1 MLFTLL
7 AVLLLGSAAKAQ
19 TIHYVTPDGK
29 NPVNGW
35 EGSKKVV
42 SLSTALDKAN
52 AGDQIWVLGFEK
64 ITDPS
69 QLYVAPKGGFTVKS
83 GVKLYGGFR
92 GTERTIDERL
102 TLGKAPYF
110 TYRSVLSGD
119 INRDDVVDEINYVY
133 PENGTR
139 SDNATHVLSLN
150 MVPTQQSGNNNT
162 YPTVVNGFTVIG
174 GNAVAGNGGGVY
186 VYGDNNQGGAYQIEK
201 CFLLNNYAA
210 QGGGAIYV
218 SGEVQA
224 TSTES
229 RIVDCV
235 VYNNLA
241 GVRSG
246 SENLGGGIRIDGAGT
261 IVNSS
266 IFNNEGGGVLLSSN
280 AKAVNLTIARN
291 TVMGIDGGE
300 VYNSVIWGNS
310 KVQNPTATSFENC
323 ASDNANV
330 TGTGCISISSE
341 SNGTNSPLFD
351 APSVFTSFDRDYNW
365 RHNAYPTWSWGILE
379 GSALIDK
386 GNDGVYTG
394 LPSTDLAG
402 ETRKK
407 GTIDIGAYEYQ
418 HLAAGRIRYVME
430 KAQGTG
436 DGSSWD
442 NASGDLQKMIDE
454 LAAVDAPGEVW
465 VAAGTYRP
473 TTQII
478 EGVQYAAS
486 FRMRDGINVYGGF
499 AGSETS
505 KAGRTKGTMPWIYSN
520 ETFLLGADYVDGSAT
535 WGNDQWNVISSTRH
549 VVWFAP
555 MSGEVKFKYTT
566 VLDGVTIKGGAA
578 NGGEGLAD
586 FATDKGGGVYM
597 GLNAILQNCIVTEN
611 TAKGDGGGVY
621 ANGDGAD
628 ASSANAKGGRVV
640 GCLVYNNSSVEDGGG
655 VFVKNAGLVLRS
667 MITNNSAMNGAGVY
681 LDKNAENH
689 PEYLILSTSVV
700 SNNTATGNGAVYC
713 NESGVLLQNTI
724 VNNDCPSTVDASNP
738 NSSQTGG
745 LYINKYAYV
754 INSILWNNLIN
765 GLNIPMYALGA
776 TAENVRF
783 YNNAISGSSNAVWNN
798 IYQTSTLKLSDEN
811 SKEKALSPDF
821 KPGYPA
827 EKPNDKPEKV
837 LPGVQSSWVP
847 TYYWEPQQGSNL
859 RAGGLTI
866 GTFPDNVLV
875 APELDIAGTAFAQK
889 PAVGAHAVDAPQIG
903 YLYDGSKYYDVFVDI
918 DYMETDGTGISWVQP
933 YKSLN
938 EVLAYF
944 ANDPKLNLTKETVVR
959 VHVKEGDYWPRYAF
973 TNLDPKTATLSI
985 PALPNGARFEIYGGY
1000 AAESGNKEGEDDDKN
1015 LDLRFPTTYRT
1026 IIDGNHEGKNI
1037 DEGIYHCITVETG
1050 ANVLLDGFH
1059 VINGYAAG
1067 TATLRYGAG
1076 MLVRDG
1082 ATVEV
1087 RNSIFENNT
1096 AEEAAAIDARGATL
1110 TLTNCVVNNNTNTNT
1125 DAAVVNASAE
1135 KFTLNHVSVV
1145 NNVGTAPSEMGT
1157 SSFAI
1162 GNSNGKNT
1170 FTFASVGADGAK
1182 NFANP
1187 TNKQG
1192 ATLGFDTYYG
1202 GYSNFT
1208 PLTSSAEAG
1217 KLINKAT
1224 ETPDGLTEDIAGNSR
1239 NLGGSADMGAYEANL
1254 PVNGTV
1260 FYVTATGAGKM
1271 DGSSWENAIAGNL
1284 IYDINSGKVNGD
1296 IPTTESSYIGFYDA
1310 SARPYAET
1318 SGASKLFFEHLNE
1331 QNLNTSNVNYRTE
1344 THDGVTH
1351 VTGANGIN
1359 IRNNRQERYVGG
1371 LQYAVEQAAAA
1382 AVNDGQQR
1390 SVWVA
1395 GGTYTDYKG
1404 FVIRD
1409 KVNVLGGFPNEG
1421 TPGEDDRR
1429 PLISQYIPA
1438 NETSVDLVKKY
1449 ETIIQI
1455 QETAPVTWNGNTPT
1469 AVSDLPSR
1477 TRKPVLFQPDVC
1489 LPTKSPSGRESS
1501 YSYWEWGRSWED
1513 WSNHWMNEGYGNS
1526 VPGADENTSNSYR
1539 WENQEGGY
1547 VEYTGATWDGFTIR
1561 HGFYTD
1567 YKANRDGGAG
1577 VRMFRGVTLQ
1587 NCVVTDNY
1595 ISGGYVV
1602 DVDATRGAG
1611 IYCDGNNSKVI
1622 NCFVLRN
1629 ANKSGE
1635 SYGGGMYMILGTSYN
1650 TMVANNY
1657 AESNGGGIFIEDAM
1671 FYNNTVA
1678 YNRSNGTGGLHQWTA
1693 SSGKTTTLK
1702 LYNTIF
1708 YGNTNRALDVSK
1720 EKDGSF
1726 SFNGAWNCFIQTTN
1740 ALDGEVQGKIDQNT
1754 TRIGEN
1760 LPCPFESANAQSEN
1774 NYRLNSSTWCLNNGA
1789 ENLGNDYQGQPVVL
1803 PYTDVD
1809 FTDRIKDC
1817 AVDVGA
1823 YEKDNLE
1830 NIGYEIKT
1838 TSGSVV
1844 SYNFYVSVEGAGLRS
1859 GANPDNAAC
1868 EMKLQQILT
1877 RAGELASA
1885 NRGVDVIVKIAEGEY
1900 NANTLSEVNDPQS
1913 YTFVV
1918 PEGVIVEG
1926 GYMVTDKFGSRNPF
1940 SHKTILSP
1948 IANVQGQEI
1957 NGYHAVTFGEPA
1969 NKESY
1974 KQAIID
1980 GVTLTGGKATSLV
1993 GKGNAKTQG
2002 GGAIVP
2008 AWGHIRNCRVSENEA
2023 IQGGGLYLLPGALV
2037 SGTDINGNTA
2047 DEGAGIYADNTDAAE
2062 GLRAHVV
2069 STTVTENE
2077 ATDNGGG
2084 IYFADGGALF
2094 LNMVV
2099 WGNTATSD
2107 NNVSGSV
2114 ATMFSDTK
2122 MGDASAEIE
2131 HGFTAFYPF
2140 NYSFVERFELPSNMV
2155 NTAMTSDHDTYF
2167 ASVDERLRA
2176 FSPLVNNGYSA
2187 ALQDILVRD
2196 WGIAKNDRQGI
2207 PRKQENIDKIDVGAY
2222 AFLGGSIPVPSRD
2235 NYKVRLFVNQTPST
2249 LVLPEFTNDD
2259 EQTDYLDSVTGCS
2272 FYTPLYHL
2280 DDALEY
2286 VRKAREN
2293 GVDAEIE
2300 IFVAQGTYKPTI
2312 RRTDAAT
2319 SPYDQRQ
2326 NSFTIPAGVKIYG
2339 GFIGDEKY
2347 GDGKDVKN
2355 ITVKKDDGSEEVVD
2369 VVLDINF
2376 ATETVLSGRV
2386 TADFNSNGINEP
2398 WELANQTILSGDIN
2412 ASETVKNAYH
2422 VLYSDTK
2429 YGTEAVT
2436 LDGLTVMDG
2445 ETASTLTPMGNDNEV
2460 GRGGGLYSSGV
2471 DYIINRCR
2479 FLNNKGIRGNAA
2491 YVRNAT
2497 ATVIGSMFAG
2507 NSTVE
2512 ITESAQ
2518 AAGGALCLAAADGE
2532 TTALKAVNTL
2542 WTNNE
2547 TTGNGGAIGYAV
2559 NGSGST
2565 SVNLMNNTIVRNK
2578 AANGNGA
2585 IYAQGGTVTNTL
2597 VWGNEGNGNNMSGIT
2612 ATYSAAE
2619 DLEAANGNI
2628 KLAAVNTSIDGP
2640 RFAQPSNAAGAAAND
2655 PSSKWNPAS
2664 INVLTDA
2671 GAGLLSKDIE
2681 KLSDIGSATGAY
2693 KEWND
2698 NHAGDYATQYMGSS
2712 QYYRYAG
2719 PLDENGQPLD
2729 RTIDIGLYEYQYVTS
2744 FSSMDEIYVAT
2755 TESGNGSGD
2764 GWANATS
2771 DLRGAIIA
2779 MANPTGGNKTDKT
2792 IYIRDGEYMSKQ
2804 LLTGTAFPL
2813 NMDADKTLGESLTI
2827 KGSFN
2832 EAGQQDFS
2840 KPTVIS
2846 SYSGLATQRLMNIT
2860 TNGEPV
2866 FIEGITF
2873 SNATT
2878 DGDGIVSTGDNLTLG
2893 NVAFRGNAGTGVSTS
2908 GKSLIYNALFADG
2921 GTGLNVGSGDV
2932 KVVNATFANNG
2943 TAINGTASVYN
2954 SVSWKSG
2961 NDVAEGNNNAPL
2973 GNADND
2979 NIQNGPNF
2987 VDPSNENVLLRDY
3000 RIRPSMMLLN
3010 KGNDAHY
3017 KNYVEDVVV
3026 EGITYVDVEDTPDPK
3041 RPKHQYDLANVTR
3054 KVGTIDIGAY
3064 EYAAPLSPILYVKSG
3079 VVGSDESG
3087 ASWTNAISDLQG
3099 AIDLASI
3106 YANANSGQT
3115 GYVFVHNNV
3124 SANNVR
3130 VAMPGVKA
3138 YGSMNDETGADVSE
3152 ILGKRSLDMERRSK
3166 INGLTVGG
3174 TGSVVD
3180 GFEVSGTVAVS
3191 NGMLSTS
3198 IVKPTDAVTVTGN
3211 GVLYNSFVEG
3221 SVIKPETDSGK
3232 AVNVTATGTIS
3243 ETEGSGNNRSKVSE
3257 TNNYVTTDY
3266 WKYQLNETSADINAG
3281 TVDVESYMI
3290 MAGHRKDISGSS
3302 RIRNTVD
3309 NGCFETWN
3317 ITADTEITATD
3328 KPTRKHVV
3336 YIRKGGELKI
3346 ADGLYGEST
3355 VFNPGFL
3362 LLEDG
3367 AIGLLAN
3374 DNYVG
3379 LTNVAMERTVP
3390 AGGTALTYVPFTIS
3404 AIDKPLEGITY
3415 QKYNGKIR
3423 ASYNYQFGDGNAWET
3438 VNDPATEQGGVQAF
3452 AINNESTAG
3461 AKVRFYGKSADDE
3474 KPQKPVYDEKPNA
3487 PKQVLLEKNNFNDP
3501 WSTENPGTGKR
3512 FTHKENMS
3520 WNMFGS
3526 PYLHAMNY
3534 DDMEYGRVIY
3544 TGASYNAINTA
3555 ENNSGSVAMGEG
3567 VFTQTAT
3574 LQEYES
3580 FTVKAPQDGTQSQ
3593 SLRGLLVTVAP
3604 ADAEEADDFIQL
3616 KAVESEEASSE
3627 FNIAADGVKW
3637 MSDDASVAQI
3647 YMARNGGRYSMLS
3660 ALDINGAV
3668 SLGLTI
3674 PEAAAYTIAID
3685 EEAWMDEYETVVLED
3700 KTTGQMVDLLEGA
3713 YQFQATEA
3721 GTVEDRFSI
3730 RFNRIVD
3737 GLGDNVKAY
3746 SPSAGMIRVEGA
3758 AAGSLVRIYD
3768 LNGRCISVGE
3778 TSVVNYD
3785 VNVGPKGIYLVEVQQ
3800 KEAEPVVKKVQ
3811 VK

>member
-35 EGSKKVV
+35 EGSKTVV
-42 SLSTALDKAN
+42 SLSTALTNAK
-52 AGDQIWVLGFEK
+52 AGDQIWVLGFQ
-64 ITDPS
+64 DPS
-69 QLYVAPKGGFTVKS
+69 QLYVAPEGGFTVKS

-92 GTERTIDERL
+92 GTERTIDERP
-102 TLGKAPYF
+102 TSGKAPYF

-119 INRDDVVDEINYVY
+119 IKGDDVVDGTNMLY
-133 PENGTR
+133 PANSTR
-139 SDNATHVLSLN
+139 SDNATHVLSLDLT
-150 MVPTQQSGNNNT
+150 PKQSSGNNNT

-174 GNAVAGNGGGVY
+174 GNADGTGEYGGGIYVFGANANGGG
-186 VYGDNNQGGAYQIEK
+186 AYHIEK
-201 CFLLNNYAA
+201 CFLLNNYAKE
-210 QGGGAIYV
+210 GGGAIYV
-218 SGEVQA
+218 SSQVEA
-224 TSTES
+224 TSTAS
-229 RIVDCV
+229 TIVDCV

-246 SENLGGGIRIDGAGT
+246 SENLGGGINIAGSGT

-266 IFNNEGGGVLLSSN
+266 IFNNEGGGVRLSSS

-291 TVMGIDGGE
+291 TVMGIEGG
-300 VYNSVIWGNS
+300 VVSNSVIWGNS

-330 TGTGCISISSE
+330 TGIDCISISSE
-341 SNGTNSPLFD
+341 SNGANGPLFE
-351 APSVFTSFDRDYNW
+351 APSVFTSFDRDFDW
-365 RHNAYPTWSWGILE
+365 RRTAYPTWSWGILE
-379 GSALIDK
+379 GSALIDE
-386 GNDGVYTG
+386 GDDDAYTG

-418 HLAAGRIRYVME
+418 HLDASRIRYV
-430 KAQGTG
+430 KVGGTG

-442 NASGDLQKMIDE
+442 KASGDLQKMIDE

-465 VAAGTYRP
+465 VATGTYRP

-486 FRMRDGINVYGGF
+486 FRMRDGIDVYGGF
-499 AGSETS
+499 AGTEPS
-505 KAGRTKGTMPWIYSN
+505 KADREKGSMPWIYTN
-520 ETFLLGADYVDGSAT
+520 ETFLLGADYEDGSAT

-754 INSILWNNLIN
+754 INSILWNNRIGAEKEKAIN
-765 GLNIPMYALGA
+765 VPMYALGA

-783 YNNAISGSSNAVWNN
+783 YNNAISGSSMAVWNN
-798 IYQTSTLKLSDEN
+798 IYQTSTLKLSETN
-811 SKEKALSPDF
+811 SEEGALSPDF
-821 KPGYPA
+821 TTENMPSSSEVG
-827 EKPNDKPEKV
+827 V
-837 LPGVQSSWVP
+837 LSSVNLP
-847 TYYWEPQQGSNL
+847 IYYWEPQQGSNL

-889 PAVGAHAVDAPQIG
+889 PAVGAHAVDANGIK
-903 YLYDGSKYYDVFVDI
+903 YNYDESNKYYDVFVDI

-944 ANDPKLNLTKETVVR
+944 ANDPELNLTKETVVR
-959 VHVKEGDYWPRYAF
+959 VHVKEGDYWPRYAY

-985 PALPNGARFEIYGGY
+985 PALPNGAKFEIYGGY
-1000 AAESGNKEGEDDDKN
+1000 AAESDGTDLKN
-1015 LDLRFPTTYRT
+1015 RFPTTYRT
-1026 IIDGNHEGKNI
+1026 IINGNHEGKNI

-1050 ANVLLDGFH
+1050 ANVVLDGFH

-1082 ATVEV
+1082 ANVTV

-1096 AEEAAAIDARGATL
+1096 AAESAAIDARGATL
-1110 TLTNCVVNNNTNTNT
+1110 TLTNCVVNNNTNTT
-1125 DAAVVNASAE
+1125 ETSSVVNANTL
-1135 KFTLNHVSVV
+1135 TLNHVSVV
-1145 NNVGTAPSEMGT
+1145 NNIGVAPAMGRT

-1162 GNSNGKNT
+1162 GNFAGENTPSGNT
-1170 FTFASVGADGAK
+1170 FDSINSLGADGAK

-1187 TNKQG
+1187 TNKRG

-1208 PLTSSAEAG
+1208 PLTSSADAG
-1217 KLINKAT
+1217 QLINKAT
-1224 ETPDGLTEDIAGNSR
+1224 GTPVEVTEDIAGNSR

-1260 FYVTATGAGKM
+1260 FYVTEKGAGKK
-1271 DGSSWENAIAGNL
+1271 DGSSWENAIAGNM
-1284 IYDINSGKVNGD
+1284 IYDVTNKTNVN
-1296 IPTTESSYIGFYDA
+1296 ISTTDSRYIGFYDA
-1310 SARPYAET
+1310 SARPYGET

-1344 THDGVTH
+1344 IHDGVTH

-1359 IRNNRQERYVGG
+1359 IRNNRQEQYVGG

-1382 AVNDGQQR
+1382 AAKDGQQR

-1438 NETSVDLVKKY
+1438 NETSVDLEKDKY

-1455 QETAPVTWNGNTPT
+1455 QATAPVTWNGNTPT
-1469 AVSDLPSR
+1469 AVSGLPSR

-1501 YSYWEWGRSWED
+1501 YSYWEWGRSWGD

-1595 ISGGYVV
+1595 INAHNNAG
-1602 DVDATRGAG
+1602 RGAG
-1611 IYCDGNNSKVI
+1611 IYCDGNNSKVV
-1622 NCFVLRN
+1622 NCFVLNN
-1629 ANKSGE
+1629 ANNSDE

-1657 AESNGGGIFIEDAM
+1657 AKTNGGGIFIEDAM

-1678 YNRSNGTGGLHQWTA
+1678 YNRSTGTGGLHQWTA
-1693 SSGKTTTLK
+1693 SSGTTTTLK

-1708 YGNTNRALDVSK
+1708 YGNTNQAIGVSAI
-1720 EKDGSF
+1720 GN
-1726 SFNGAWNCFIQTTN
+1726 FNGAWNCFVQSNTALSSDIRNKLHSSNYGTN
-1740 ALDGEVQGKIDQNT
+1740 LAS
-1754 TRIGEN
+1754 
-1760 LPCPFESANAQSEN
+1760 PFESTNAQSEN

-1789 ENLGNDYQGQPVVL
+1789 ENLGNDYQGHPVVL

-1838 TSGSVV
+1838 TSGSAV

-1877 RAGELASA
+1877 RAGELASDHKD
-1885 NRGVDVIVKIAEGEY
+1885 VDVVVKVAEGEY
-1900 NANTLSEVNDPQS
+1900 NANTLSEANDPQS

-1940 SHKTILSP
+1940 NHETILSP
-1948 IANVQGQEI
+1948 VASVEGQNI

-2008 AWGHIRNCRVSENEA
+2008 AWGHVRNSRVYGNEA
-2023 IQGGGLYLLPGALV
+2023 IQGGGLYLLPGATV
-2037 SGTDINGNTA
+2037 SGTDINNNTA
-2047 DEGAGIYADNTDAAE
+2047 EEGAGIYADNENASKA
-2062 GLRAHVV
+2062 LRAHVV
-2069 STTVTENE
+2069 SSTITDNTATEN
-2077 ATDNGGG
+2077 AGG
-2084 IYFADGGALF
+2084 ILFEDGAALF

-2107 NNVSGSV
+2107 NNVSGPVYSTFDD
-2114 ATMFSDTK
+2114 AEMET
-2122 MGDASAEIE
+2122 ASAVN
-2131 HGFTAFYPF
+2131 GNNFKDFFPF

-2155 NTAMTSDHDTYF
+2155 NTAMTSDENLYF
-2167 ASVDERLRA
+2167 ASTDRRLRA
-2176 FSPLVNNGYSA
+2176 FSPLVNNGFSIDLQKHLATNWNIA
-2187 ALQDILVRD
+2187 A
-2196 WGIAKNDRQGI
+2196 NDMQGI
-2207 PRKQENIDKIDVGAY
+2207 SRIQTGIGKIDVGAY
-2222 AFLGGSIPVPSRD
+2222 AFLGGVIPEPKAGD
-2235 NYKVRLFVNQTPST
+2235 YMAKLFVNQT
-2249 LVLPEFTNDD
+2249 TNFQVANSVNLDD
-2259 EQTDYLDSVTGCS
+2259 VIGRS

-2286 VRKAREN
+2286 AKKAVKLN
-2293 GVDAEIE
+2293 PGANIE

-2319 SPYDQRQ
+2319 ATADQRQ
-2326 NSFTIPAGVKIYG
+2326 NSFVVPAGVKIYG
-2339 GFIGDEKY
+2339 GFSGEEDYSY
-2347 GDGKDVKN
+2347 GLSRVSGENGTVQSFTD
-2355 ITVKKDDGSEEVVD
+2355 ITNS
-2369 VVLDINF
+2369 DISQYLT
-2376 ATETVLSGRV
+2376 ARETS
-2386 TADFNSNGINEP
+2386 DFNLNSINEP
-2398 WELANQTILSGDIN
+2398 WELKNQTILSGDIN

-2422 VLYSDTK
+2422 VLYSDTE
-2429 YGTEAVT
+2429 YGTGVVT

-2445 ETASTLTPMGNDNEV
+2445 QTSNSLPLMTENNEI
-2460 GRGGGLYSSGV
+2460 GRGGALYSNGI

-2479 FLNNKGIRGNAA
+2479 FLNNQGVRGNAA
-2491 YVRNAT
+2491 YVRNAS
-2497 ATVIGSMFAG
+2497 ATVIGSTFAG

-2512 ITESAQ
+2512 DLRDVEVGRIY
-2518 AAGGALCLAAADGE
+2518 GGAMCMAASTGE
-2532 TTALKAVNTL
+2532 NATLKAVNTL
-2542 WTNNE
+2542 WANNE
-2547 TTGNGGAIGYAV
+2547 TTGNGGAIGFAV
-2559 NGSGST
+2559 NGGT
-2565 SVNLMNNTIVRNK
+2565 SEVNLMNNTIVRNK
-2578 AANGNGA
+2578 ALNNGA

-2597 VWGNEGNGNNMSGIT
+2597 MWGNEGAEGSINESNDI
-2612 ATYSAAE
+2612 AVTYSAAE
-2619 DLEAANGNI
+2619 DLDATKDNNI
-2628 KLAAVNTSIDGP
+2628 KLAAENTSIEGP
-2640 RFAQPSNAAGAAAND
+2640 RFAQPSSTAGAAAND
-2655 PSSKWNPAS
+2655 PSSKWNPSS

-2671 GAGLLSKDIE
+2671 GDGVFTVKTQEEPEKIE
-2681 KLSDIGSATGAY
+2681 GAY
-2693 KEWND
+2693 SKWN
-2698 NHAGDYATQYMGSS
+2698 NENASAYADQYMGDTSY
-2712 QYYRYAG
+2712 QRYAG
-2719 PLDENGQPLD
+2719 PRDEKGEQLD
-2729 RTIDIGLYEYQYVTS
+2729 RTIDIGLYEYQYVTT
-2744 FSSMDEIYVAT
+2744 FSKLDAVYVAT
-2755 TESGNGSGD
+2755 TEAGNGSGD
-2764 GWANATS
+2764 SWLNATS
-2771 DLRGAIIA
+2771 DLRGAIIS
-2779 MANPTGGNKTDKT
+2779 MANPTGGQTSDKAV
-2792 IYIRDGEYMSKQ
+2792 YIRDGEYASKQ

-2813 NMDADKTLGESLTI
+2813 NMDKDNADGMNGTSLTI
-2827 KGSFN
+2827 KGSYN
-2832 EAGQQDFS
+2832 EAGVQDFS
-2840 KPTVIS
+2840 NPTVIS
-2846 SYSGLATQRLMNIT
+2846 SYPGVATERLINIA
-2860 TNGEPV
+2860 TNNEPV
-2866 FIEGITF
+2866 FIEGIMF
-2873 SNATT
+2873 NNATAG
-2878 DGDGIVSTGDNLTLG
+2878 GDGIVSTGDNLTLAR
-2893 NVAFRGNAGTGVSTS
+2893 VAFRGNAGTGVSTS
-2908 GKSLIYNALFADG
+2908 GNSLIYNALFADG
-2921 GTGLNVGSGDV
+2921 GTGLNVGSGEV
-2932 KVVNATFANNG
+2932 KVVNATFANNT
-2943 TAINGTASVYN
+2943 TAINGTASVFN
-2954 SVSWKSG
+2954 SVSWNSG
-2961 NDVAEGNNNAPL
+2961 NGVAEGNNNAVL
-2973 GNADND
+2973 GNAVND
-2979 NIQNGPNF
+2979 DIQNGPNF
-2987 VDPSNENVLLRDY
+2987 VDPSNENILLRDY

-3010 KGNDAHY
+3010 KGENSLYQSNVGKDPTT
-3017 KNYVEDVVV
+3017 DVDLTSGKRVV
-3026 EGITYVDVEDTPDPK
+3026 DG
-3041 RPKHQYDLANVTR
+3041 R
-3054 KVGTIDIGAY
+3054 IDIGAY
-3064 EYAAPLSPILYVKSG
+3064 EYAAPLSQILYVKSG

-3087 ASWTNAISDLQG
+3087 ESWTNAISDLQG
-3099 AIDLASI
+3099 AINLASI
-3106 YANANSGQT
+3106 YANVNKGQT

-3124 SANNVR
+3124 AANNVR
-3130 VAMPGVKA
+3130 VAMSNVKA
-3138 YGSMNDETGADVSE
+3138 YGSMNDETGTGVTD
-3152 ILGKRSLDMERRSK
+3152 ILGKRSSLLDMERRSK

-3191 NGMLSTS
+3191 DGMLSTS
-3198 IVKPTDAVTVTGN
+3198 IVKPTNAVSVTDD
-3211 GVLYNSFVEG
+3211 GVLYNSFVDRA
-3221 SVIKPETDSGK
+3221 VNGK
-3232 AVNVTATGTIS
+3232 AVNVTATGTI
-3243 ETEGSGNNRSKVSE
+3243 TDNGGGNNHSNAVENGYVSA
-3257 TNNYVTTDY
+3257 DY
-3266 WKYQLNETSADINAG
+3266 WKYQLKDDSELIDKTGAIDIAD
-3281 TVDVESYMI
+3281 YMT
-3290 MAGHRKDISGSS
+3290 MAGHDKDISGSS

-3309 NGCFETWN
+3309 FGCFETWN
-3317 ITADTEITATD
+3317 ITANTEITAAD
-3328 KPTRKHVV
+3328 KPSRNHVV
-3336 YIRKGGELKI
+3336 YVRNGAELKI
-3346 ADGLYGEST
+3346 AKDVYTGEAT
-3355 VFNPGFL
+3355 AFNPGFL
-3362 LLEDG
+3362 LLENG
-3367 AIGLLAN
+3367 SGLLAN
-3374 DNYVG
+3374 GNYVG
-3379 LTNVAMERTVP
+3379 LTNFAMERTIP
-3390 AGGTALTYVPFTIS
+3390 AEGTALTYVPFL
-3404 AIDKPLEGITY
+3404 IDKMDNASNATFQRYDGATRATY
-3415 QKYNGKIR
+3415 DYKYSATKG
-3423 ASYNYQFGDGNAWET
+3423 AW
-3438 VNDPATEQGGVQAF
+3438 VDVYPATAVGGVQAF
-3452 AINNESTAG
+3452 AINGSAG
-3461 AKVRFYGKSADDE
+3461 AKVRFYGTSYKE
-3474 KPQKPVYDEKPNA
+3474 TPNDV
-3487 PKQVLLEKNNFNDP
+3487 KTVQLMKFNFNDP
-3501 WSTENPGTGKR
+3501 WASKNDKSNR

-3534 DDMEYGRVIY
+3534 GDMEYGRVIY
-3544 TGASYNAINTA
+3544 TGASYDTKNTA
-3555 ENNSGSVAMGEG
+3555 DSNTSGSVAMGEG

-3574 LQEYES
+3574 LQDYET
-3580 FTVKAPQDGTQSQ
+3580 FTVAAPTAGTVSGG
-3593 SLRGLLVTVAP
+3593 LRGLLVTVAP

-3637 MSDDASVAQI
+3637 MSDNASVAQI
-3647 YMARNGGRYSMLS
+3647 YMTRNGGRYSMLS

-3674 PEAAAYTIAID
+3674 PQAAAYAIAID

-3768 LNGRCISVGE
+3768 LNGRCIRVGE

>member
-29 NPVNGW
+29 NPATGNQW
-35 EGSKKVV
+35 EVDGTVK
-42 SLSTALDKAN
+42 SLSQALTDAV
-52 AGDQIWVLGFEK
+52 AGDQIWVLGFEQS
-64 ITDPS
+64 TLS
-69 QLYVAPKGGFTVKS
+69 ANQLYVAPEGGFTVKS

-92 GTERTIDERL
+92 GTERTIDERP
-102 TLGKAPYF
+102 TSGKAPYF

-119 INRDDVVDEINYVY
+119 IKGDDVVDGTNMLY
-133 PENGTR
+133 PANSTR
-139 SDNATHVLSLN
+139 SDNATHVLSLDLTPKPSN
-150 MVPTQQSGNNNT
+150 GNNNT

-174 GNAVAGNGGGVY
+174 GNADGTGEYGGGIYVFGANANGGG
-186 VYGDNNQGGAYQIEK
+186 AYHIEK
-201 CFLLNNYAA
+201 CFLLNNYAKG
-210 QGGGAIYV
+210 GGGAIYV
-218 SGEVQA
+218 SSQVEA
-224 TSTES
+224 TSTAS
-229 RIVDCV
+229 TIVDCV
-235 VYNNLA
+235 VYNNIA
-241 GVRSG
+241 GERSG
-246 SENLGGGIRIDGAGT
+246 SVNLGGGINIVGAGT
-261 IVNSS
+261 IFNSS
-266 IFNNEGGGVLLSSN
+266 IFNCEGGGVLLSEK
-280 AKAVNLTIARN
+280 AKAVNVTVARN
-291 TVMGIDGGE
+291 TVMGIGAADG
-300 VYNSVIWGNS
+300 VTSQVVFNSVIWGNS
-310 KVQNPTATSFENC
+310 TVKQPTASIFRNC
-323 ASDNANV
+323 ASDNA
-330 TGTGCISISSE
+330 TIAGEIDCFAISSE
-341 SNGTNSPLFD
+341 SNGVNGPLFE
-351 APSVFTSFDRDYNW
+351 APSVLTSFDRDFDW
-365 RHNAYPTWSWGILE
+365 KKNAYPTWSWGILE
-379 GSALIDK
+379 GSALIDPE
-386 GNDGVYTG
+386 NLETDYTG
-394 LPSTDLAG
+394 LPATDLAG
-402 ETRKK
+402 ESRKSGDK
-407 GTIDIGAYEYQ
+407 VDIGAYEYQ
-418 HLAAGRIRYVME
+418 HLDAGRIRYV
-430 KAQGTG
+430 KPDGTG
-436 DGSSWD
+436 DGTSWEK
-442 NASGDLQKMIDE
+442 ASGDLQKMIDE
-454 LAAVDAPGEVW
+454 LAAVDASGEVW
-465 VAAGTYRP
+465 VAAGEYRP

-486 FRMRDGINVYGGF
+486 FRMRDGIDVYGGF
-499 AGSETS
+499 DDENPEDS
-505 KAGRTKGTMPWIYSN
+505 KSKRVKGDMPWIYTN
-520 ETFLLGADYVDGSAT
+520 ETILLGADYENGTAT
-535 WGNDQWNVISSTRH
+535 WANNQWNVTSSSRH

-555 MSGEVKFKYTT
+555 MAGEEDFKSVT

-578 NGGEGLAD
+578 NGGEGLTD

-597 GLNAILQNCIVTEN
+597 GLNATLQNSIVTEN
-611 TAKGDGGGVY
+611 TSKGNGGGVY
-621 ANGDGAD
+621 V
-628 ASSANAKGGRVV
+628 NAGRVV
-640 GCLVYNNSSVEDGGG
+640 SSLIYNNSAATDGGG
-655 VFVKNAGLVLRS
+655 VFVSGAGLVLRS
-667 MITNNSAMNGAGVY
+667 MITDNSAKNGAGVY
-681 LDKNAENH
+681 LDKNNDEY
-689 PEYLILSTSVV
+689 PEEYLILSTSVI
-700 SNNTATGNGAVYC
+700 SNNTALENGAVYC
-713 NESGVLLQNTI
+713 NAGGVLLQNTI
-724 VNNDCPSTVDASNP
+724 VNNDCPSSVDASNP

-745 LYINKYAYV
+745 LYINKYAFV
-754 INSILWNNLIN
+754 INSVLWNNSIN
-765 GLNIPMYALGA
+765 KIDVPMYALGA
-776 TAENVRF
+776 TADNVRF
-783 YNNAISGSSNAVWNN
+783 YNNAISGSTNAVWNN
-798 IYQTSTLKLSDEN
+798 IYQISTLKLSDDN
-811 SKEKALSPDF
+811 ASIDGAIGPDF
-821 KPGYPA
+821 SDGYPEA
-827 EKPNDKPEKV
+827 IGVSPVSTVENVWKRPE
-837 LPGVQSSWVP
+837 
-847 TYYWEPQQGSNL
+847 YYWIPVKGSNL

-866 GTFPDNVLV
+866 GTFPAEVLL
-875 APELDIAGTAFAQK
+875 APELDIAGTPFAQK
-889 PAVGAHAVDAPQIG
+889 PAMGAHGVLANDIIES
-903 YLYDGSKYYDVFVDI
+903 LNVFVDI
-918 DYMETDGTGISWVQP
+918 EYTGTKGTGESWSKP

-938 EVLAYF
+938 EVLAHF
-944 ANDPKLNLTKETVVR
+944 ANRTDLTSESVVTI
-959 VHVKEGDYWPRYAF
+959 HVKEGDYWPRYAF

-1000 AAESGNKEGEDDDKN
+1000 AAESTGT
-1015 LDLRFPTTYRT
+1015 DLTNRFPTTYRT
-1026 IIDGNHEGKNI
+1026 VINGNHEGKNI

-1050 ANVLLDGFH
+1050 ANVVLDGFH

-1096 AEEAAAIDARGATL
+1096 AAEAAAIDARGATL

-1145 NNVGTAPSEMGT
+1145 NNVGTAPSAMGT
-1157 SSFAI
+1157 SSFDI
-1162 GNSNGKNT
+1162 GNSNENT

-1187 TNKQG
+1187 TNQRG

-1208 PLTSSAEAG
+1208 PLTSSTDAG
-1217 KLINKAT
+1217 QLINKAT
-1224 ETPDGLTEDIAGNSR
+1224 GTPDGLNVDIIGNSR

-1260 FYVTATGAGKM
+1260 FYVTEKGAGKK
-1271 DGSSWENAIAGNL
+1271 DGSSWENAIAGNM
-1284 IYDINSGKVNGD
+1284 IYDVTNKTNVNISTAD
-1296 IPTTESSYIGFYDA
+1296 SRYIGFYDA
-1310 SARPYAET
+1310 SVRPYGET

-1331 QNLNTSNVNYRTE
+1331 QNLNTSNVNYSTD

-1359 IRNNRQERYVGG
+1359 IRNNRQEQYVGG

-1382 AVNDGQQR
+1382 AAKDGQQR

-1438 NETSVDLVKKY
+1438 NETKKDKY

-1455 QETAPVTWNGNTPT
+1455 QATAPVTWNGNTPT
-1469 AVSDLPSR
+1469 AVSGLPSR

-1501 YSYWEWGRSWED
+1501 YSYWEWGRPWGD

-1595 ISGGYVV
+1595 INAHNNAG
-1602 DVDATRGAG
+1602 RGAG
-1611 IYCDGNNSKVI
+1611 IYCDGNNSKVV
-1622 NCFVLRN
+1622 NCFVLNN
-1629 ANKSGE
+1629 ANNSDE

-1657 AESNGGGIFIEDAM
+1657 AKTNGGGIFIEDAM

-1678 YNRSNGTGGLHQWTA
+1678 YNRSTGTGGLHQWTA
-1693 SSGKTTTLK
+1693 SSGTTTTLK

-1708 YGNTNRALDVSK
+1708 YGNTNQAIGVSAI
-1720 EKDGSF
+1720 GN
-1726 SFNGAWNCFIQTTN
+1726 FNGAWNCFVQSNTALSADIRNKLHSSNYGTN
-1740 ALDGEVQGKIDQNT
+1740 LAF
-1754 TRIGEN
+1754 
-1760 LPCPFESANAQSEN
+1760 PFESTNAQSEN

-1823 YEKDNLE
+1823 YEKDNSE

-1838 TSGSVV
+1838 TDGGAT
-1844 SYNFYVSVEGAGLRS
+1844 SYNFYVSEEGAGLRS
-1859 GANPDNAAC
+1859 GANPDDAAC
-1868 EMKLQQILT
+1868 EMKLQQILN
-1877 RAGELASA
+1877 RAGELASKHQDA
-1885 NRGVDVIVKIAEGEY
+1885 GVIVKVAEGEY
-1900 NANTLSEVNDPQS
+1900 NANTLSEANDPLS

-1918 PEGVIVEG
+1918 PEGVILEG
-1926 GYMVTDKFGSRNPF
+1926 GYTETDKFVSRNPF
-1940 SHKTILSP
+1940 NHETILSP
-1948 IANVQGQEI
+1948 VASVEGQNI
-1957 NGYHAVTFGEPA
+1957 NGYHAVTFGDPA

-1993 GKGNAKTQG
+1993 GKGNVKTQG

-2008 AWGHIRNCRVSENEA
+2008 AWGHVRNSRVYGNEA
-2023 IQGGGLYLLPGALV
+2023 IQGGGLYLLPGATV
-2037 SGTDINGNTA
+2037 SGTDINNNTA
-2047 DEGAGIYADNTDAAE
+2047 EEGAGIYADNENASKA
-2062 GLRAHVV
+2062 LRAHVV
-2069 STTVTENE
+2069 SSTITDNTATEN
-2077 ATDNGGG
+2077 AGG
-2084 IYFADGGALF
+2084 ILFEDGAALF

-2107 NNVSGSV
+2107 NNVSGPVYSTFDD
-2114 ATMFSDTK
+2114 AEMET
-2122 MGDASAEIE
+2122 ASAVN
-2131 HGFTAFYPF
+2131 GNNFKDFFPF

-2155 NTAMTSDHDTYF
+2155 NTAMTSDENLYF
-2167 ASVDERLRA
+2167 ASTDRRLRA
-2176 FSPLVNNGYSA
+2176 FSPLVNNGFSIDLQKHLATNWNIA
-2187 ALQDILVRD
+2187 A
-2196 WGIAKNDRQGI
+2196 NDMQGI
-2207 PRKQENIDKIDVGAY
+2207 SRIQTGIGKIDVGAY
-2222 AFLGGSIPVPSRD
+2222 AFLGGVIPEPKAGD
-2235 NYKVRLFVNQTPST
+2235 YMAKLFVNQT
-2249 LVLPEFTNDD
+2249 TNFQVANSVNLDD
-2259 EQTDYLDSVTGCS
+2259 VIGRS

-2286 VRKAREN
+2286 AKKAVKLN
-2293 GVDAEIE
+2293 PGANIE

-2312 RRTDAAT
+2312 RRINAAT
-2319 SPYDQRQ
+2319 ETVDQRQ
-2326 NSFTIPAGVKIYG
+2326 NSFVVPAGVNIYG
-2339 GFIGDEKY
+2339 GFSGKETYSY
-2347 GDGKDVKN
+2347 GLSSVSSEDGTSQSFTD
-2355 ITVKKDDGSEEVVD
+2355 ITNS
-2369 VVLDINF
+2369 DISQYLT
-2376 ATETVLSGRV
+2376 ARETS
-2386 TADFNSNGINEP
+2386 DFNLNSINEP
-2398 WELANQTILSGDIN
+2398 WELKNQTILSGDIN

-2422 VLYSDTK
+2422 VLYSDTE
-2429 YGTEAVT
+2429 YGTGVVT

-2445 ETASTLTPMGNDNEV
+2445 QTSNSLPLMTENNEI
-2460 GRGGGLYSSGV
+2460 GRGGALYSNGIN
-2471 DYIINRCR
+2471 YIINRCR
-2479 FLNNKGIRGNAA
+2479 FLNNQGVRGNAA
-2491 YVRNAT
+2491 YVRNAS
-2497 ATVIGSMFAG
+2497 ATVIGSTFAG

-2512 ITESAQ
+2512 DLQGVEVGRIY
-2518 AAGGALCLAAADGE
+2518 GGAMCMAVSTGE
-2532 TTALKAVNTL
+2532 KATLKAVNTL
-2542 WTNNE
+2542 WANNE
-2547 TTGNGGAIGYAV
+2547 TTGNGGAIGFAV
-2559 NGSGST
+2559 NGGT
-2565 SVNLMNNTIVRNK
+2565 SEVNLMNNTIVRNK
-2578 AANGNGA
+2578 ALNNGA

-2597 VWGNEGNGNNMSGIT
+2597 VWGNEGNGNNMSGVN
-2612 ATYSAAE
+2612 ASYSAAE
-2619 DLEAANGNI
+2619 DLDATNGNNI
-2628 KLAAVNTSIDGP
+2628 KLAAENTSIEGP
-2640 RFAQPSNAAGAAAND
+2640 RFAQPSSAAGVAAND
-2655 PSSKWNPAS
+2655 PSSKWNPSS

-2671 GAGLLSKDIE
+2671 GTGVLGKDNE
-2681 KLSDIGSATGAY
+2681 NSAMENATGTY
-2693 KEWND
+2693 REWTVANVP
-2698 NHAGDYATQYMGSS
+2698 DYATQYMADA

-2719 PLDENGQPLD
+2719 PRDEKGEQLD
-2729 RTIDIGLYEYQYVTS
+2729 RTIDIGLYEYQYVTT
-2744 FSSMDEIYVAT
+2744 FSNLDAVYVAT
-2755 TESGNGSGD
+2755 TEAGNGSGD
-2764 GWANATS
+2764 SWLNATS

-2779 MANPTGGNKTDKT
+2779 MANPTGGTTSDKAV
-2792 IYIRDGEYMSKQ
+2792 YIRDGEYASKQ

-2813 NMDADKTLGESLTI
+2813 NMDKDNADGMNGTSLTI
-2827 KGSFN
+2827 KGSYN
-2832 EAGQQDFS
+2832 EAGVQDFS
-2840 KPTVIS
+2840 NPTVIS

-2860 TNGEPV
+2860 TNNEPV

-2873 SNATT
+2873 NNATAG
-2878 DGDGIVSTGDNLTLG
+2878 GDGIVSTGDNLTLAR
-2893 NVAFRGNAGTGVSTS
+2893 VAFRGNAGTGVSTS
-2908 GKSLIYNALFADG
+2908 GNSLIYNALFADG
-2921 GTGLNVGSGDV
+2921 GTGLNVGSGEV
-2932 KVVNATFANNG
+2932 KVVNATFANNT
-2943 TAINGTASVYN
+2943 TAIKGTASVFN
-2954 SVSWKSG
+2954 SVSWNSG
-2961 NDVAEGNNNAPL
+2961 NGVAEGNSNAVL
-2973 GNADND
+2973 GNAVND
-2979 NIQNGPNF
+2979 DIQNGPNF
-2987 VDPSNENVLLRDY
+2987 VDPDNGDY

-3010 KGNDAHY
+3010 KGENRLYQSNVGVDPTT
-3017 KNYVEDVVV
+3017 DVDLTNGVRVV
-3026 EGITYVDVEDTPDPK
+3026 D
-3041 RPKHQYDLANVTR
+3041 N
-3054 KVGTIDIGAY
+3054 TIDVGAY
-3064 EYAAPLSPILYVKSG
+3064 EYAAPLSQILYVKSN

-3087 ASWTNAISDLQG
+3087 SSWTNAIADLQG

-3106 YANANSGQT
+3106 YANVNTGAT

-3138 YGSMNDETGADVSE
+3138 YGSMNDETGTGVTD

-3174 TGSVVD
+3174 AGSVVD

-3191 NGMLSTS
+3191 DGMLSTS
-3198 IVKPTDAVTVTGN
+3198 IVKPTGAVTVTGD
-3211 GVLYNSFVEG
+3211 GVLYNSFVDG
-3221 SVIKPETDSGK
+3221 AVNGK
-3232 AVNVTATGTIS
+3232 AVNVTATGKITDN
-3243 ETEGSGNNRSKVSE
+3243 GGGNNNSNAVENGYVSA
-3257 TNNYVTTDY
+3257 DY
-3266 WKYQLNETSADINAG
+3266 WKYQLKDDSELIDKTGAIDIAD
-3281 TVDVESYMI
+3281 YMT
-3290 MAGHRKDISGSS
+3290 MAGHDKDISGSS

-3309 NGCFETWN
+3309 FGCFETWN
-3317 ITADTEITATD
+3317 ITANTEITAAD
-3328 KPTRKHVV
+3328 KPSRNHVV
-3336 YIRKGGELKI
+3336 YVREGNELSIDGDALVYAGE
-3346 ADGLYGEST
+3346 AT
-3355 VFNPGFL
+3355 AFNPGFL
-3362 LLEDG
+3362 LLESG
-3367 AIGLLAN
+3367 SGLLAN
-3374 DNYVG
+3374 GNYVG
-3379 LTNVAMERTVP
+3379 LTNVAMERTIP
-3390 AGGTALTYVPFTIS
+3390 AGGTALTYVPFL
-3404 AIDKPLEGITY
+3404 IDKMDNASAATFQRYDGAERA
-3415 QKYNGKIR
+3415 KYG
-3423 ASYNYQFGDGNAWET
+3423 YTFGSSKAW
-3438 VNDPATEQGGVQAF
+3438 VVDIDPATEQGGVQAF
-3452 AINNESTAG
+3452 AINNENKAD
-3461 AKVRFYGKSADDE
+3461 AKVRFYGTSYVE
-3474 KPQKPVYDEKPNA
+3474 TPNDV
-3487 PKQVLLEKNNFNDP
+3487 KTVQLMKFNFNDP
-3501 WSTENPGTGKR
+3501 WASKDETSNR

-3534 DDMEYGRVIY
+3534 KDMEYGRVIY
-3544 TGASYNAINTA
+3544 TGASYTAINTA
-3555 ENNSGSVAMGEG
+3555 ENTGSVAMGEG
-3567 VFTQTAT
+3567 VFTQSAT
-3574 LQEYES
+3574 LQDYET
-3580 FTVKAPQDGTQSQ
+3580 FTVTAPTAGSDPQG
-3593 SLRGLLVTVAP
+3593 LRGLLVAVAP

-3768 LNGRCISVGE
+3768 LNGRCIRVGE

-3800 KEAEPVVKKVQ
+3800 KETEPVVKKVQ

>member
-19 TIHYVTPDGK
+19 TIHYVTPTGD
-29 NPVNGW
+29 NPATGNQW
-35 EGSKKVV
+35 EVAGTVK
-42 SLSTALDKAN
+42 SLSQALTDAV
-52 AGDQIWVLGFEK
+52 AGDQIWVLGFEQ

-69 QLYVAPKGGFTVKS
+69 QLYVAPEGGFTVKS

-92 GTERTIDERL
+92 GTERTIDERP

-119 INRDDVVDEINYVY
+119 INCDDTVDEINYVY
-133 PENGTR
+133 PANETR
-139 SDNATHVLSLN
+139 EDNAKHVLSLN
-150 MVPTQQSGNNNT
+150 MVPTQQSGNINT
-162 YPTVVNGFTVIG
+162 YPTVVNGLTVIG
-174 GNAVAGNGGGVY
+174 GNAIGGNGGGIY
-186 VYGDNNQGGAYQIEK
+186 VYGDNTGGGAYQIEK
-201 CFLLNNYAA
+201 CFLLNNYAEL
-210 QGGGAIYV
+210 GGGAIYV
-218 SGEVQA
+218 SADVKA

-246 SENLGGGIRIDGAGT
+246 AENLGGGIRIDGVGT

-266 IFNNEGGGVLLSSN
+266 IFNNEGGGVRLSSS

-291 TVMGIDGGE
+291 TVMGIEGGA
-300 VYNSVIWGNS
+300 VSNSVIWGNS

-323 ASDNANV
+323 ASDNATIAGNE
-330 TGTGCISISSE
+330 TCISISSE
-341 SNGTNSPLFD
+341 SNGANSPLFE
-351 APSVFTSFDRDYNW
+351 APSVFTSFDRDFDW
-365 RHNAYPTWSWGILE
+365 KKNAYPTWSWGILE
-379 GSALIDK
+379 GSALIDPE
-386 GNDGVYTG
+386 NLETDYTG
-394 LPSTDLAG
+394 LPATDLAG
-402 ETRKK
+402 ESRKSGDK
-407 GTIDIGAYEYQ
+407 VDIGAYEYQ
-418 HLAAGRIRYVME
+418 HLDAGRIRYV
-430 KAQGTG
+430 KPDGTG
-436 DGSSWD
+436 DGTSWEK
-442 NASGDLQKMIDE
+442 ASGDLQKMIDE
-454 LAAVDAPGEVW
+454 LAAVDASGEVW
-465 VAAGTYRP
+465 VAAGEYRP

-486 FRMRDGINVYGGF
+486 FRMRDGIDVYGGF
-499 AGSETS
+499 DDENPEDS
-505 KAGRTKGTMPWIYSN
+505 KSKRVKGDMPWIYTN
-520 ETFLLGADYVDGSAT
+520 ETILLGADYENGTAT
-535 WGNDQWNVISSTRH
+535 WANNQWNVTSSSRH

-555 MSGEVKFKYTT
+555 MSGEEDFKSVT

-578 NGGEGLAD
+578 NGGEGLTD

-597 GLNAILQNCIVTEN
+597 GLNATLQNSIVTEN
-611 TAKGDGGGVY
+611 TSKGNGGGVY
-621 ANGDGAD
+621 V
-628 ASSANAKGGRVV
+628 NAGRVV
-640 GCLVYNNSSVEDGGG
+640 SSLIYNNSAATDGGG
-655 VFVKNAGLVLRS
+655 VFVSGAGLVLRS
-667 MITNNSAMNGAGVY
+667 MITDNSAKNGAGVY
-681 LDKNAENH
+681 LDKNNDEY
-689 PEYLILSTSVV
+689 PEEYLILSTSVI
-700 SNNTATGNGAVYC
+700 SNNTALENGAVYC
-713 NESGVLLQNTI
+713 NAGGVLLQNTI
-724 VNNDCPSTVDASNP
+724 VNNDCPSSVDASNP

-745 LYINKYAYV
+745 LYINKYAFV
-754 INSILWNNLIN
+754 INSVLWNNSIN
-765 GLNIPMYALGA
+765 KIDVPMYALGA
-776 TAENVRF
+776 TADNVRF
-783 YNNAISGSSNAVWNN
+783 YNNAISGSTNAVWNN
-798 IYQTSTLKLSDEN
+798 IYQISTLKLSDDN
-811 SKEKALSPDF
+811 ASIDGAIGPDF
-821 KPGYPA
+821 SDGYPEA
-827 EKPNDKPEKV
+827 IGVSPVSTVENVWKRPE
-837 LPGVQSSWVP
+837 
-847 TYYWEPQQGSNL
+847 YYWIPVKGSNL

-866 GTFPDNVLV
+866 GTFPAEVLL
-875 APELDIAGTAFAQK
+875 APELDIAGTPFAQK
-889 PAVGAHAVDAPQIG
+889 PAMGAHGVLANDIIES
-903 YLYDGSKYYDVFVDI
+903 LNVFVDI
-918 DYMETDGTGISWVQP
+918 EYTGTKGTGESWSKP

-938 EVLAYF
+938 EVLAHF
-944 ANDPKLNLTKETVVR
+944 ANRTDLTSESVVTI
-959 VHVKEGDYWPRYAF
+959 HVKEGDYWPRYAF

-985 PALPNGARFEIYGGY
+985 PALPNGAKFEIYGGY
-1000 AAESGNKEGEDDDKN
+1000 AAESTGTDLKN
-1015 LDLRFPTTYRT
+1015 RFPTTYRT
-1026 IIDGNHEGKNI
+1026 VIDGNHEGKNI

-1050 ANVLLDGFH
+1050 ANVVLDGFH

-1096 AEEAAAIDARGATL
+1096 AAEAAAIDARGATL
-1110 TLTNCVVNNNTNTNT
+1110 TLTNCVVNNNTNT
-1125 DAAVVNASAE
+1125 AESSSVVNAN
-1135 KFTLNHVSVV
+1135 TLKLYHVSVV
-1145 NNVGTAPSEMGT
+1145 NNIGAAPAMGT

-1162 GNSNGKNT
+1162 GNSDGNT
-1170 FTFASVGADGAK
+1170 FTTFASVGADGAK

-1187 TNKQG
+1187 TNMQG
-1192 ATLGFDTYYG
+1192 AALGFDTYYG

-1208 PLTSSAEAG
+1208 PLTSSTDAG
-1217 KLINKAT
+1217 QLINKAT
-1224 ETPDGLTEDIAGNSR
+1224 GTPDGLNVDIIGNSR

-1260 FYVTATGAGKM
+1260 FYVTEKGAGKK
-1271 DGSSWENAIAGNL
+1271 DGSSWENAIAGNM
-1284 IYDINSGKVNGD
+1284 IYDVTNKTNVN
-1296 IPTTESSYIGFYDA
+1296 IPTADSSYIGFYDA
-1310 SARPYAET
+1310 SIRPYGET

-1331 QNLNTSNVNYRTE
+1331 QNLNTSNVNYSTD

-1382 AVNDGQQR
+1382 AAKDGQQR

-1438 NETSVDLVKKY
+1438 NEANADLQKDKY

-1455 QETAPVTWNGNTPT
+1455 QSTAPVTWNGNTPT
-1469 AVSDLPSR
+1469 AVSGLPSR

-1501 YSYWEWGRSWED
+1501 YSYWEWGRSWGD

-1595 ISGGYVV
+1595 INAHNNAG
-1602 DVDATRGAG
+1602 RGAG
-1611 IYCDGNNSKVI
+1611 IYCDGNNSKVV
-1622 NCFVLRN
+1622 NCFVLNN
-1629 ANKSGE
+1629 ANNSDE

-1657 AESNGGGIFIEDAM
+1657 AKTNGGGIFIEDAM

-1678 YNRSNGTGGLHQWTA
+1678 YNRSTGTGGLHQWTA
-1693 SSGKTTTLK
+1693 SSGTTTTLK

-1708 YGNTNRALDVSK
+1708 YGNTNQAIGVSAI
-1720 EKDGSF
+1720 GN
-1726 SFNGAWNCFIQTTN
+1726 FNGAWNCFVQSNTALSADIRNKLHSSNYGTN
-1740 ALDGEVQGKIDQNT
+1740 LAS
-1754 TRIGEN
+1754 
-1760 LPCPFESANAQSEN
+1760 PFESTNAQSKN

-1789 ENLGNDYQGQPVVL
+1789 ENLGNDYQGHPVVL

-1838 TSGSVV
+1838 TDGGAT
-1844 SYNFYVSVEGAGLRS
+1844 SYNFYVSEEGAGLRS
-1859 GANPDNAAC
+1859 GANPDDAAC
-1868 EMKLQQILT
+1868 EMKLQQILN
-1877 RAGELASA
+1877 RAGELASKHQDA
-1885 NRGVDVIVKIAEGEY
+1885 DVIVKVAEGEY
-1900 NANTLSEVNDPQS
+1900 NANTLSEANDPLS

-1948 IANVQGQEI
+1948 VANVQGQEI
-1957 NGYHAVTFGEPA
+1957 NGYHAVTFGDPA

-2008 AWGHIRNCRVSENEA
+2008 AWGHVRNSRVYGNEA
-2023 IQGGGLYLLPGALV
+2023 IQGGGLYLLPGATV
-2037 SGTDINGNTA
+2037 SGTDINNNTA
-2047 DEGAGIYADNTDAAE
+2047 EEGAGIYADNENASKA
-2062 GLRAHVV
+2062 LRAHVV
-2069 STTVTENE
+2069 SSTITDNTATEN
-2077 ATDNGGG
+2077 AGG
-2084 IYFADGGALF
+2084 ILFEDGAALF

-2107 NNVSGSV
+2107 NNVSGPVYSTFDD
-2114 ATMFSDTK
+2114 AEMES
-2122 MGDASAEIE
+2122 ASAVN
-2131 HGFTAFYPF
+2131 GNNFKDFFPF

-2155 NTAMTSDHDTYF
+2155 NTAMTSDENLYF
-2167 ASVDERLRA
+2167 ASTDRRLRA
-2176 FSPLVNNGYSA
+2176 FSPLVNNGFSIDLQKHLATNWNIA
-2187 ALQDILVRD
+2187 A
-2196 WGIAKNDRQGI
+2196 NDMQGI
-2207 PRKQENIDKIDVGAY
+2207 SRIQTGIGKIDVGAY
-2222 AFLGGSIPVPSRD
+2222 AFLGGVIPEP
-2235 NYKVRLFVNQTPST
+2235 KVGSYMVKLFVNQTTEFRVANTET
-2249 LVLPEFTNDD
+2249 LDLLV
-2259 EQTDYLDSVTGCS
+2259 GRS

-2286 VRKAREN
+2286 AKKA
-2293 GVDAEIE
+2293 VDANPGAKIE

-2312 RRTDAAT
+2312 RRMDAASGT
-2319 SPYDQRQ
+2319 VDQRQ
-2326 NSFTIPAGVKIYG
+2326 NSFVVPAGVNIYG
-2339 GFIGDEKY
+2339 GFSGKETYSY
-2347 GDGKDVKN
+2347 GLSSVSSEDGTSQSFTD
-2355 ITVKKDDGSEEVVD
+2355 ITNS
-2369 VVLDINF
+2369 DISQYLT
-2376 ATETVLSGRV
+2376 ARETS
-2386 TADFNSNGINEP
+2386 DFNLNSINEP
-2398 WELANQTILSGDIN
+2398 WELKNQTILSGDIN

-2422 VLYSDTK
+2422 VLYSSIKKEENGDITGQ
-2429 YGTEAVT
+2429 GTVT

-2445 ETASTLTPMGNDNEV
+2445 ETANELPLETKNNEI
-2460 GRGGGLYSSGV
+2460 GRGGGLYSNGV
-2471 DYIINRCR
+2471 NYIINRCR

-2491 YVRNAT
+2491 YVRNAS
-2497 ATVIGSMFAG
+2497 ATVIGSTFAG

-2512 ITESAQ
+2512 DLQDVEVGRIY
-2518 AAGGALCLAAADGE
+2518 GGAMCMAASTGE
-2532 TTALKAVNTL
+2532 NATLKAVNTL
-2542 WTNNE
+2542 WANNE
-2547 TTGNGGAIGYAV
+2547 TTGNGGAIGFAV
-2559 NGSGST
+2559 NGGT
-2565 SVNLMNNTIVRNK
+2565 SEVNLMNNTIVRNK
-2578 AANGNGA
+2578 ALNNGA

-2597 VWGNEGNGNNMSGIT
+2597 MWGNEGAEGSINESNDI
-2612 ATYSAAE
+2612 AVTYSAAE
-2619 DLEAANGNI
+2619 DLDATKDNNI
-2628 KLAAVNTSIDGP
+2628 KLAAENTSIEGP
-2640 RFAQPSNAAGAAAND
+2640 RFAQPSSAAGVAAND
-2655 PSSKWNPAS
+2655 PSSKWNPSS

-2671 GAGLLSKDIE
+2671 GTGVLGKDNE
-2681 KLSDIGSATGAY
+2681 NSAMENATGTY
-2693 KEWND
+2693 REWTVANVP
-2698 NHAGDYATQYMGSS
+2698 DYATQYMADA

-2719 PLDENGQPLD
+2719 PRDESGNPLD
-2729 RTIDIGLYEYQYVTS
+2729 RTIDIGLYEYQYVTT
-2744 FSSMDEIYVAT
+2744 FSDLDAVYVAT
-2755 TESGNGSGD
+2755 TEAGNGSGD
-2764 GWANATS
+2764 SWANATS

-2779 MANPTGGNKTDKT
+2779 MANPTGGKTSDKAV
-2792 IYIRDGEYMSKQ
+2792 YIRDGEYLSKQ
-2804 LLTGTAFPL
+2804 LLAGTAFPL
-2813 NMDADKTLGESLTI
+2813 NMDKDDPDDDTDFNGTSLTI
-2827 KGSFN
+2827 KGSYN

-2873 SNATT
+2873 YNATAN
-2878 DGDGIVSTGDNLTLG
+2878 GDGIVSTGDNLTLG

-2921 GTGLNVGSGDV
+2921 GTGLNVGSGEV
-2932 KVVNATFANNG
+2932 KVVNATFANNT
-2943 TAINGTASVYN
+2943 TAINGTASVFN
-2954 SVSWKSG
+2954 SVSWNSG
-2961 NDVAEGNNNAPL
+2961 NGVAEGNSNAVL
-2973 GNADND
+2973 GNAVND
-2979 NIQNGPNF
+2979 DIQNGPNF
-2987 VDPSNENVLLRDY
+2987 VDPNNENILLRDY
-3000 RIRPSMMLLN
+3000 NIRPSMMLLN
-3010 KGNDAHY
+3010 KGDNSLYESNVGVDPTT
-3017 KNYVEDVVV
+3017 DVDLTNGVRVV
-3026 EGITYVDVEDTPDPK
+3026 DNKIDV
-3041 RPKHQYDLANVTR
+3041 
-3054 KVGTIDIGAY
+3054 GAY
-3064 EYAAPLSPILYVKSG
+3064 EYAAPLSQILYVKSN

-3087 ASWTNAISDLQG
+3087 SSWTNAIADLQG

-3106 YANANSGQT
+3106 YANVNTGET

-3138 YGSMNDETGADVSE
+3138 YGSMNDETGTGVTD
-3152 ILGKRSLDMERRSK
+3152 ILGKRSSILDLQRRST
-3166 INGLTVGG
+3166 INGLTVAG

-3191 NGMLSTS
+3191 SGMLSTS
-3198 IVKPTDAVTVTGN
+3198 IVKPTGAVTVTGD
-3211 GVLYNSFVEG
+3211 GVLYNSFVDG
-3221 SVIKPETDSGK
+3221 AVNGK
-3232 AVNVTATGTIS
+3232 AVNVTATGTI
-3243 ETEGSGNNRSKVSE
+3243 TDNGGGNNHSNAVENGYVSA
-3257 TNNYVTTDY
+3257 DY
-3266 WKYQLNETSADINAG
+3266 WKYQLKDDSELIDKTGAIDIAD
-3281 TVDVESYMI
+3281 YMT
-3290 MAGHRKDISGSS
+3290 MAGHDKDISGSS

-3309 NGCFETWN
+3309 FGCFETWN
-3317 ITADTEITATD
+3317 ITANTEITAAD
-3328 KPTRKHVV
+3328 KPSRNHVV
-3336 YIRKGGELKI
+3336 YVREGNELSIDGDALVYAGE
-3346 ADGLYGEST
+3346 AT
-3355 VFNPGFL
+3355 AFNPGFL
-3362 LLEDG
+3362 LLESG
-3367 AIGLLAN
+3367 SGLLAN
-3374 DNYVG
+3374 GNYVG
-3379 LTNVAMERTVP
+3379 LTNFAMERTIP
-3390 AGGTALTYVPFTIS
+3390 AEGTALTYVPFL
-3404 AIDKPLEGITY
+3404 IDKMDNASNATFQRYDGATRATY
-3415 QKYNGKIR
+3415 DYKYSATKG
-3423 ASYNYQFGDGNAWET
+3423 AW
-3438 VNDPATEQGGVQAF
+3438 VDVYPATAVGGVQAF
-3452 AINNESTAG
+3452 AINGSAG
-3461 AKVRFYGKSADDE
+3461 AKVRFYGTSYKE
-3474 KPQKPVYDEKPNA
+3474 TPNDV
-3487 PKQVLLEKNNFNDP
+3487 KTVQLMKFNFNDP
-3501 WSTENPGTGKR
+3501 WASKDDTGNR

-3526 PYLHAMNY
+3526 PYLHAMSY
-3534 DDMEYGRVIY
+3534 GDMEYGRVIY
-3544 TGASYNAINTA
+3544 TGASYDTKNTA
-3555 ENNSGSVAMGEG
+3555 DSNTSGSVAMGEG

-3574 LQEYES
+3574 LQDYET
-3580 FTVKAPQDGTQSQ
+3580 FTVAAPKAGTVSGG
-3593 SLRGLLVTVAP
+3593 LRGLLVTVAP

-3637 MSDDASVAQI
+3637 MSDNASVAQI
-3647 YMARNGGRYSMLS
+3647 YMTRNGGRYSMLS

-3674 PEAAAYTIAID
+3674 PQAAAYAIAID

-3768 LNGRCISVGE
+3768 LNGRCIRVGE

>member
-1 MLFTLL
+1 MKTGYFRMLFTLL

-19 TIHYVTPDGK
+19 TIHYVTPTGA
-29 NPVNGW
+29 NPTTGNKW
-35 EGSKKVV
+35 EV
-42 SLSTALDKAN
+42 SGITDKQILTLPEALAAAN
-52 AGDQIWVLGFEK
+52 AGDQIWVLGFEQS
-64 ITDPS
+64 TLS
-69 QLYVAPKGGFTVKS
+69 ANQLYVAPEGGFTVKS

-92 GTERTIDERL
+92 GTERTIDERP
-102 TLGKAPYF
+102 TSGKAPYF

-119 INRDDVVDEINYVY
+119 IKGDDVVDGTNMLY
-133 PENGTR
+133 PANSTR
-139 SDNATHVLSLN
+139 SDNATHVLSLDLT
-150 MVPTQQSGNNNT
+150 PKQSSGNNNT

-174 GNAVAGNGGGVY
+174 GNADGTGEYGGGIYVFGANANGGG
-186 VYGDNNQGGAYQIEK
+186 AYHIEK
-201 CFLLNNYAA
+201 CFLLNNYAKE
-210 QGGGAIYV
+210 GGGAIYV
-218 SGEVQA
+218 SSQVEA
-224 TSTES
+224 TSTAS
-229 RIVDCV
+229 TIVDCV
-235 VYNNLA
+235 VYNNIA
-241 GVRSG
+241 GERSG
-246 SENLGGGIRIDGAGT
+246 SVNLGGGINIVGAGT
-261 IVNSS
+261 IFNSS
-266 IFNNEGGGVLLSSN
+266 IFNCEGGGVLLSEK
-280 AKAVNLTIARN
+280 AKAVNVTVARN
-291 TVMGIDGGE
+291 TVMGIGAADG
-300 VYNSVIWGNS
+300 VTSQVVFNSVIWGNS

-323 ASDNANV
+323 ASDNATIAKGDN
-330 TGTGCISISSE
+330 CFSISAE
-341 SNGTNSPLFD
+341 SNGENGPFFE
-351 APSVFTSFDRDYNW
+351 APSVLISFDRDFDW
-365 RHNAYPTWSWGILE
+365 KKNAYPTWSWGILE

-386 GNDGVYTG
+386 GDDGVYTG

-418 HLAAGRIRYVME
+418 HLDAGRIRYV
-430 KAQGTG
+430 KANGTG
-436 DGSSWD
+436 DGTSWE

-454 LAAVDAPGEVW
+454 LATVNAPGEVW

-499 AGSETS
+499 AGREIS
-505 KAGRTKGTMPWIYSN
+505 KAKREKGTMPWIYSN
-520 ETFLLGADYVDGSAT
+520 ETVLMGADYDDNSAE
-535 WGNDQWNVISSTRH
+535 WIENSSQWNVISSTRH

-640 GCLVYNNSSVEDGGG
+640 GCLIYNNSSVEDGGG

-667 MITNNSAMNGAGVY
+667 MITNNSATNGAGVY

-713 NESGVLLQNTI
+713 NESSVLLQNTI

-798 IYQTSTLKLSDEN
+798 IYQTSTLKLSDDN
-811 SKEKALSPDF
+811 ASVAIGPDF
-821 KPGYPA
+821 MGGYPTG
-827 EKPNDKPEKV
+827 V
-837 LPGVQSSWVP
+837 GVQGSLDRPS
-847 TYYWEPQQGSNL
+847 YYWEPKQGSNL

-866 GTFPDNVLV
+866 GTFPSIVLV
-875 APELDIAGTAFAQK
+875 SPELDIAGIPFAQK
-889 PAVGAHAVDAPQIG
+889 PAMGAHGVKANEISASNYV
-903 YLYDGSKYYDVFVDI
+903 VFVDI
-918 DYMETDGTGISWVQP
+918 NYTGTDANGASWATP

-938 EVLAYF
+938 EVLAYY
-944 ANDPKLNLTKETVVR
+944 ANKTDLPQDQVIKI
-959 VHVKEGDYWPRYAF
+959 HVKEGDYWPRYAF

-985 PALPNGARFEIYGGY
+985 PALPNGAKFEIYGGY
-1000 AAESGNKEGEDDDKN
+1000 AAESDGTDLKN
-1015 LDLRFPTTYRT
+1015 RFPTTYRT

-1050 ANVLLDGFH
+1050 ANVVLDGFH

-1082 ATVEV
+1082 ANVTV

-1110 TLTNCVVNNNTNTNT
+1110 LLINCVVNNNTNNT
-1125 DAAVVNASAE
+1125 KTSSVINADYL
-1135 KFTLNHVSVV
+1135 TLNHVSVV
-1145 NNVGTAPSEMGT
+1145 NNIGAAPAMGT

-1162 GNSNGKNT
+1162 GNSGGNT

-1208 PLTSSAEAG
+1208 PLTSSADAG
-1217 KLINKAT
+1217 QLINKAT
-1224 ETPDGLTEDIAGNSR
+1224 ETPVDVAEDIAGNSR

-1260 FYVTATGAGKM
+1260 FYVTEKGSGKM
-1271 DGSSWENAIAGNL
+1271 DGSSWENAIAGNM
-1284 IYDINSGKVNGD
+1284 IYDVTNKTNVN
-1296 IPTTESSYIGFYDA
+1296 ISTTDSRYIGFYDA
-1310 SARPYAET
+1310 SARPYGET
-1318 SGASKLFFEHLNE
+1318 SGASKLFFEHMGEAGVING
-1331 QNLNTSNVNYRTE
+1331 TAVDNVDYKVETLAVGQYNDRKE
-1344 THDGVTH
+1344 THIS
-1351 VTGANGIN
+1351 GANRIN
-1359 IRNNRQERYVGG
+1359 IQNRRYEQYVGG

-1382 AVNDGQQR
+1382 AANDGKQR

-1409 KVNVLGGFPNEG
+1409 KVDVLGGFPNEG

-1438 NETSVDLVKKY
+1438 NQVNEGLDKAKY

-1455 QETAPVTWNGNTPT
+1455 QAKKPWTYNGEGNPG
-1469 AVSDLPSR
+1469 ANPDANLPGQ

-1489 LPTKSPSGRESS
+1489 LPTNSPSGRESS
-1501 YSYWEWGRSWED
+1501 YTYYKIRDRWVGNDHWDGRE
-1513 WSNHWMNEGYGNS
+1513 YGNS
-1526 VPGADENTSNSYR
+1526 VPGSDEDASNTYR
-1539 WENQEGGY
+1539 YNLSSEQQNGIY
-1547 VEYTGATWDGFTIR
+1547 IEYTGAMWDGFTIR

-1595 ISGGYVV
+1595 INAHNNAG
-1602 DVDATRGAG
+1602 RGAG
-1611 IYCDGNNSKVI
+1611 IYCDGDNSKVV
-1622 NCFVLRN
+1622 NCFVLNN
-1629 ANKSGE
+1629 ANNSDE

-1657 AESNGGGIFIEDAM
+1657 AKSNGGGIFIEDAM

-1678 YNRSNGTGGLHQWTA
+1678 YNRSTGTGGLHQWTA
-1693 SSGKTTTLK
+1693 SSGTTTTLK

-1740 ALDGEVQGKIDQNT
+1740 ALDGEVQGRIDQNT

-1760 LPCPFESANAQSEN
+1760 LPCPFESSNAQSEN

-1838 TSGSVV
+1838 TSGSAV

-2008 AWGHIRNCRVSENEA
+2008 AWGHIRNCRVYGNEA
-2023 IQGGGLYLLPGALV
+2023 IQGGGLYLKPGALV

-2069 STTVTENE
+2069 STTVTENT
-2077 ATDNGGG
+2077 ATENAGG

-2107 NNVSGSV
+2107 NNVSGPVYS
-2114 ATMFSDTK
+2114 TFKDSEMKS
-2122 MGDASAEIE
+2122 ASIVNGNNFED
-2131 HGFTAFYPF
+2131 FFPF

-2155 NTAMTSDHDTYF
+2155 NTAMTSDRETYF
-2167 ASVDERLRA
+2167 ASTDERLRA
-2176 FSPLVNNGYSA
+2176 FSPLVNNGFSIDLQKHLATNWNIA
-2187 ALQDILVRD
+2187 A
-2196 WGIAKNDRQGI
+2196 NDMQGI
-2207 PRKQENIDKIDVGAY
+2207 SRIQTGIGKIDVGAY
-2222 AFLGGSIPVPSRD
+2222 AFLGGVIPEPKAGD
-2235 NYKVRLFVNQTPST
+2235 YMAKLFVNQT
-2249 LVLPEFTNDD
+2249 TNFQVANSVNLDD
-2259 EQTDYLDSVTGCS
+2259 VIGRS

-2286 VRKAREN
+2286 AKKAVKLN
-2293 GVDAEIE
+2293 PGANIE

-2312 RRTDAAT
+2312 RRINAAT
-2319 SPYDQRQ
+2319 ETVDQRQ
-2326 NSFTIPAGVKIYG
+2326 NSFVVPAGVNIYG
-2339 GFIGDEKY
+2339 GFSGEEDYSY
-2347 GDGKDVKN
+2347 GLSRVSGENGTSQSFTD
-2355 ITVKKDDGSEEVVD
+2355 ITNS
-2369 VVLDINF
+2369 DISQYLT
-2376 ATETVLSGRV
+2376 ARETS
-2386 TADFNSNGINEP
+2386 DFNLNSINEP
-2398 WELANQTILSGDIN
+2398 WELKNQTILSGDIN

-2422 VLYSDTK
+2422 VLYSDTE
-2429 YGTEAVT
+2429 YGTGTVT

-2445 ETASTLTPMGNDNEV
+2445 QTSNSLPLMTENNEI
-2460 GRGGGLYSSGV
+2460 GQGGALYSNGIN
-2471 DYIINRCR
+2471 YIINRCR
-2479 FLNNKGIRGNAA
+2479 FLNNQGVRGNAA
-2491 YVRNAT
+2491 YVRNAS
-2497 ATVIGSMFAG
+2497 ATVIGSTFAG

-2512 ITESAQ
+2512 DLQGVEVGRIY
-2518 AAGGALCLAAADGE
+2518 GGAMCMAASTGE
-2532 TTALKAVNTL
+2532 KATLKAVNTL
-2542 WTNNE
+2542 WANNE
-2547 TTGNGGAIGYAV
+2547 TTGNGGAIGFAV
-2559 NGSGST
+2559 NGGT
-2565 SVNLMNNTIVRNK
+2565 SEVNLMNNTIVRNK

-2597 VWGNEGNGNNMSGIT
+2597 VWGNEGAEGSSNVSNGI
-2612 ATYSAAE
+2612 AVTYSAAE
-2619 DLEAANGNI
+2619 DLDAANGNNI
-2628 KLAAVNTSIDGP
+2628 KLATENTSIEGP
-2640 RFAQPSNAAGAAAND
+2640 RFAQPSEAAGAVAND

-2671 GAGLLSKDIE
+2671 GAGSLSKDIE

-2729 RTIDIGLYEYQYVTS
+2729 RIIDIGLYEYQYVTS

-2792 IYIRDGEYMSKQ
+2792 IYISDGEYMSKQ

-2813 NMDADKTLGESLTI
+2813 NMDKDADDGMNGSSLTI

-2840 KPTVIS
+2840 NPTVIS
-2846 SYSGLATQRLMNIT
+2846 SYPGVATERLMNIT

-2866 FIEGITF
+2866 SIEGIMF
-2873 SNATT
+2873 NNATAN
-2878 DGDGIVSTGDNLTLG
+2878 GNGIVSTGNNLTLAR
-2893 NVAFRGNAGTGVSTS
+2893 VAFRGNAGTGVSTS
-2908 GKSLIYNALFADG
+2908 GYSLIYNALFADG

-2932 KVVNATFANNG
+2932 KVVNATFANNS
-2943 TAINGTASVYN
+2943 TAAITGTASVFN

-2961 NDVAEGNNNAPL
+2961 SGVSEGNNNAVL
-2973 GNADND
+2973 TAEND
-2979 NIQNGPNF
+2979 DIQNGPNF
-2987 VDPSNENVLLRDY
+2987 VDPSNENILLRDY

-3010 KGNDAHY
+3010 KGNND
-3017 KNYVEDVVV
+3017 NYPGDLTTDVDLTS
-3026 EGITYVDVEDTPDPK
+3026 GKRLVD
-3041 RPKHQYDLANVTR
+3041 
-3054 KVGTIDIGAY
+3054 GTIDIGAY
-3064 EYAAPLSPILYVKSG
+3064 EYAAPLSQILYVKSG

-3087 ASWTNAISDLQG
+3087 ESWTNAISDLQG
-3099 AIDLASI
+3099 AINLASI
-3106 YANANSGQT
+3106 YADVNKGQT

-3124 SANNVR
+3124 AANNVR
-3130 VAMPGVKA
+3130 VAMPNVKA
-3138 YGSMNDETGADVSE
+3138 YGSMNDETDVDVSE
-3152 ILGKRSLDMERRSK
+3152 ILGKRSSLLDMERRSK

-3174 TGSVVD
+3174 AGSVVD

-3191 NGMLSTS
+3191 DGMLSTS
-3198 IVKPTDAVTVTGN
+3198 IVKPTDATGVTGAVSVTEK

-3221 SVIKPETDSGK
+3221 AVNGK
-3232 AVNVTATGTIS
+3232 AVNVTATGAIK
-3243 ETEGSGNNRSKVSE
+3243 GNGINNNPNAIENGYVS
-3257 TNNYVTTDY
+3257 VDC
-3266 WKYQLNETSADINAG
+3266 WKYQLKDDSGLFDKAKEETITA
-3281 TVDVESYMI
+3281 YME
-3290 MAGHRKDISGSS
+3290 MAGHSKDLSGS
-3302 RIRNTVD
+3302 IRVRNGLVD
-3309 NGCFETWN
+3309 FGCFETWN
-3317 ITADTEITATD
+3317 ITADTEISATD
-3328 KPTRKHVV
+3328 KPTRNHVV
-3336 YIRKGGELKI
+3336 YVRNGAELKI
-3346 ADGLYGEST
+3346 AKDVYTGEST
-3355 VFNPGFL
+3355 AFNPGFL

-3379 LTNVAMERTVP
+3379 LTNFAMERTIP
-3390 AGGTALTYVPFTIS
+3390 ADGTALTYVPFL
-3404 AIDKPLEGITY
+3404 IDKMDNASGATFQRY
-3415 QKYNGKIR
+3415 DGATR
-3423 ASYNYQFGDGNAWET
+3423 AAYNYQFGDGDAW
-3438 VNDPATEQGGVQAF
+3438 VDVDPATEQGGVQAF
-3452 AINNESTAG
+3452 AINGSAD
-3461 AKVRFYGKSADDE
+3461 AKVRFYGTSYKE
-3474 KPQKPVYDEKPNA
+3474 TPNED
-3487 PKQVLLEKNNFNDP
+3487 KMVQLMKFNFNDP
-3501 WSTENPGTGKR
+3501 WTTNADGTINPDTSNR

-3534 DDMEYGRVIY
+3534 GDMEYGRVIY
-3544 TGASYNAINTA
+3544 TGASYDTKNTA
-3555 ENNSGSVAMGEG
+3555 DSNTSGSVAMGEG

-3574 LQEYES
+3574 LQDYET

-3637 MSDDASVAQI
+3637 MSDNASVAQI

-3674 PEAAAYTIAID
+3674 PQAAAYTIAID

-3768 LNGRCISVGE
+3768 LNGRCIRVGE

>member
-1 MLFTLL
+1 MKTGYFRMLFTLL

-19 TIHYVTPDGK
+19 TIHYVTPTGA
-29 NPVNGW
+29 NPKTGNKW
-35 EGSKKVV
+35 EVTGNVK
-42 SLSTALDKAN
+42 SLTAALEDAV
-52 AGDQIWVLGFEK
+52 AGDQIWVLGFEQ

-69 QLYVAPKGGFTVKS
+69 QLYVAPADGFTVKS

-92 GTERTIDERL
+92 GTERTIEERSI
-102 TLGKAPYF
+102 LGKAPYF

-119 INRDDVVDEINYVY
+119 IKGDDVVDGTNMLY
-133 PENGTR
+133 PANSTR
-139 SDNATHVLSLN
+139 SDNATHVLSLDLTPKPSN
-150 MVPTQQSGNNNT
+150 GNNNT

-174 GNAVAGNGGGVY
+174 GNADVTGEYGGGIYVFGANVNGGG
-186 VYGDNNQGGAYQIEK
+186 AYHIEK
-201 CFLLNNYAA
+201 CFLLNNYAKG
-210 QGGGAIYV
+210 GGGAIYV
-218 SGEVQA
+218 SSQVEA
-224 TSTES
+224 TSTAS
-229 RIVDCV
+229 TIVDCV
-235 VYNNLA
+235 VYNNIA
-241 GVRSG
+241 GERSG
-246 SENLGGGIRIDGAGT
+246 SVNLGGGINIVGAGT
-261 IVNSS
+261 IFNSS
-266 IFNNEGGGVLLSSN
+266 IFNCEGGGVLLSEK
-280 AKAVNLTIARN
+280 AKAVNVTVARN
-291 TVMGIDGGE
+291 TVMGIGAADG
-300 VYNSVIWGNS
+300 VTSQVVFNSVIWGNS
-310 KVQNPTATSFENC
+310 TVKQPTASIFRNC
-323 ASDNANV
+323 ASDNA
-330 TGTGCISISSE
+330 TIAGEIDCFAISSE
-341 SNGTNSPLFD
+341 SNGVNGPLFE
-351 APSVFTSFDRDYNW
+351 APSVLTSFDRDFDW
-365 RHNAYPTWSWGILE
+365 KKNAYPTWSWGILE
-379 GSALIDK
+379 GSALIDPE
-386 GNDGVYTG
+386 NLETDYTG
-394 LPSTDLAG
+394 LPATDLAG
-402 ETRKK
+402 ESRKSGK
-407 GTIDIGAYEYQ
+407 QVDIGAYEYQ
-418 HLAAGRIRYVME
+418 HLDLGRIRYV
-430 KAQGTG
+430 KQGGTG
-436 DGSSWD
+436 DGSSWK

-454 LAAVDAPGEVW
+454 LATVNAPGEVW
-465 VAAGTYRP
+465 VAKGEYRP
-473 TTQII
+473 ITQII

-486 FRMRDGINVYGGF
+486 FRMHDGIDVYGGF
-499 AGSETS
+499 AGTETS
-505 KAGRTKGTMPWIYSN
+505 KAKREKGSMPWSYTN
-520 ETFLLGADYVDGSAT
+520 ETVLLGADYENNTAA
-535 WGNDQWNVISSTRH
+535 WANNQWNVTSSSRH

-555 MSGEVKFKYTT
+555 MSGEEDFKSVT

-578 NGGEGLAD
+578 NGGEGLTD

-597 GLNAILQNCIVTEN
+597 GLNATLQNSIVTEN
-611 TAKGDGGGVY
+611 TSKGNGGGVY
-621 ANGDGAD
+621 V
-628 ASSANAKGGRVV
+628 NAGRVV
-640 GCLVYNNSSVEDGGG
+640 SSLIYNNSAATDGGG
-655 VFVKNAGLVLRS
+655 VFVSGAGLVLRS
-667 MITNNSAMNGAGVY
+667 MITDNSAKNGAGVY
-681 LDKNAENH
+681 LDKNNDEY
-689 PEYLILSTSVV
+689 PEEYLILSTSVI
-700 SNNTATGNGAVYC
+700 SNNTALENGAVYC
-713 NESGVLLQNTI
+713 NAGGVLLQNTI
-724 VNNDCPSTVDASNP
+724 VNNDCPSSVDASNP

-745 LYINKYAYV
+745 LYINKYAFV
-754 INSILWNNLIN
+754 INSVLWNNSIN
-765 GLNIPMYALGA
+765 KIDVPMYALGA
-776 TAENVRF
+776 TADNVRF
-783 YNNAISGSSNAVWNN
+783 YNNAISGSTNAVWNN
-798 IYQTSTLKLSDEN
+798 IYQISTLKLSDDN
-811 SKEKALSPDF
+811 ASIDGAIGPDF
-821 KPGYPA
+821 SDGYPEA
-827 EKPNDKPEKV
+827 IGVSPVRTVENVWKRPE
-837 LPGVQSSWVP
+837 
-847 TYYWEPQQGSNL
+847 YYWIPVKGSNL

-866 GTFPDNVLV
+866 GTFPAEVLL
-875 APELDIAGTAFAQK
+875 APELDIAGTPFAQK
-889 PAVGAHAVDAPQIG
+889 PAMGAHGVLANDIIES
-903 YLYDGSKYYDVFVDI
+903 LNVFVDI
-918 DYMETDGTGISWVQP
+918 EYTGTKGTGESWSKP

-938 EVLAYF
+938 EVLAHF
-944 ANDPKLNLTKETVVR
+944 ANRTDLTSESVVTI
-959 VHVKEGDYWPRYAF
+959 HVKEGDYWPRYAY
-973 TNLDPKTATLSI
+973 TNLDPKTATVSI
-985 PALPNGARFEIYGGY
+985 PKLPNGAKFVIYGGY
-1000 AAESGNKEGEDDDKN
+1000 AKENKESEMVRDP
-1015 LDLRFPTTYRT
+1015 LLYRT
-1026 IIDGNHEGKNI
+1026 VINGNHEGKNI
-1037 DEGIYHCITVETG
+1037 EEGIYHCITVETG

-1076 MLVRDG
+1076 MLVRDD
-1082 ATVEV
+1082 AKVEV

-1125 DAAVVNASAE
+1125 EAAVMRSNSLTSL
-1135 KFTLNHVSVV
+1135 TLNHVSVV
-1145 NNVGTAPSEMGT
+1145 NNIGAAPAMGT

-1162 GNSNGKNT
+1162 GNFAGENTPSGNT
-1170 FTFASVGADGAK
+1170 FDSINSLGADGAK

-1187 TNKQG
+1187 TNKRG

-1208 PLTSSAEAG
+1208 PLTSSADAG
-1217 KLINKAT
+1217 QLINKAT
-1224 ETPDGLTEDIAGNSR
+1224 GTPVDVAEDIAGNSR

-1284 IYDINSGKVNGD
+1284 IYDVNSGKVDGN
-1296 IPTTESSYIGFYDA
+1296 ILTTDFRYIGFYDA
-1310 SARPYAET
+1310 STRPYAET

-1382 AVNDGQQR
+1382 AAKDDKRR

-1409 KVNVLGGFPNEG
+1409 KVDVLGGFPNEG

-1438 NETSVDLVKKY
+1438 NETSVDLEKDKY

-1455 QETAPVTWNGNTPT
+1455 QAMAPVTWNGNTPT
-1469 AVSDLPSR
+1469 AVSGLPSR

-1489 LPTKSPSGRESS
+1489 LPTKSPSGREST
-1501 YSYWEWGRSWED
+1501 YSYWKWESVYHFPWWRDEWVDKGY
-1513 WSNHWMNEGYGNS
+1513 EGTS
-1526 VPGADENTSNSYR
+1526 VPGADENTSNTYR
-1539 WENQEGGY
+1539 WKKQEGGY

-1567 YKANRDGGAG
+1567 YKANRDGGAR

-1595 ISGGYVV
+1595 INAHNNAG
-1602 DVDATRGAG
+1602 RGAG
-1611 IYCDGNNSKVI
+1611 IYCDGDNSKVV
-1622 NCFVLRN
+1622 NCFVLNN
-1629 ANKSGE
+1629 ANNSNE

-1657 AESNGGGIFIEDAM
+1657 AKSNGGGIFIEDAM

-1678 YNRSNGTGGLHQWTA
+1678 YNRSTGTGGLHQWTA
-1693 SSGKTTTLK
+1693 SSNTTTTLK

-1708 YGNTNRALDVSK
+1708 YGNANQAIGVSAI
-1720 EKDGSF
+1720 GN
-1726 SFNGAWNCFIQTTN
+1726 FNGAWNCFVQSNTALSADILNKLHSSNYGTN
-1740 ALDGEVQGKIDQNT
+1740 LAS
-1754 TRIGEN
+1754 
-1760 LPCPFESANAQSEN
+1760 PFESTNAQSEN
-1774 NYRLNSSTWCLNNGA
+1774 NYRLNSSTWCLNNGV
-1789 ENLGNDYQGQPVVL
+1789 ENLGNDYQGHPVVL

-1838 TSGSVV
+1838 TTEGRVI
-1844 SYNFYVSVEGAGLRS
+1844 SYNFYVSEYGAGLRS
-1859 GANPDNAAC
+1859 GADPDNAAC

-2008 AWGHIRNCRVSENEA
+2008 AWGHVRNSRVYGNEA
-2023 IQGGGLYLLPGALV
+2023 IQGGGLYLLPGATV
-2037 SGTDINGNTA
+2037 SGTDINNNTA
-2047 DEGAGIYADNTDAAE
+2047 EEGAGIYADNENASKA
-2062 GLRAHVV
+2062 LRAHVV
-2069 STTVTENE
+2069 SSTITDNTATEN
-2077 ATDNGGG
+2077 AGG
-2084 IYFADGGALF
+2084 ILFEDGAALF

-2107 NNVSGSV
+2107 NNVSGPVYSIFDD
-2114 ATMFSDTK
+2114 AEMET
-2122 MGDASAEIE
+2122 ASAVN
-2131 HGFTAFYPF
+2131 GNNFKDFFPF

-2155 NTAMTSDHDTYF
+2155 NTAMTSDENLYF
-2167 ASVDERLRA
+2167 ASTDRRLRA
-2176 FSPLVNNGYSA
+2176 FSPLVNNGFSIDLQKHLATNWNIA
-2187 ALQDILVRD
+2187 A
-2196 WGIAKNDRQGI
+2196 NDMQGI
-2207 PRKQENIDKIDVGAY
+2207 SRIQTGIGKIDVGAY
-2222 AFLGGSIPVPSRD
+2222 AFLGGVIPEPKAGD
-2235 NYKVRLFVNQTPST
+2235 YMAKLFVNQT
-2249 LVLPEFTNDD
+2249 TNFQVANSVNLDD
-2259 EQTDYLDSVTGCS
+2259 VIGRS

-2286 VRKAREN
+2286 AKKAVKLN
-2293 GVDAEIE
+2293 PGANIE

-2312 RRTDAAT
+2312 RRINAAT
-2319 SPYDQRQ
+2319 ETVDQRQ
-2326 NSFTIPAGVKIYG
+2326 NSFVVPAGVKIFG
-2339 GFIGDEKY
+2339 GFEGNEPYSYGLDEV
-2347 GDGKDVKN
+2347 DGENNISQPLTDISQTNSSQYLDV
-2355 ITVKKDDGSEEVVD
+2355 
-2369 VVLDINF
+2369 
-2376 ATETVLSGRV
+2376 RV
-2386 TADFNSNGINEP
+2386 TTDYNQNGITEP
-2398 WELANQTILSGDIN
+2398 WELANQTILSGHIN
-2412 ASETVKNAYH
+2412 ASEVVKNAYH
-2422 VLYSDTK
+2422 VLFSNTTE
-2429 YGTEAVT
+2429 YGSGTVT

-2512 ITESAQ
+2512 TSESDRV
-2518 AAGGALCLAAADGE
+2518 AGGALCLAAADGE

-2547 TTGNGGAIGYAV
+2547 TTGNGGAIGYAI
-2559 NGSGST
+2559 NGAGKT
-2565 SVNLMNNTIVRNK
+2565 SIDLMNNTIARNK
-2578 AANGNGA
+2578 ALNNGA
-2585 IYAQGGTVTNTL
+2585 VFAQGGTITNTL
-2597 VWGNEGNGNNMSGIT
+2597 IWGNEGKGKNIEGAGL
-2612 ATYSAAE
+2612 AYSAVDDE
-2619 DLEAANGNI
+2619 LEATSGNVS
-2628 KLAAVNTSIDGP
+2628 LATENTSIEGP
-2640 RFAQPSNAAGAAAND
+2640 RFAQPSEVAGAAAND
-2655 PSSKWNPAS
+2655 PMSRWNPSS
-2664 INVLTDA
+2664 INILTDA
-2671 GAGLLSKDIE
+2671 GAGILDKDSE
-2681 KLSDIGSATGAY
+2681 NSVMENATGAY
-2693 KEWND
+2693 RDWTVKNVP
-2698 NHAGDYATQYMGSS
+2698 DYATQYMSEG
-2712 QYYRYAG
+2712 YYRYAG
-2719 PLDENGQPLD
+2719 PRDEAGKPLN
-2729 RTIDIGLYEYQYVTS
+2729 RIIDIGMYEYQYVTT
-2744 FSSMDEIYVAT
+2744 FSSLDAVYVAT
-2755 TESGNGSGD
+2755 AEAGNGSGD
-2764 GWANATS
+2764 SWANATS

-2779 MANPTGGNKTDKT
+2779 MANPTGGNKTDKA
-2792 IYIRDGEYMSKQ
+2792 IYIRDGEYASKQ
-2804 LLTGTAFPL
+2804 LLTGSAFPL
-2813 NMDADKTLGESLTI
+2813 SMDADNNDGMNGTSLTI
-2827 KGSFN
+2827 KGSYN
-2832 EAGQQDFS
+2832 EANQQDFS
-2840 KPTVIS
+2840 NPTVIS
-2846 SYSGLATQRLMNIT
+2846 SYPGVATERLMNIT

-2866 FIEGITF
+2866 LIEGVTF
-2873 SNATT
+2873 YNATAN
-2878 DGDGIVSTGDNLTLG
+2878 GNGIVSTGNNLTLAR
-2893 NVAFRGNAGTGVSTS
+2893 VAFRGNAGTGLSTS
-2908 GKSLIYNALFADG
+2908 GNSLIYNALFADEG
-2921 GTGLNVGSGDV
+2921 KGLNVGSGDV
-2932 KVVNATFANNG
+2932 KVVNATFANNEM
-2943 TAINGTASVYN
+2943 AIEGIASVYN

-2961 NDVAEGNNNAPL
+2961 DGVSEGNNNAVL
-2973 GNADND
+2973 TAENGD
-2979 NIQNGPNF
+2979 IQNGPNF
-2987 VDPSNENVLLRDY
+2987 VDPSNENILLRDY

-3010 KGNDAHY
+3010 KGNND
-3017 KNYVEDVVV
+3017 NYPVDLTTDVDLTS
-3026 EGITYVDVEDTPDPK
+3026 GKRLVD
-3041 RPKHQYDLANVTR
+3041 
-3054 KVGTIDIGAY
+3054 GTIDIGAY
-3064 EYAAPLSPILYVKSG
+3064 EYAAPLSQILYVKSG

-3087 ASWTNAISDLQG
+3087 ESWTNAISDLQG
-3099 AIDLASI
+3099 AINLASI
-3106 YANANSGQT
+3106 YADVNKGQT

-3124 SANNVR
+3124 AANNVR
-3130 VAMPGVKA
+3130 VAMPNVKA
-3138 YGSMNDETGADVSE
+3138 YGSMNDETGVDVPE
-3152 ILGKRSLDMERRSK
+3152 ILGKRSSLLDMERRSK

-3191 NGMLSTS
+3191 DGMLSTS

-3221 SVIKPETDSGK
+3221 AVNGK
-3232 AVNVTATGTIS
+3232 AVNVTATGAIN
-3243 ETEGSGNNRSKVSE
+3243 GNDGINNNPNAIENGYVS
-3257 TNNYVTTDY
+3257 VDY
-3266 WKYQLNETSADINAG
+3266 WKYQLKDDSEFIDNEDAKAID
-3281 TVDVESYMI
+3281 SYI
-3290 MAGHRKDISGSS
+3290 AMAGHDKDISGSS
-3302 RIRNTVD
+3302 RIRNRVD
-3309 NGCFETWN
+3309 FGCFETWN

-3328 KPTRKHVV
+3328 KPSRNHVV
-3336 YIRKGGELKI
+3336 YVRDGNELSI
-3346 ADGLYGEST
+3346 AKDVYTGEST
-3355 VFNPGFL
+3355 AFNPGFL
-3362 LLEDG
+3362 LLENG
-3367 AIGLLAN
+3367 SGLLAN
-3374 DNYVG
+3374 GNYVG
-3379 LTNVAMERTVP
+3379 LTNFAMERTIP
-3390 AGGTALTYVPFTIS
+3390 AGGTALTYVPFL
-3404 AIDKPLEGITY
+3404 IDKMDNASGARF
-3415 QKYNGKIR
+3415 QRYNGAKR
-3423 ASYNYQFGDGNAWET
+3423 AAYDYKFSATGGAWERVT
-3438 VNDPATEQGGVQAF
+3438 NPATEPGGIQAF
-3452 AINNESTAG
+3452 AINGSEG
-3461 AKVRFYGKSADDE
+3461 DKVRFYGTSYKE
-3474 KPQKPVYDEKPNA
+3474 TPNNV
-3487 PKQVLLEKNNFNDP
+3487 KTVQLMKFNFNDP
-3501 WSTENPGTGKR
+3501 WTTNADGTINPDTSNR

-3534 DDMEYGRVIY
+3534 KDMEYGRVIY
-3544 TGASYNAINTA
+3544 TGVSYTAINTA
-3555 ENNSGSVAMGEG
+3555 ENTGSVAMGEG

-3574 LQEYES
+3574 LQDYET
-3580 FTVKAPQDGTQSQ
+3580 FTVAAPTEGSDPQG
-3593 SLRGLLVTVAP
+3593 LRGLLVTVAP
-3604 ADAEEADDFIQL
+3604 AGAEEADDFIQV

-3637 MSDDASVAQI
+3637 MSDNASVAQI

-3737 GLGDNVKAY
+3737 GFGDNVKAY

-3768 LNGRCISVGE
+3768 LNGRCIRVGE
-3778 TSVVNYD
+3778 TSVVRYD
-3785 VNVGPKGIYLVEVQQ
+3785 VNVGSKGIYLVEVQQ

>member
-35 EGSKKVV
+35 EGSKTVV
-42 SLSTALDKAN
+42 SLSTALTNAK
-52 AGDQIWVLGFEK
+52 AGDQIWVLGFQ
-64 ITDPS
+64 DPS
-69 QLYVAPKGGFTVKS
+69 QLYVAPEGGFTVKS

-92 GTERTIDERL
+92 GTERTIDERP
-102 TLGKAPYF
+102 TSGKAPYF

-119 INRDDVVDEINYVY
+119 IKGDDVVDGTNMLY
-133 PENGTR
+133 PANSTR
-139 SDNATHVLSLN
+139 SDNATHVLSLDLT
-150 MVPTQQSGNNNT
+150 PKQSSGNNNT

-174 GNAVAGNGGGVY
+174 GNADGTGEYGGGIYVFGANANGGG
-186 VYGDNNQGGAYQIEK
+186 AYHIEK
-201 CFLLNNYAA
+201 CFLLNNYAKE
-210 QGGGAIYV
+210 GGGAIYV
-218 SGEVQA
+218 SSQVEA
-224 TSTES
+224 TSTAS
-229 RIVDCV
+229 TIVDCV

-246 SENLGGGIRIDGAGT
+246 SENLGGGINIAGSGT

-266 IFNNEGGGVLLSSN
+266 IFNNEGGGVRLSSS

-291 TVMGIDGGE
+291 TVMGIEGG
-300 VYNSVIWGNS
+300 VVSNSVIWGNS

-330 TGTGCISISSE
+330 TGIDCISISSE
-341 SNGTNSPLFD
+341 SNGANSPLFE
-351 APSVFTSFDRDYNW
+351 APSVFTSFDRDFDW
-365 RHNAYPTWSWGILE
+365 RRTAYPTWSWGILE

-386 GNDGVYTG
+386 GNDGAYTG

-407 GTIDIGAYEYQ
+407 GTIDIGAYEFQ
-418 HLAAGRIRYVME
+418 HLDASRIRYV
-430 KAQGTG
+430 KVGGTG

-442 NASGDLQKMIDE
+442 KASGDLQKMIDE
-454 LAAVDAPGEVW
+454 LATVNAPGEVW
-465 VAAGTYRP
+465 VAKGEYRP
-473 TTQII
+473 ITQII

-486 FRMRDGINVYGGF
+486 FRMRDGIDVYGGF
-499 AGSETS
+499 AGTETS
-505 KAGRTKGTMPWIYSN
+505 KAEREKGSMPWNFTN
-520 ETFLLGADYVDGSAT
+520 ETVLLGADYENNTAA
-535 WGNDQWNVISSTRH
+535 WANNQWNVTSSSRH

-555 MSGEVKFKYTT
+555 MSGEDNFKSVTI
-566 VLDGVTIKGGAA
+566 LDGVTIKGGAA

-655 VFVKNAGLVLRS
+655 VFVENAGLVLRS

-754 INSILWNNLIN
+754 INSILWNNRIGAEKEKAIN
-765 GLNIPMYALGA
+765 VPMYALGA

-783 YNNAISGSSNAVWNN
+783 YNNAISGSSMAVWNN
-798 IYQTSTLKLSDEN
+798 IYQTSTLKLSETN
-811 SKEKALSPDF
+811 SEEGALSPDF
-821 KPGYPA
+821 TTENMPSSSEVG
-827 EKPNDKPEKV
+827 V
-837 LPGVQSSWVP
+837 LSSVNLP
-847 TYYWEPQQGSNL
+847 IYYWEPQQGSNL

-875 APELDIAGTAFAQK
+875 APELDIAGIPFAQK
-889 PAVGAHAVDAPQIG
+889 PAMGAHGVKANKISASN
-903 YLYDGSKYYDVFVDI
+903 YEVFVDI
-918 DYMETDGTGISWVQP
+918 NYTGTDANGASWTTP

-944 ANDPKLNLTKETVVR
+944 AQQNLPKGQIVK

-985 PALPNGARFEIYGGY
+985 PALPNGAKFEIYGGY
-1000 AAESGNKEGEDDDKN
+1000 AAESTGTDLKN
-1015 LDLRFPTTYRT
+1015 RFPTTYRT
-1026 IIDGNHEGKNI
+1026 IIDGNHEGKDI
-1037 DEGIYHCITVETG
+1037 KEGIYHCITVETG
-1050 ANVLLDGFH
+1050 ANVVLDGFH

-1096 AEEAAAIDARGATL
+1096 AAESAAIDARGATL

-1125 DAAVVNASAE
+1125 AKAVVNANAL
-1135 KFTLNHVSVV
+1135 TVNHVSVV

-1162 GNSNGKNT
+1162 GNSDENK

-1187 TNKQG
+1187 TNQRG

-1208 PLTSSAEAG
+1208 PLTSSTDAG
-1217 KLINKAT
+1217 QLINKAT
-1224 ETPDGLTEDIAGNSR
+1224 GTPDGLNVDIIGNSR

-1260 FYVTATGAGKM
+1260 FYVTATGAGKK

-1296 IPTTESSYIGFYDA
+1296 IPTTDPRYIGFYDA
-1310 SARPYAET
+1310 SARPYGET

-1331 QNLNTSNVNYRTE
+1331 QNLNTSNVNYSID

-1382 AVNDGQQR
+1382 AAAAKDGQQR

-1438 NETSVDLVKKY
+1438 NEANADLLKDKY

-1469 AVSDLPSR
+1469 AVSGLPSR

-1501 YSYWEWGRSWED
+1501 YSYWEWGRSWGD

-1526 VPGADENTSNSYR
+1526 VPEADEDASNTYR
-1539 WENQEGGY
+1539 YDLPLGQQNGTY
-1547 VEYTGATWDGFTIR
+1547 IEYTGATWDGFTIR

-1595 ISGGYVV
+1595 INAHNNAG
-1602 DVDATRGAG
+1602 RGAG
-1611 IYCDGNNSKVI
+1611 IYCDGNNSKVV
-1622 NCFVLRN
+1622 NCFVLNN
-1629 ANKSGE
+1629 ANNSDE

-1657 AESNGGGIFIEDAM
+1657 AKTNGGGIFIEDAM

-1678 YNRSNGTGGLHQWTA
+1678 YNRSTGTGGLHQWTA
-1693 SSGKTTTLK
+1693 SSGTTTTLK

-1708 YGNTNRALDVSK
+1708 YGNTNQAIGVSAI
-1720 EKDGSF
+1720 GN
-1726 SFNGAWNCFIQTTN
+1726 FNGAWNCFVQSNTALSADIRNKLHSSNYGTN
-1740 ALDGEVQGKIDQNT
+1740 LAS
-1754 TRIGEN
+1754 
-1760 LPCPFESANAQSEN
+1760 PFESTNAQSKN

-1823 YEKDNLE
+1823 YEKDNSE

-1838 TSGSVV
+1838 TSGSAT
-1844 SYNFYVSVEGAGLRS
+1844 SYNFYVSEDGAGLRS
-1859 GANPDNAAC
+1859 GADPDNAAC
-1868 EMKLQQILT
+1868 EMKLQQILN
-1877 RAGELASA
+1877 RAGVLASEHKKDA
-1885 NRGVDVIVKIAEGEY
+1885 DVIVKVAEGEY
-1900 NANTLSEVNDPQS
+1900 NANTLSEANDPLS

-1918 PEGVIVEG
+1918 PEGVILEG
-1926 GYMVTDKFGSRNPF
+1926 GYTETDKFVSRNPF
-1940 SHKTILSP
+1940 NHETILSP
-1948 IANVQGQEI
+1948 VASVEGQNI
-1957 NGYHAVTFGEPA
+1957 NGYHAVTFGKPA
-1969 NKESY
+1969 GESAF
-1974 KQAIID
+1974 KQTVVD
-1980 GVTLTGGKATSLV
+1980 GVSLTGGKATSLV

-2008 AWGHIRNCRVSENEA
+2008 AWGHVRNSRVYGNEA
-2023 IQGGGLYLLPGALV
+2023 IQGGGLYLLPGATV
-2037 SGTDINGNTA
+2037 SGTDINNNTA
-2047 DEGAGIYADNTDAAE
+2047 EEGAGIYADNENASKA
-2062 GLRAHVV
+2062 LRAHVV
-2069 STTVTENE
+2069 SSTITDNTATEN
-2077 ATDNGGG
+2077 AGG
-2084 IYFADGGALF
+2084 ILFEDGAALF

-2107 NNVSGSV
+2107 NNVSGPVYSTFDD
-2114 ATMFSDTK
+2114 AEMET
-2122 MGDASAEIE
+2122 ASAVN
-2131 HGFTAFYPF
+2131 GNNFKDFFPF

-2155 NTAMTSDHDTYF
+2155 NTAMTSDENLYF
-2167 ASVDERLRA
+2167 ASTDRRLRA
-2176 FSPLVNNGYSA
+2176 FSPLVNNGFSIDLQKHLATNWKIA
-2187 ALQDILVRD
+2187 A
-2196 WGIAKNDRQGI
+2196 NDMQGI
-2207 PRKQENIDKIDVGAY
+2207 SRIQTGIGKIDVGAY
-2222 AFLGGSIPVPSRD
+2222 AFLGGVIPEPKAGD
-2235 NYKVRLFVNQTPST
+2235 YMAKLFVNQT
-2249 LVLPEFTNDD
+2249 TNFQVANSVNLDD
-2259 EQTDYLDSVTGCS
+2259 VIGRS

-2286 VRKAREN
+2286 AKKAVKLN
-2293 GVDAEIE
+2293 PGAIIE

-2319 SPYDQRQ
+2319 ATADQRQ
-2326 NSFTIPAGVKIYG
+2326 NSFVVPAGVKIYG
-2339 GFIGDEKY
+2339 GFSGEEDYSY
-2347 GDGKDVKN
+2347 GLSSVSSEDGTSQSFTD
-2355 ITVKKDDGSEEVVD
+2355 ITNS
-2369 VVLDINF
+2369 DISQYLT
-2376 ATETVLSGRV
+2376 ARETS
-2386 TADFNSNGINEP
+2386 DFNLNSINEP
-2398 WELANQTILSGDIN
+2398 WELKNQTILSGDIN

-2422 VLYSDTK
+2422 VLYSDTE
-2429 YGTEAVT
+2429 YGTGVVT

-2445 ETASTLTPMGNDNEV
+2445 QTSNSLPLMTENNEI
-2460 GRGGGLYSSGV
+2460 GRGGALYSNGI

-2479 FLNNKGIRGNAA
+2479 FLNNQGVRGNAA
-2491 YVRNAT
+2491 YVRNAS
-2497 ATVIGSMFAG
+2497 ATVIGSTFAG

-2512 ITESAQ
+2512 DLQDVEVGRIY
-2518 AAGGALCLAAADGE
+2518 GGAMCMAASTGE
-2532 TTALKAVNTL
+2532 NATLKAVNTL
-2542 WTNNE
+2542 WANNE
-2547 TTGNGGAIGYAV
+2547 TTGNGGAIGFAV
-2559 NGSGST
+2559 NGGT
-2565 SVNLMNNTIVRNK
+2565 SEVNLMNNTIVRNK
-2578 AANGNGA
+2578 ALNNGA

-2597 VWGNEGNGNNMSGIT
+2597 VWGNEGNGNNMSGVN
-2612 ATYSAAE
+2612 ASYSAAE
-2619 DLEAANGNI
+2619 DLDATKDNNI
-2628 KLAAVNTSIDGP
+2628 ELAVENTSIEGP
-2640 RFAQPSNAAGAAAND
+2640 RFAQPSSAAGAAAND
-2655 PSSKWNPAS
+2655 PSSKWNPSS

-2671 GAGLLSKDIE
+2671 GTGVLDKDSNNSAME
-2681 KLSDIGSATGAY
+2681 NATGTYRDWTVA
-2693 KEWND
+2693 NVP
-2698 NHAGDYATQYMGSS
+2698 DYATQYMADT

-2719 PLDENGQPLD
+2719 PRDESGNPLD
-2729 RTIDIGLYEYQYVTS
+2729 RTIDIGLYEYQYVTT
-2744 FSSMDEIYVAT
+2744 FSKLDAVYVAT
-2755 TESGNGSGD
+2755 TEAGNGSGD
-2764 GWANATS
+2764 SWLNATS

-2779 MANPTGGNKTDKT
+2779 MANPTGGTTSDKAV
-2792 IYIRDGEYMSKQ
+2792 YIRDGEYASKQ

-2813 NMDADKTLGESLTI
+2813 NMDKDNADGMNGTSLTI
-2827 KGSFN
+2827 KGSYN
-2832 EAGQQDFS
+2832 EAGVQDFS
-2840 KPTVIS
+2840 NPTVIS
-2846 SYSGLATQRLMNIT
+2846 SYPGVATERLINIA
-2860 TNGEPV
+2860 TNNEPV
-2866 FIEGITF
+2866 FIEGIMF
-2873 SNATT
+2873 NNATAG
-2878 DGDGIVSTGDNLTLG
+2878 GDGIVSTGDNLTLAR
-2893 NVAFRGNAGTGVSTS
+2893 VAFRGNAGTGVSTS
-2908 GKSLIYNALFADG
+2908 GNSLIYNALFADG
-2921 GTGLNVGSGDV
+2921 GTGLNVGSGEV
-2932 KVVNATFANNG
+2932 KVVNATFANNT
-2943 TAINGTASVYN
+2943 TAIYGTASVYN
-2954 SVSWKSG
+2954 SVSWNSG
-2961 NDVAEGNNNAPL
+2961 NGVAEGNSNAVL
-2973 GNADND
+2973 GNAVND
-2979 NIQNGPNF
+2979 DIQNGPNF
-2987 VDPSNENVLLRDY
+2987 VDPNNENILLRDY
-3000 RIRPSMMLLN
+3000 SIRPSMMLLN
-3010 KGNDAHY
+3010 KGDNSLYESNVGVDPTT
-3017 KNYVEDVVV
+3017 DVDLTNGVRVV
-3026 EGITYVDVEDTPDPK
+3026 D
-3041 RPKHQYDLANVTR
+3041 N
-3054 KVGTIDIGAY
+3054 TIDVGAY
-3064 EYAAPLSPILYVKSG
+3064 EYAAPLSQILYVKSN

-3087 ASWTNAISDLQG
+3087 SSWTNAIADLQG

-3106 YANANSGQT
+3106 YANVNTGAT

-3138 YGSMNDETGADVSE
+3138 YGSMNDETGVDVPE
-3152 ILGKRSLDMERRSK
+3152 ILGKRSSLLDMERRSK

-3180 GFEVSGTVAVS
+3180 GFEVSGKVAVS
-3191 NGMLSTS
+3191 SGMLSTS
-3198 IVKPTDAVTVTGN
+3198 IVKPTDAVTVTGD
-3211 GVLYNSFVEG
+3211 GVLYNSFVDG
-3221 SVIKPETDSGK
+3221 AVNGK
-3232 AVNVTATGTIS
+3232 AVNVTATGTI
-3243 ETEGSGNNRSKVSE
+3243 TDNGGGNNNPKAVENGYVSA
-3257 TNNYVTTDY
+3257 DY
-3266 WKYQLNETSADINAG
+3266 WKYQLKDNSELIDKTEGAIAID
-3281 TVDVESYMI
+3281 SYME
-3290 MAGHRKDISGSS
+3290 MAGHDKDISGSS
-3302 RIRNTVD
+3302 RIRNIVD
-3309 NGCFETWN
+3309 FGCFETWN
-3317 ITADTEITATD
+3317 ITANTGITATD
-3328 KPTRKHVV
+3328 KPSRNHVV
-3336 YIRKGGELKI
+3336 YVREGNELSIDGDALVYAGE
-3346 ADGLYGEST
+3346 AT
-3355 VFNPGFL
+3355 AFNPGFL
-3362 LLEDG
+3362 LLESG
-3367 AIGLLAN
+3367 SGLLAN
-3374 DNYVG
+3374 GNYVG
-3379 LTNVAMERTVP
+3379 LTNFAMERTIP
-3390 AGGTALTYVPFTIS
+3390 AGGTALTYVPFL
-3404 AIDKPLEGITY
+3404 IDKMDNASGATFQRY
-3415 QKYNGKIR
+3415 DGAKRAKYG
-3423 ASYNYQFGDGNAWET
+3423 YTFGSSKAW
-3438 VNDPATEQGGVQAF
+3438 VDVDPATAVGGVQAF
-3452 AINNESTAG
+3452 AINNANKAD
-3461 AKVRFYGKSADDE
+3461 AKVRFYGTSYKE
-3474 KPQKPVYDEKPNA
+3474 TPNDV
-3487 PKQVLLEKNNFNDP
+3487 KTVQLMKFNFNDP
-3501 WSTENPGTGKR
+3501 WTTNANGTINPGTSNQ

-3534 DDMEYGRVIY
+3534 SDMEYGRVIY
-3544 TGASYNAINTA
+3544 TGSSYETKNTA
-3555 ENNSGSVAMGEG
+3555 DTNTSGSVAMGEG

-3574 LQEYES
+3574 LQDYET
-3580 FTVKAPQDGTQSQ
+3580 FTVAAPTAGSDPQG
-3593 SLRGLLVTVAP
+3593 LRGLLVTVAP

-3637 MSDDASVAQI
+3637 MSDDVSVAQI

-3768 LNGRCISVGE
+3768 LNGRCIRVGE

>member
-19 TIHYVTPDGK
+19 TIHYVTPTGT
-29 NPVNGW
+29 NPTTGNKW
-35 EGSKKVV
+35 EVTGNVK
-42 SLSTALDKAN
+42 SLTKALTDAV
-52 AGDQIWVLGFEK
+52 AGDQIWVLGFEQS
-64 ITDPS
+64 TLS
-69 QLYVAPKGGFTVKS
+69 ANQLYVAPEGGFTVKS

-92 GTERTIDERL
+92 GTERTIDERP
-102 TLGKAPYF
+102 TSGKAPYF

-119 INRDDVVDEINYVY
+119 RSLLSPDDVSKNDVVDPNNLLY
-133 PENGTR
+133 PTNTTR
-139 SDNATHVLSLN
+139 SDNAKHVLSLN
-150 MVPTQQSGNNNT
+150 MKPTEISGNINT

-174 GNAVAGNGGGVY
+174 GNATDFGGGIY
-186 VYGDNNQGGAYQIEK
+186 VYGSNAGGGAYQIEK
-201 CFLLNNYAA
+201 CFLLNNYAEL
-210 QGGGAIYV
+210 GGGAIYV
-218 SGEVQA
+218 SADVKA

-246 SENLGGGIRIDGAGT
+246 SVNLGGGINISGAGT

-266 IFNNEGGGVLLSSN
+266 IFNNEGGGVRLSSS

-291 TVMGIDGGE
+291 TVMGIEGG
-300 VYNSVIWGNS
+300 VVSNSVIWGNS

-330 TGTGCISISSE
+330 TGTDCISISSE
-341 SNGTNSPLFD
+341 SNGANGPLFE
-351 APSVFTSFDRDYNW
+351 APSVFTSFDRDFDW
-365 RHNAYPTWSWGILE
+365 RKTAYPTWSWGILE
-379 GSALIDK
+379 GSVLIDK
-386 GNDGVYTG
+386 GNDGAYTG

-418 HLAAGRIRYVME
+418 HLDAGRIRYV
-430 KAQGTG
+430 KPGGTG

-454 LAAVDAPGEVW
+454 LATVNAPGEVW
-465 VAAGTYRP
+465 VAKGEYRP
-473 TTQII
+473 ITQII

-486 FRMRDGINVYGGF
+486 FRMRDGIDVYGGF
-499 AGSETS
+499 AGTETS
-505 KAGRTKGTMPWIYSN
+505 KAERKKGSMPWSYTN
-520 ETFLLGADYVDGSAT
+520 ETVLLGADYENNTAA
-535 WGNDQWNVISSTRH
+535 WANNQWNVTSSSRH

-555 MSGEVKFKYTT
+555 MSGEEDFKSVT

-578 NGGEGLAD
+578 NGGEGLTD

-597 GLNAILQNCIVTEN
+597 GLNATLQNSIVTEN
-611 TAKGDGGGVY
+611 TSKGNGGGVY
-621 ANGDGAD
+621 V
-628 ASSANAKGGRVV
+628 NAGRVV
-640 GCLVYNNSSVEDGGG
+640 SSLIYNNSAATDGGG
-655 VFVKNAGLVLRS
+655 VFVSGAGLVLRS
-667 MITNNSAMNGAGVY
+667 MITDNSAKNGAGVY
-681 LDKNAENH
+681 LDKNNDEY
-689 PEYLILSTSVV
+689 PEEYLILSTSVI
-700 SNNTATGNGAVYC
+700 SNNTALENGAVYC
-713 NESGVLLQNTI
+713 NAGGVLLQNTI
-724 VNNDCPSTVDASNP
+724 VNNDCPSSVDASNP

-745 LYINKYAYV
+745 LYINKYAFV
-754 INSILWNNLIN
+754 INSVLWNNSIN
-765 GLNIPMYALGA
+765 KIDVPMYALGA
-776 TAENVRF
+776 TADNVRF
-783 YNNAISGSSNAVWNN
+783 YNNAISGSTNAVWNN
-798 IYQTSTLKLSDEN
+798 IYQISTLKLSDDN
-811 SKEKALSPDF
+811 ASIDGAIGPDF
-821 KPGYPA
+821 SDGYPEA
-827 EKPNDKPEKV
+827 IGVSPVRTVENVWKRPE
-837 LPGVQSSWVP
+837 
-847 TYYWEPQQGSNL
+847 YYWIPVKGSNL

-866 GTFPDNVLV
+866 GTFPAEVLL
-875 APELDIAGTAFAQK
+875 APELDIAGTPFAQK
-889 PAVGAHAVDAPQIG
+889 PAMGAHGVLANDITES
-903 YLYDGSKYYDVFVDI
+903 LNVFVDI
-918 DYMETDGTGISWVQP
+918 EYTGTKGTGESWSKP

-938 EVLAYF
+938 EVLAHF
-944 ANDPKLNLTKETVVR
+944 ANRTDLTSESVVTI
-959 VHVKEGDYWPRYAF
+959 HVKEGDYWPRYAY
-973 TNLDPKTATLSI
+973 TNLDPKTATVSI
-985 PALPNGARFEIYGGY
+985 PKLPNGAKFVIYGGY
-1000 AAESGNKEGEDDDKN
+1000 AKENKESEMVRDP
-1015 LDLRFPTTYRT
+1015 LLYRT
-1026 IIDGNHEGKNI
+1026 VINGNHEGKNI
-1037 DEGIYHCITVETG
+1037 EEGIYHCITVETG
-1050 ANVLLDGFH
+1050 ANVVLDGFH

-1076 MLVRDG
+1076 MLARDG
-1082 ATVEV
+1082 ANVTV

-1125 DAAVVNASAE
+1125 DAAVVNASAK

-1145 NNVGTAPSEMGT
+1145 NNVGVAPSGMGT

-1260 FYVTATGAGKM
+1260 FYVTENGSGKM
-1271 DGSSWENAIAGNL
+1271 DGSSWENAIAGNM
-1284 IYDINSGKVNGD
+1284 IYDVTNKTNVN
-1296 IPTTESSYIGFYDA
+1296 ISTTDSRYIGFYDA
-1310 SARPYAET
+1310 SARPYGET
-1318 SGASKLFFEHLNE
+1318 SGASKLFFEHMNE
-1331 QNLNTSNVNYRTE
+1331 QNLGTSNVNYKTE

-1351 VTGANGIN
+1351 VTGADGIN

-1382 AVNDGQQR
+1382 AKDGQQR

-1438 NETSVDLVKKY
+1438 NETSVDLEKDKY

-1455 QETAPVTWNGNTPT
+1455 QETAPVNWNGNTPT
-1469 AVSDLPSR
+1469 AVSGLPSR

-1501 YSYWEWGRSWED
+1501 YSYWEWGRSWGD
-1513 WSNHWMNEGYGNS
+1513 WSNHWMNEGYGKS
-1526 VPGADENTSNSYR
+1526 VPGADEDASNTYR
-1539 WENQEGGY
+1539 YDLPLGQQNGTY
-1547 VEYTGATWDGFTIR
+1547 IEYTGATWDGFTIR

-1595 ISGGYVV
+1595 INAHNNAG
-1602 DVDATRGAG
+1602 RGAG
-1611 IYCDGNNSKVI
+1611 IYCDGDNSKVV
-1622 NCFVLRN
+1622 NCFVLNN
-1629 ANKSGE
+1629 ANNSDE

-1657 AESNGGGIFIEDAM
+1657 AKSNGGGIFIEDAM

-1678 YNRSNGTGGLHQWTA
+1678 YNRSTGTGGLHQWTA
-1693 SSGKTTTLK
+1693 SSGTTTTLK

-1708 YGNTNRALDVSK
+1708 YGNTNQAIGVSAI
-1720 EKDGSF
+1720 GN
-1726 SFNGAWNCFIQTTN
+1726 FNGAWNCFVQSNTALSSDIRNKLHSSNYGTN
-1740 ALDGEVQGKIDQNT
+1740 LAS
-1754 TRIGEN
+1754 
-1760 LPCPFESANAQSEN
+1760 PFESTNAQSEN

-1838 TSGSVV
+1838 TSGSAV

-1900 NANTLSEVNDPQS
+1900 NANTLSEANDPQS

-2008 AWGHIRNCRVSENEA
+2008 AWGHVRNSRVYGNEA
-2023 IQGGGLYLLPGALV
+2023 IQGGGLYLLPGATV
-2037 SGTDINGNTA
+2037 SGTDINNNTA
-2047 DEGAGIYADNTDAAE
+2047 EEGAGIYADNEKASKA
-2062 GLRAHVV
+2062 LRAHVV
-2069 STTVTENE
+2069 SSTITDNTATEN
-2077 ATDNGGG
+2077 AGG
-2084 IYFADGGALF
+2084 ILFEDGAALF

-2107 NNVSGSV
+2107 NNVSGPVYSTFDD
-2114 ATMFSDTK
+2114 AEMET
-2122 MGDASAEIE
+2122 ASAVN
-2131 HGFTAFYPF
+2131 GNNFKDFFPF

-2155 NTAMTSDHDTYF
+2155 NTAMTSDENLYF
-2167 ASVDERLRA
+2167 ASTDRRLRA
-2176 FSPLVNNGYSA
+2176 FSPLVNNGYSTT
-2187 ALQDILVRD
+2187 LQGYLATE
-2196 WGIAKNDRQGI
+2196 WKIATNDMQGT
-2207 PRKQENIDKIDVGAY
+2207 PRIQDNINKIDVGAY
-2222 AFLGGSIPVPSRD
+2222 AFEGGVIPDPTD
-2235 NYKVRLFVNQTPST
+2235 PGTEKLTKLFVNQTT
-2249 LVLPEFTNDD
+2249 DFRVADD
-2259 EQTDYLDSVTGCS
+2259 VDLDKVVGRS

-2286 VRKAREN
+2286 VRKARESGFN
-2293 GVDAEIE
+2293 DVIE

-2319 SPYDQRQ
+2319 ETYDQRQ
-2326 NSFTIPAGVKIYG
+2326 NSFVVPAGVKIYG
-2339 GFIGDEKY
+2339 GFKGDEKY
-2347 GDGKDVKN
+2347 SYGLASINGEGGNNLGELNDITKDSSPLIAKRIV
-2355 ITVKKDDGSEEVVD
+2355 
-2369 VVLDINF
+2369 
-2376 ATETVLSGRV
+2376 
-2386 TADFNSNGINEP
+2386 ADFNSNGISEP
-2398 WELANQTILSGDIN
+2398 WELANQTILSGHIN

-2422 VLYSDTK
+2422 VLYSSIKKEENGDITGQ
-2429 YGTEAVT
+2429 GTVT

-2445 ETASTLTPMGNDNEV
+2445 ETANYLPVSVEGDLETNEI
-2460 GRGGGLYSSGV
+2460 GRGGGLYSNGV
-2471 DYIINRCR
+2471 DYFINRCR
-2479 FLNNKGIRGNAA
+2479 FLNNQGVRGNAA
-2491 YVRNAT
+2491 YVRNAS
-2497 ATVIGSMFAG
+2497 ATVIGSTFAG

-2512 ITESAQ
+2512 DLQGVEVGRIY
-2518 AAGGALCLAAADGE
+2518 GGAMCMAASTGE
-2532 TTALKAVNTL
+2532 KATLKAVNTL
-2542 WTNNE
+2542 WANNE
-2547 TTGNGGAIGYAV
+2547 TTGNGGAIGFAV
-2559 NGSGST
+2559 NGGT
-2565 SVNLMNNTIVRNK
+2565 SEVNLMNNTIVRNK

-2597 VWGNEGNGNNMSGIT
+2597 VWGNEGAEGSSNVSNGI
-2612 ATYSAAE
+2612 AVTYSAAE
-2619 DLEAANGNI
+2619 DLDAANGNNI
-2628 KLAAVNTSIDGP
+2628 KLATENTSIEGP
-2640 RFAQPSNAAGAAAND
+2640 RFAQPSSAAGVAANE
-2655 PSSKWNPAS
+2655 PSSKWNPSS

-2671 GAGLLSKDIE
+2671 GTGVLGKDSE
-2681 KLSDIGSATGAY
+2681 NSAMENATGAY
-2693 KEWND
+2693 RDWTVKNVP
-2698 NHAGDYATQYMGSS
+2698 DYATQYMSEG
-2712 QYYRYAG
+2712 YYRYAG
-2719 PLDENGQPLD
+2719 PRDEAGKPLN
-2729 RTIDIGLYEYQYVTS
+2729 RIIDIGMYEYQYVTT
-2744 FSSMDEIYVAT
+2744 FSSLDAVYVAT
-2755 TESGNGSGD
+2755 AEAGNGSGD
-2764 GWANATS
+2764 SWANATS

-2779 MANPTGGNKTDKT
+2779 MANPTGGNKTDKA
-2792 IYIRDGEYMSKQ
+2792 IYIRDGEYASKQ

-2813 NMDADKTLGESLTI
+2813 NMDKDNADGMNGTSLTI
-2827 KGSFN
+2827 KGSYN
-2832 EAGQQDFS
+2832 EANQQDFS
-2840 KPTVIS
+2840 NPTVIS
-2846 SYSGLATQRLMNIT
+2846 SYPGVATERLMNIT

-2873 SNATT
+2873 YNATAN
-2878 DGDGIVSTGDNLTLG
+2878 GNGIVSTGDNLTLAR
-2893 NVAFRGNAGTGVSTS
+2893 VAFRGNAGTGVSTS
-2908 GKSLIYNALFADG
+2908 GNSLIYNALFADC
-2921 GTGLNVGSGDV
+2921 GTGLNVGSGEV
-2932 KVVNATFANNG
+2932 KVVNATFANNTTAAISG
-2943 TAINGTASVYN
+2943 TGMASVFN
-2954 SVSWKSG
+2954 SVSWKSR

-2987 VDPSNENVLLRDY
+2987 VDPSNENILLRDY

-3010 KGNDAHY
+3010 KG
-3017 KNYVEDVVV
+3017 KNSLYQSNVGIDPTTDV
-3026 EGITYVDVEDTPDPK
+3026 
-3041 RPKHQYDLANVTR
+3041 DLASGKRV
-3054 KVGTIDIGAY
+3054 VDDIIDIGAY
-3064 EYAAPLSPILYVKSG
+3064 EYAAPLSQILYVKAG

-3087 ASWTNAISDLQG
+3087 ESWTNAISDLQG
-3099 AIDLASI
+3099 AINLASI
-3106 YANANSGQT
+3106 YADVNKGQT

-3124 SANNVR
+3124 AANNVR

-3138 YGSMNDETGADVSE
+3138 YGSMNDETGTDVTD
-3152 ILGKRSLDMERRSK
+3152 ILGKRSSLLVMERRSK

-3191 NGMLSTS
+3191 DGMLSTS
-3198 IVKPTDAVTVTGN
+3198 IVKPTDAVTVTGD

-3221 SVIKPETDSGK
+3221 SVNKPETDNGK
-3232 AVNVTATGTIS
+3232 AVNVTATGTI
-3243 ETEGSGNNRSKVSE
+3243 TDNGGGNNNSNAVENGYVSA
-3257 TNNYVTTDY
+3257 DY
-3266 WKYQLNETSADINAG
+3266 WKYQLKDDSELIDKTGAIDIAD
-3281 TVDVESYMI
+3281 YMA

-3317 ITADTEITATD
+3317 IIADTEISATD
-3328 KPTRKHVV
+3328 KPTRNHVV
-3336 YIRKGGELKI
+3336 YVRNGAELKI
-3346 ADGLYGEST
+3346 AKDVYTGEAT
-3355 VFNPGFL
+3355 AFNPGFL
-3362 LLEDG
+3362 LLENG
-3367 AIGLLAN
+3367 SGLLAN
-3374 DNYVG
+3374 GNYVG
-3379 LTNVAMERTVP
+3379 LTNFAMERTIP
-3390 AGGTALTYVPFTIS
+3390 ADGTALTYVSFL
-3404 AIDKPLEGITY
+3404 IDKMDNASGATFQRY
-3415 QKYNGKIR
+3415 DGATR
-3423 ASYNYQFGDGNAWET
+3423 AAYNYQFGNGDAW
-3438 VNDPATEQGGVQAF
+3438 VDVDPATEQGGVQAF
-3452 AINNESTAG
+3452 AINGSAD
-3461 AKVRFYGKSADDE
+3461 AKVRFYGTSYKE
-3474 KPQKPVYDEKPNA
+3474 TPNDV
-3487 PKQVLLEKNNFNDP
+3487 KTVQLMKFNFNDP
-3501 WSTENPGTGKR
+3501 WASKDDTGNR

-3555 ENNSGSVAMGEG
+3555 ENNSGFVAMGEG

-3574 LQEYES
+3574 LQDYES
-3580 FTVKAPQDGTQSQ
+3580 FTVEAPQDGTQSQ

-3604 ADAEEADDFIQL
+3604 ADAEEVDDFIQL

-3637 MSDDASVAQI
+3637 MSDNASVAQI

-3674 PEAAAYTIAID
+3674 PQAAAYTIAID

-3768 LNGRCISVGE
+3768 LNGRCIRVGE

>member
-1 MLFTLL
+1 MKTGYFRMLFTLL

-35 EGSKKVV
+35 EGSKTVV
-42 SLSTALDKAN
+42 SLSTALTNAK
-52 AGDQIWVLGFEK
+52 AGDQIWVLGFQ
-64 ITDPS
+64 DPS
-69 QLYVAPKGGFTVKS
+69 QLYVAPEGGFTVKS

-92 GTERTIDERL
+92 GTERTIDERP
-102 TLGKAPYF
+102 TSGKAPYF

-119 INRDDVVDEINYVY
+119 IKGDDVVDGTNMLY
-133 PENGTR
+133 PANSTR
-139 SDNATHVLSLN
+139 SDNATHVLSLDLT
-150 MVPTQQSGNNNT
+150 PKQSSGNNNT

-174 GNAVAGNGGGVY
+174 GNADVTGEYGGGIYVFGANANGGG
-186 VYGDNNQGGAYQIEK
+186 AYHIEK
-201 CFLLNNYAA
+201 CFLLNNYAKE
-210 QGGGAIYV
+210 GGGAIYV
-218 SGEVQA
+218 SSQVEA
-224 TSTES
+224 TSTAS
-229 RIVDCV
+229 TIVDCV

-246 SENLGGGIRIDGAGT
+246 SENLGGGINIAGSGT

-266 IFNNEGGGVLLSSN
+266 IFNNEGGGVRLSSS

-291 TVMGIDGGE
+291 TVMGIEGG
-300 VYNSVIWGNS
+300 VVSNSVIWGNS

-330 TGTGCISISSE
+330 TGIDCISISSE
-341 SNGTNSPLFD
+341 SNGANSPLFE
-351 APSVFTSFDRDYNW
+351 APSVFTSFDRDFDW
-365 RHNAYPTWSWGILE
+365 RRTAYPTWSWGILE

-386 GNDGVYTG
+386 GNDGAYTG

-407 GTIDIGAYEYQ
+407 GTIDIGAYEFQ
-418 HLAAGRIRYVME
+418 HLDVGRIRYVME
-430 KAQGTG
+430 TAKGTG
-436 DGSSWD
+436 DGTSWE

-454 LAAVDAPGEVW
+454 LATVNAPGEVW
-465 VAAGTYRP
+465 VAKGEYRP
-473 TTQII
+473 ITQII

-486 FRMRDGINVYGGF
+486 FRMRDGIDVYGGF
-499 AGSETS
+499 AGTETS
-505 KAGRTKGTMPWIYSN
+505 KAEREKGSMPWNFTN
-520 ETFLLGADYVDGSAT
+520 ETVLLGADYENNTAA
-535 WGNDQWNVISSTRH
+535 WANNQWNVTSSSRH

-555 MSGEVKFKYTT
+555 MSGEDNFKSVTI
-566 VLDGVTIKGGAA
+566 LDGVTIKGGAA

-655 VFVKNAGLVLRS
+655 VFVENAGLVLRS
-667 MITNNSAMNGAGVY
+667 MITNNSATNGAGVY

-776 TAENVRF
+776 TADKVRF
-783 YNNAISGSSNAVWNN
+783 YNNAISGSSMAVWNN
-798 IYQTSTLKLSDEN
+798 IYQTSTLKLSETN
-811 SKEKALSPDF
+811 SEEGALSPDF
-821 KPGYPA
+821 TTENMPSSSEVG
-827 EKPNDKPEKV
+827 V
-837 LPGVQSSWVP
+837 LSSVNLP
-847 TYYWEPQQGSNL
+847 IYYWEPQPGSNL

-889 PAVGAHAVDAPQIG
+889 PAMGAHGVKANEITATN
-903 YLYDGSKYYDVFVDI
+903 YEVFVDI
-918 DYMETDGTGISWVQP
+918 NYTGTDANGASWTTP

-944 ANDPKLNLTKETVVR
+944 AQQNLPTGQIVK

-985 PALPNGARFEIYGGY
+985 PALPNGAKFEIYGGY
-1000 AAESGNKEGEDDDKN
+1000 AAESDGTDLKN
-1015 LDLRFPTTYRT
+1015 RFPTTYRT
-1026 IIDGNHEGKNI
+1026 VIDGNHEGKNI

-1050 ANVLLDGFH
+1050 ANVVLDGFH

-1096 AEEAAAIDARGATL
+1096 AAEAAAIDARGATL

-1145 NNVGTAPSEMGT
+1145 NNVGTAPSAMGT
-1157 SSFAI
+1157 SSFDI
-1162 GNSNGKNT
+1162 GNSNKNT

-1187 TNKQG
+1187 TNQRG

-1208 PLTSSAEAG
+1208 PLTSSTDAG
-1217 KLINKAT
+1217 QLINKAT
-1224 ETPDGLTEDIAGNSR
+1224 GTPDGLNVDIIGNSR

-1260 FYVTATGAGKM
+1260 FYVTEKGAGKK
-1271 DGSSWENAIAGNL
+1271 DGSSWENAIAGNM
-1284 IYDINSGKVNGD
+1284 IYDVTNKTNVNISTAD
-1296 IPTTESSYIGFYDA
+1296 SRYIGFYDA
-1310 SARPYAET
+1310 SVRPYGET

-1331 QNLNTSNVNYRTE
+1331 QNLNTSNVNYSTD

-1382 AVNDGQQR
+1382 AAKDGQQR

-1438 NETSVDLVKKY
+1438 NETSVDLEKDKY

-1469 AVSDLPSR
+1469 AVSGLPSR

-1501 YSYWEWGRSWED
+1501 YSYWEWGRSWGD

-1595 ISGGYVV
+1595 INAHNNAG
-1602 DVDATRGAG
+1602 RGAG
-1611 IYCDGNNSKVI
+1611 IYCDGNNSKVV
-1622 NCFVLRN
+1622 NCFVLNN
-1629 ANKSGE
+1629 ANNSDE

-1657 AESNGGGIFIEDAM
+1657 AKTNGGGIFIEDAM

-1678 YNRSNGTGGLHQWTA
+1678 YNRSTGTGGLHQWTA
-1693 SSGKTTTLK
+1693 SSGTTTTLK

-1708 YGNTNRALDVSK
+1708 YGNTNQAIGVSAI
-1720 EKDGSF
+1720 GN
-1726 SFNGAWNCFIQTTN
+1726 FNGAWNCFVQSNTALSADIRNKLHSSNYGTN
-1740 ALDGEVQGKIDQNT
+1740 LAS
-1754 TRIGEN
+1754 
-1760 LPCPFESANAQSEN
+1760 PFESTNAQSEN

-1823 YEKDNLE
+1823 YEKDNSE

-1838 TSGSVV
+1838 TDGGAT
-1844 SYNFYVSVEGAGLRS
+1844 SYNFYVSEEGAGLRS
-1859 GANPDNAAC
+1859 GANPDDAAC
-1868 EMKLQQILT
+1868 EMKLQQILN
-1877 RAGELASA
+1877 RAGELASKHQDA
-1885 NRGVDVIVKIAEGEY
+1885 DVIVKVAEGEY
-1900 NANTLSEVNDPQS
+1900 NANTLSEANDPLS

-1918 PEGVIVEG
+1918 PEGVILEG
-1926 GYMVTDKFGSRNPF
+1926 GYTETDKFVSRNPF
-1940 SHKTILSP
+1940 NHETILSP
-1948 IANVQGQEI
+1948 VASVEGQNI
-1957 NGYHAVTFGEPA
+1957 NGYHAVTFGDPA

-1993 GKGNAKTQG
+1993 GKGNVKTQG

-2008 AWGHIRNCRVSENEA
+2008 AWGHVRNSRVYGNEA
-2023 IQGGGLYLLPGALV
+2023 IQGGGLYLLPGATV
-2037 SGTDINGNTA
+2037 SGTDINNNTA
-2047 DEGAGIYADNTDAAE
+2047 EEGAGIYADNENASKA
-2062 GLRAHVV
+2062 LRAHVV
-2069 STTVTENE
+2069 SSTITDNTATEN
-2077 ATDNGGG
+2077 AGG
-2084 IYFADGGALF
+2084 ILFEDGAALF

-2107 NNVSGSV
+2107 NNVSGPVYSTFDD
-2114 ATMFSDTK
+2114 AEMET
-2122 MGDASAEIE
+2122 ASAVN
-2131 HGFTAFYPF
+2131 GNNFKDFFPF

-2155 NTAMTSDHDTYF
+2155 NTAMTSDENLYF
-2167 ASVDERLRA
+2167 ASTDRRLRA
-2176 FSPLVNNGYSA
+2176 FSPLVNNGFSIDLQKHLATNWNIA
-2187 ALQDILVRD
+2187 A
-2196 WGIAKNDRQGI
+2196 NDMQGI
-2207 PRKQENIDKIDVGAY
+2207 SRIQTGIGKIDVGAY
-2222 AFLGGSIPVPSRD
+2222 AFLGGVIPEPKAGD
-2235 NYKVRLFVNQTPST
+2235 YMAKLFVNQT
-2249 LVLPEFTNDD
+2249 TNFQVANSVNLDD
-2259 EQTDYLDSVTGCS
+2259 VIGRS

-2286 VRKAREN
+2286 AKKAVKLN
-2293 GVDAEIE
+2293 PGANIE

-2312 RRTDAAT
+2312 RRINAAT
-2319 SPYDQRQ
+2319 ETVDQRQ
-2326 NSFTIPAGVKIYG
+2326 NSFVVPAGVNIYG
-2339 GFIGDEKY
+2339 GFSGKETYSY
-2347 GDGKDVKN
+2347 GLSSVSSEDGTSQSFKD
-2355 ITVKKDDGSEEVVD
+2355 ITNS
-2369 VVLDINF
+2369 DISQYLT
-2376 ATETVLSGRV
+2376 ARETS
-2386 TADFNSNGINEP
+2386 DFNLNSINEP
-2398 WELANQTILSGDIN
+2398 WELKNQTILSGDIN

-2422 VLYSDTK
+2422 VLYSDTE
-2429 YGTEAVT
+2429 YGTGVVT

-2445 ETASTLTPMGNDNEV
+2445 QTSNSLPLMTENNEI
-2460 GRGGGLYSSGV
+2460 GRGGALYSNGI

-2479 FLNNKGIRGNAA
+2479 FLNNQGVRGNAA
-2491 YVRNAT
+2491 YVRNAS
-2497 ATVIGSMFAG
+2497 ATVIGSTFAG

-2512 ITESAQ
+2512 DLQDVEVSRIY
-2518 AAGGALCLAAADGE
+2518 GGAMCMAASTGE
-2532 TTALKAVNTL
+2532 NATLKAVNTL
-2542 WTNNE
+2542 WANNE
-2547 TTGNGGAIGYAV
+2547 TTGNGGAIGFAV
-2559 NGSGST
+2559 NGGT
-2565 SVNLMNNTIVRNK
+2565 SEVNLMNNTIVRNK
-2578 AANGNGA
+2578 ALNNGA

-2597 VWGNEGNGNNMSGIT
+2597 MWGNEGAEGSINESNDI
-2612 ATYSAAE
+2612 AVTYSAAE
-2619 DLEAANGNI
+2619 DLDATKDNNI
-2628 KLAAVNTSIDGP
+2628 KLAAENTSIEGP
-2640 RFAQPSNAAGAAAND
+2640 RFAQPSSAAGAAAND
-2655 PSSKWNPAS
+2655 PSSKWNPSS

-2671 GAGLLSKDIE
+2671 GDGVFTVKTQEEPEKIE
-2681 KLSDIGSATGAY
+2681 GAY
-2693 KEWND
+2693 SKWN
-2698 NHAGDYATQYMGSS
+2698 NENASAYADQYMGDTSY
-2712 QYYRYAG
+2712 QRYAG
-2719 PLDENGQPLD
+2719 PRDEKGEQLD
-2729 RTIDIGLYEYQYVTS
+2729 RTIDIGLYEYQYVTT
-2744 FSSMDEIYVAT
+2744 FSNLDAVYVAT
-2755 TESGNGSGD
+2755 TEAGNGSGD
-2764 GWANATS
+2764 SWLNATS
-2771 DLRGAIIA
+2771 DLRGAIIS
-2779 MANPTGGNKTDKT
+2779 MANPTGGQTSDKAV
-2792 IYIRDGEYMSKQ
+2792 YIRDGEYASKQ

-2813 NMDADKTLGESLTI
+2813 NMDKDNADGMNGTSLTI
-2827 KGSFN
+2827 KGSYN
-2832 EAGQQDFS
+2832 EAGVQDFS
-2840 KPTVIS
+2840 NPTVIS
-2846 SYSGLATQRLMNIT
+2846 SYPGVATDRLMNIA
-2860 TNGEPV
+2860 TNNEPV
-2866 FIEGITF
+2866 FIEGIMF
-2873 SNATT
+2873 NNAAG
-2878 DGDGIVSTGDNLTLG
+2878 DDGIVSTGDNLTLAR
-2893 NVAFRGNAGTGVSTS
+2893 VAFRGNAGTGVSTS
-2908 GKSLIYNALFADG
+2908 GNSLIYNALFADG
-2921 GTGLNVGSGDV
+2921 GTGLNVGSGEV
-2932 KVVNATFANNG
+2932 KVVNATFANNT
-2943 TAINGTASVYN
+2943 TAINGTASVFN
-2954 SVSWKSG
+2954 SVSWNSG
-2961 NDVAEGNNNAPL
+2961 NGVAEGNNNAVL
-2973 GNADND
+2973 GNAVND
-2979 NIQNGPNF
+2979 DIQNGPNF
-2987 VDPSNENVLLRDY
+2987 VDPSNENILLRDY
-3000 RIRPSMMLLN
+3000 SIRPSMMLLN
-3010 KGNDAHY
+3010 KGYND
-3017 KNYVEDVVV
+3017 NYPGDLTTDVDLTS
-3026 EGITYVDVEDTPDPK
+3026 GKRLVD
-3041 RPKHQYDLANVTR
+3041 
-3054 KVGTIDIGAY
+3054 GTIDIGAY
-3064 EYAAPLSPILYVKSG
+3064 EYAAPLSQILYVKSG

-3087 ASWTNAISDLQG
+3087 ESWTNAISDLQG
-3099 AIDLASI
+3099 AINLASI
-3106 YANANSGQT
+3106 YADVNKGQT

-3124 SANNVR
+3124 AANNVR
-3130 VAMPGVKA
+3130 VAMPNVKA
-3138 YGSMNDETGADVSE
+3138 YGSMNDETGVDVPE
-3152 ILGKRSLDMERRSK
+3152 ILGKRSSLLDMERRSK

-3191 NGMLSTS
+3191 DGMLSTS
-3198 IVKPTDAVTVTGN
+3198 IVKPTDAVSVTEN

-3221 SVIKPETDSGK
+3221 AVNGK
-3232 AVNVTATGTIS
+3232 AVNVTATGAIN
-3243 ETEGSGNNRSKVSE
+3243 GNDGINNNPNAIENGYVS
-3257 TNNYVTTDY
+3257 VDY
-3266 WKYQLNETSADINAG
+3266 WKYQLKDDSGLFDKAEEETITA
-3281 TVDVESYMI
+3281 YME
-3290 MAGHRKDISGSS
+3290 MAGHSKDLSGS
-3302 RIRNTVD
+3302 IRVRNGLVD
-3309 NGCFETWN
+3309 FGCFETWN
-3317 ITADTEITATD
+3317 ITADTEISATD
-3328 KPTRKHVV
+3328 KPTRNHVV
-3336 YIRKGGELKI
+3336 YVRNGAELKI
-3346 ADGLYGEST
+3346 AKDVYTGEST
-3355 VFNPGFL
+3355 AFNPGFL
-3362 LLEDG
+3362 LLENG
-3367 AIGLLAN
+3367 SGLLAN
-3374 DNYVG
+3374 GNYVG
-3379 LTNVAMERTVP
+3379 LTNFAMERTIP
-3390 AGGTALTYVPFTIS
+3390 AGGTALTYVPFL
-3404 AIDKPLEGITY
+3404 IDKMDNASGATF
-3415 QKYNGKIR
+3415 QRYNGAKR
-3423 ASYNYQFGDGNAWET
+3423 AGYDYQYSATDGAWEPVT
-3438 VNDPATEQGGVQAF
+3438 DPVKEQGEVPAF
-3452 AINNESTAG
+3452 AINNGAAAD
-3461 AKVRFYGKSADDE
+3461 AKVRFYGTSYKE
-3474 KPQKPVYDEKPNA
+3474 TPNED
-3487 PKQVLLEKNNFNDP
+3487 KMVQLMKFNFNDP
-3501 WSTENPGTGKR
+3501 WASKDDTGNR

-3534 DDMEYGRVIY
+3534 GDMEYGRVIY
-3544 TGASYNAINTA
+3544 TGASYETKNTA
-3555 ENNSGSVAMGEG
+3555 DGTTTGSVAMGEG

-3574 LQEYES
+3574 LQDYET
-3580 FTVKAPQDGTQSQ
+3580 FTVAAPKAGTVSGG
-3593 SLRGLLVTVAP
+3593 LRGLLVTVAP

-3637 MSDDASVAQI
+3637 MSDNASVAQI

-3674 PEAAAYTIAID
+3674 PQAAAYNIAID

-3768 LNGRCISVGE
+3768 LNGRCIRVGE

>member
-1 MLFTLL
+1 MKTGYFRMLFTLL

-19 TIHYVTPDGK
+19 TIYYVTPTGA
-29 NPVNGW
+29 NPTTGNKW
-35 EGSKKVV
+35 EV
-42 SLSTALDKAN
+42 SGITDKQILTLPEALAAAN
-52 AGDQIWVLGFEK
+52 AGEQIWVLGFQ
-64 ITDPS
+64 DPS
-69 QLYVAPKGGFTVKS
+69 QLYVAPEGGFTVKS

-92 GTERTIDERL
+92 GTERTIDERP

-119 INRDDVVDEINYVY
+119 RSLLSPDDVSKNDVVDPNNLLY
-133 PENGTR
+133 PTNTTR
-139 SDNATHVLSLN
+139 SDNAKHVLSLN
-150 MVPTQQSGNNNT
+150 IEPTKDSGNINT

-174 GNAVAGNGGGVY
+174 GNAIGGNGGGIY
-186 VYGDNNQGGAYQIEK
+186 VYGDNAQGGAYQIEK

-218 SGEVQA
+218 SADVKA

-246 SENLGGGIRIDGAGT
+246 AENLGGGIRIDGAGT

-266 IFNNEGGGVLLSSN
+266 IFNNEGGGVLLSAG

-291 TVMGIDGGE
+291 TVMGIEGG
-300 VYNSVIWGNS
+300 VVSNSVIWGNS

-330 TGTGCISISSE
+330 TGIDCISISSE
-341 SNGTNSPLFD
+341 SNGANSPLFE
-351 APSVFTSFDRDYNW
+351 APSVFTSFDRDFDW
-365 RHNAYPTWSWGILE
+365 RRTAYPTWSWGILE

-386 GNDGVYTG
+386 GNDGAYTG

-407 GTIDIGAYEYQ
+407 GTIDIGAYEFQ
-418 HLAAGRIRYVME
+418 HLDASRIRYV
-430 KAQGTG
+430 KVGGTG
-436 DGSSWD
+436 DGTSWGD
-442 NASGDLQKMIDE
+442 ASGDLQKMIDE
-454 LAAVDAPGEVW
+454 LATIDAPGEVW
-465 VAAGTYRP
+465 VAKGEYRP

-486 FRMRDGINVYGGF
+486 FRMRDGIDVYGGF
-499 AGSETS
+499 AGTETS
-505 KAGRTKGTMPWIYSN
+505 KAEREKGSMPWNFTN
-520 ETFLLGADYVDGSAT
+520 ETVLLGADYENNTAA
-535 WGNDQWNVISSTRH
+535 WANNQWNVTSSSRH

-555 MSGEVKFKYTT
+555 MSGEDNFKSVTI
-566 VLDGVTIKGGAA
+566 LDGVTIKGGAA

-655 VFVKNAGLVLRS
+655 VFVENAGLVLRS
-667 MITNNSAMNGAGVY
+667 MITNNSATNGAGVY

-776 TAENVRF
+776 TADKVRF
-783 YNNAISGSSNAVWNN
+783 YNNAISGSSMAVWNN
-798 IYQTSTLKLSDEN
+798 IYQTSTLKLSETN
-811 SKEKALSPDF
+811 SEEGALSPDF
-821 KPGYPA
+821 TTENMPSSSEVG
-827 EKPNDKPEKV
+827 V
-837 LPGVQSSWVP
+837 LSSVNLP
-847 TYYWEPQQGSNL
+847 IYYWEPQQGSNL

-889 PAVGAHAVDAPQIG
+889 PAVGAHAVDANGIVG
-903 YLYDGSKYYDVFVDI
+903 AEIEGVINVFVDI
-918 DYMETDGTGISWVQP
+918 DYMETDGTGKSWDKP

-938 EVLAYF
+938 EVLSYF
-944 ANDPKLNLTKETVVR
+944 AQNLPEGQSVVR

-985 PALPNGARFEIYGGY
+985 PALPNGAKFEIYGGY
-1000 AAESGNKEGEDDDKN
+1000 AAESTGT
-1015 LDLRFPTTYRT
+1015 DLTNRFPTTYRT
-1026 IIDGNHEGKNI
+1026 IINGNHEGKNI
-1037 DEGIYHCITVETG
+1037 EEGIYHCITVETG
-1050 ANVLLDGFH
+1050 ANVVLDGFH

-1096 AEEAAAIDARGATL
+1096 AAESAAIDARGATL

-1125 DAAVVNASAE
+1125 DAAVVNASDE

-1145 NNVGTAPSEMGT
+1145 NNVGTAPSAMGT

-1162 GNSNGKNT
+1162 GNSDGNT
-1170 FTFASVGADGAK
+1170 FTTFASVGADGAK

-1187 TNKQG
+1187 TNMQG
-1192 ATLGFDTYYG
+1192 AALGFDTYYG

-1208 PLTSSAEAG
+1208 PLTSSTDAG
-1217 KLINKAT
+1217 QLINKAT
-1224 ETPDGLTEDIAGNSR
+1224 ETPSSLTKDIAGNSR

-1260 FYVTATGAGKM
+1260 FYVTATGAGKK

-1296 IPTTESSYIGFYDA
+1296 IPTTDPRYIGFYDA

-1318 SGASKLFFEHLNE
+1318 SGASKLFFEHMGEAGVINGAAVD
-1331 QNLNTSNVNYRTE
+1331 NVDYKVETLAVGQFDNRKE
-1344 THDGVTH
+1344 THIS
-1351 VTGANGIN
+1351 GAHGID
-1359 IRNNRQERYVGG
+1359 IQNRRYEQYVGG
-1371 LQYAVEQAAAA
+1371 LQYAVEKAAAA
-1382 AVNDGQQR
+1382 AVEDGQQR

-1409 KVNVLGGFPNEG
+1409 KVDVLGGFPNEG

-1438 NETSVDLVKKY
+1438 NKVNEGLDKTKY

-1455 QETAPVTWNGNTPT
+1455 QAQKPWTYNGQGNPG
-1469 AVSDLPSR
+1469 ANPDANLPGQ

-1489 LPTKSPSGRESS
+1489 LPTNSPSGRESS
-1501 YSYWEWGRSWED
+1501 YTYYKIWNRLVGNDHWNGRE
-1513 WSNHWMNEGYGNS
+1513 YGNS
-1526 VPGADENTSNSYR
+1526 VRGADEDASNTYR
-1539 WENQEGGY
+1539 YDLPLGQQNGTY
-1547 VEYTGATWDGFTIR
+1547 IEYTGATWDGFTIR

-1595 ISGGYVV
+1595 INAHNNAG
-1602 DVDATRGAG
+1602 RGAG
-1611 IYCDGNNSKVI
+1611 IYCDGNNSKVV
-1622 NCFVLRN
+1622 NCFVLNN
-1629 ANKSGE
+1629 ANNSDE

-1657 AESNGGGIFIEDAM
+1657 AKTNGGGIFIEDAM

-1678 YNRSNGTGGLHQWTA
+1678 YNRSTGTGGLHQWTA
-1693 SSGKTTTLK
+1693 SSGTTTTLK

-1708 YGNTNRALDVSK
+1708 YGNTNQAIGVSAI
-1720 EKDGSF
+1720 GN
-1726 SFNGAWNCFIQTTN
+1726 FNGAWNCFVQSNTALSADIRNKLHSSNYGTN
-1740 ALDGEVQGKIDQNT
+1740 LAS
-1754 TRIGEN
+1754 
-1760 LPCPFESANAQSEN
+1760 PFESTNAQSEN

-1789 ENLGNDYQGQPVVL
+1789 ENLGNDYQGHPVVL

-1838 TSGSVV
+1838 TDGGAT
-1844 SYNFYVSVEGAGLRS
+1844 SYNFYVSEEGAGLRS
-1859 GANPDNAAC
+1859 GANPDDAAC
-1868 EMKLQQILT
+1868 EMKLQQILN
-1877 RAGELASA
+1877 RAGELASKHQDA
-1885 NRGVDVIVKIAEGEY
+1885 DVIVKVAEGEY
-1900 NANTLSEVNDPQS
+1900 NANTLSEANDPQS

-1926 GYMVTDKFGSRNPF
+1926 GYMVTDKFVSRNPF
-1940 SHKTILSP
+1940 NHETILSP
-1948 IANVQGQEI
+1948 VASVEGQNI
-1957 NGYHAVTFGEPA
+1957 NGYHAVTFGKPA
-1969 NKESY
+1969 GESAF

-2008 AWGHIRNCRVSENEA
+2008 AWGHVRNSRVYGNEA
-2023 IQGGGLYLLPGALV
+2023 IQGGGLYLLPGATV
-2037 SGTDINGNTA
+2037 SGTDINNNTA
-2047 DEGAGIYADNTDAAE
+2047 EEGAGIYADNEYASKA
-2062 GLRAHVV
+2062 LRAHVV
-2069 STTVTENE
+2069 SSTITDNTATEN
-2077 ATDNGGG
+2077 AGG
-2084 IYFADGGALF
+2084 ILFEDGAALF

-2107 NNVSGSV
+2107 NNVSGPVYSTFDD
-2114 ATMFSDTK
+2114 AEMET
-2122 MGDASAEIE
+2122 ASAVN
-2131 HGFTAFYPF
+2131 GNNFKDFFPF

-2155 NTAMTSDHDTYF
+2155 NTAMTSDENLYF
-2167 ASVDERLRA
+2167 ASTDRRLRA
-2176 FSPLVNNGYSA
+2176 FSPLVNNGFSIDLQKHLATNWNIA
-2187 ALQDILVRD
+2187 A
-2196 WGIAKNDRQGI
+2196 NDMQGI
-2207 PRKQENIDKIDVGAY
+2207 SRIQTGIGKIDVGAY
-2222 AFLGGSIPVPSRD
+2222 AFLGGVIPEPKAGD
-2235 NYKVRLFVNQTPST
+2235 YMAKLFVNQT
-2249 LVLPEFTNDD
+2249 TNFQVANSVNLDD
-2259 EQTDYLDSVTGCS
+2259 VIGRS

-2286 VRKAREN
+2286 AKKAVKLN
-2293 GVDAEIE
+2293 LGANIE

-2312 RRTDAAT
+2312 RRINAAT
-2319 SPYDQRQ
+2319 ETVDQRQ
-2326 NSFTIPAGVKIYG
+2326 NSFVVPAGVNIYG
-2339 GFIGDEKY
+2339 GFSGKETYSY
-2347 GDGKDVKN
+2347 GLSSVSSEDGTSQSFTD
-2355 ITVKKDDGSEEVVD
+2355 ITNS
-2369 VVLDINF
+2369 DISQYLT
-2376 ATETVLSGRV
+2376 ARETS
-2386 TADFNSNGINEP
+2386 DFNLNSINEP
-2398 WELANQTILSGDIN
+2398 WELKNQTILSGDIN

-2422 VLYSDTK
+2422 VLYSDTE
-2429 YGTEAVT
+2429 YGTGVVT

-2445 ETASTLTPMGNDNEV
+2445 ETANYLPVSVEGDLETNEI
-2460 GRGGGLYSSGV
+2460 GRGGLYSNGV
-2471 DYIINRCR
+2471 DYFINRCR

-2497 ATVIGSMFAG
+2497 ATVIGSIFAG
-2507 NSTVE
+2507 NSTVDNLQSSDLSNRIYGGTFCAAARKVGE
-2512 ITESAQ
+2512 NTESAM
-2518 AAGGALCLAAADGE
+2518 
-2532 TTALKAVNTL
+2532 LKAVNTL
-2542 WTNNE
+2542 WANNE
-2547 TTGNGGAIGYAV
+2547 TTGTGGAIACVTDGN
-2559 NGSGST
+2559 NGVSST
-2565 SVNLMNNTIVRNK
+2565 VNLMNNTIVRNK
-2578 AANGNGA
+2578 ALNNGA

-2597 VWGNEGNGNNMSGIT
+2597 MWGNEGAEGSINESNDI
-2612 ATYSAAE
+2612 AVTYSAAE
-2619 DLEAANGNI
+2619 DLDATKDNNI
-2628 KLAAVNTSIDGP
+2628 KLAAENTSIEGP
-2640 RFAQPSNAAGAAAND
+2640 RFAQPSSAAGAAAND
-2655 PSSKWNPAS
+2655 PSSKWNPSS

-2671 GAGLLSKDIE
+2671 GDGVFTVKTQEEPEKIE
-2681 KLSDIGSATGAY
+2681 GAY
-2693 KEWND
+2693 SKWN
-2698 NHAGDYATQYMGSS
+2698 NENASAYADQYMGDTSY
-2712 QYYRYAG
+2712 QRYAG
-2719 PLDENGQPLD
+2719 PRDEKGEQLD
-2729 RTIDIGLYEYQYVTS
+2729 RTIDIGLYEYQYVTT
-2744 FSSMDEIYVAT
+2744 FSNLDAVYVAT
-2755 TESGNGSGD
+2755 TEAGNGSGD
-2764 GWANATS
+2764 SWLNATS
-2771 DLRGAIIA
+2771 DLRGAIIS
-2779 MANPTGGNKTDKT
+2779 MANPTGGQTSDKAV
-2792 IYIRDGEYMSKQ
+2792 YIRDGEYASKQ

-2813 NMDADKTLGESLTI
+2813 NMDKDNADGMNGTSLTI
-2827 KGSFN
+2827 KGSYN
-2832 EAGQQDFS
+2832 EAGVQDFS
-2840 KPTVIS
+2840 NPTVIS
-2846 SYSGLATQRLMNIT
+2846 SYPGVATERLINIA
-2860 TNGEPV
+2860 TNNEPV
-2866 FIEGITF
+2866 FIEGIMF
-2873 SNATT
+2873 NNATAG
-2878 DGDGIVSTGDNLTLG
+2878 GDGIVSTGDNLTLAR
-2893 NVAFRGNAGTGVSTS
+2893 VAFRGNAGTGVSTS
-2908 GKSLIYNALFADG
+2908 GNSLIYNALFADG
-2921 GTGLNVGSGDV
+2921 GTGLNVGSGEV
-2932 KVVNATFANNG
+2932 KVVNATFANNT
-2943 TAINGTASVYN
+2943 TAINGTASVFN
-2954 SVSWKSG
+2954 SVSWNSG
-2961 NDVAEGNNNAPL
+2961 NGVAEGNNNAVL
-2973 GNADND
+2973 GNAVND
-2979 NIQNGPNF
+2979 DIQNGPNF
-2987 VDPSNENVLLRDY
+2987 VDPSNENILLRDY

-3010 KGNDAHY
+3010 KGYND
-3017 KNYVEDVVV
+3017 NYPGDLTTDVDLTSGKRVV
-3026 EGITYVDVEDTPDPK
+3026 DDI
-3041 RPKHQYDLANVTR
+3041 
-3054 KVGTIDIGAY
+3054 IDIGAY
-3064 EYAAPLSPILYVKSG
+3064 EYAAPLSQILYVKSG

-3087 ASWTNAISDLQG
+3087 ESWTNAISDLQG
-3099 AIDLASI
+3099 AINLASI
-3106 YANANSGQT
+3106 YANVNKGQT

-3124 SANNVR
+3124 AANNVR

-3138 YGSMNDETGADVSE
+3138 YGSMNDETGTGVTD
-3152 ILGKRSLDMERRSK
+3152 ILGKRSSILDLQRRST
-3166 INGLTVGG
+3166 INGLTVAG

-3191 NGMLSTS
+3191 SGMLSTS
-3198 IVKPTDAVTVTGN
+3198 IVKPTGAVTVTGD
-3211 GVLYNSFVEG
+3211 GVLYNSFVDG
-3221 SVIKPETDSGK
+3221 AVNGK
-3232 AVNVTATGTIS
+3232 AVNVTATGTI
-3243 ETEGSGNNRSKVSE
+3243 TDKGGGNNNSNAVENGYVSA
-3257 TNNYVTTDY
+3257 DY
-3266 WKYQLNETSADINAG
+3266 WKYQLKDDSELIDKTGAIDIAD
-3281 TVDVESYMI
+3281 YMT
-3290 MAGHRKDISGSS
+3290 MAGHDKDISGSS

-3309 NGCFETWN
+3309 FGCFETWN
-3317 ITADTEITATD
+3317 IIADTEISATD
-3328 KPTRKHVV
+3328 KPTRNHVV
-3336 YIRKGGELKI
+3336 YVRNGAELKI
-3346 ADGLYGEST
+3346 AKDVYTGEAT
-3355 VFNPGFL
+3355 AFNPGFL
-3362 LLEDG
+3362 LLENG
-3367 AIGLLAN
+3367 SGLLAN
-3374 DNYVG
+3374 GNYVG
-3379 LTNVAMERTVP
+3379 LTNFAMERTIP
-3390 AGGTALTYVPFTIS
+3390 ADGTALTYVPFL
-3404 AIDKPLEGITY
+3404 IDKMDNASGAKFQRYDGAT
-3415 QKYNGKIR
+3415 R
-3423 ASYNYQFGDGNAWET
+3423 AAYNYQFGDGDAW
-3438 VNDPATEQGGVQAF
+3438 VVDIDPATEQGGVQAF
-3452 AINNESTAG
+3452 AINGSAD
-3461 AKVRFYGKSADDE
+3461 AKVRFYGTSYKE
-3474 KPQKPVYDEKPNA
+3474 TPNED
-3487 PKQVLLEKNNFNDP
+3487 KMVQLMKFNFNDP
-3501 WSTENPGTGKR
+3501 WASKDDTGNR

-3534 DDMEYGRVIY
+3534 KDMEYGRVIY
-3544 TGASYNAINTA
+3544 TGASYETKNTA
-3555 ENNSGSVAMGEG
+3555 DGTTTGSVAMGEG

-3574 LQEYES
+3574 LQDYET
-3580 FTVKAPQDGTQSQ
+3580 FTVAAPTAGSEPQG
-3593 SLRGLLVTVAP
+3593 LRGLLVTVAP

-3637 MSDDASVAQI
+3637 MSDNASVAQI

-3674 PEAAAYTIAID
+3674 PQAAAYTIAID

-3700 KTTGQMVDLLEGA
+3700 KATGQMVDLLEGA

-3768 LNGRCISVGE
+3768 LNGRCIRVGE

>member
-1 MLFTLL
+1 MKTGYFRMLFTLL

-19 TIHYVTPDGK
+19 TIHYVTPTGA
-29 NPVNGW
+29 NPTTGNKW
-35 EGSKKVV
+35 EV
-42 SLSTALDKAN
+42 SEITDKQILTLPEALAKAN
-52 AGDQIWVLGFEK
+52 AGDQIWVLGFEQ
-64 ITDPS
+64 ITSAD
-69 QLYVAPKGGFTVKS
+69 QLYVAPEGGFVLQS

-92 GTERTIDERL
+92 GTERTIDERP

-119 INRDDVVDEINYVY
+119 ISRNDVVDPNNQIY
-133 PENGTR
+133 PSNTTR
-139 SDNATHVLSLN
+139 SDNAKHVLSLN
-150 MVPTQQSGNNNT
+150 MIPDQASGNNNT

-174 GNAVAGNGGGVY
+174 GNSTDFGGGIY
-186 VYGDNNQGGAYQIEK
+186 VSGDNTGGGAYQIEK

-218 SGEVQA
+218 APAVAKAA
-224 TSTES
+224 TDSK
-229 RIVDCV
+229 IVDCV
-235 VYNNLA
+235 VYNNVA

-246 SENLGGGIRIDGAGT
+246 SENLGGGINIAGAGT

-280 AKAVNLTIARN
+280 ATAVNLTIARN
-291 TVMGIDGGE
+291 TVMGIDGSGE

-310 KVQNPTATSFENC
+310 TVKQPSASIFRYC
-323 ASDNANV
+323 ASDNATIAKGDN
-330 TGTGCISISSE
+330 CFSISAE
-341 SNGTNSPLFD
+341 SNGENGPFFE
-351 APSVFTSFDRDYNW
+351 APSVLISFDRDFDW
-365 RHNAYPTWSWGILE
+365 KRNAYPTWSWGILE

-386 GNDGVYTG
+386 GDDGVYTG
-394 LPSTDLAG
+394 LPSADLAG
-402 ETRKK
+402 KTRKR
-407 GTIDIGAYEYQ
+407 GTIDVGAYEYQ
-418 HLAAGRIRYVME
+418 HLDAGRIRYV
-430 KAQGTG
+430 KANGTG
-436 DGSSWD
+436 DGTSWK

-454 LAAVDAPGEVW
+454 LATVNAPGEVW

-499 AGSETS
+499 AGGEIS
-505 KAGRTKGTMPWIYSN
+505 KADRTKGSMPWIYSN
-520 ETFLLGADYVDGSAT
+520 ETVLLGADYDDKSAE
-535 WGNDQWNVISSTRH
+535 WIENNSQWNVISSSRH

-555 MSGEVKFKYTT
+555 MSGEDSFKYAT

-578 NGGEGLAD
+578 NGGEGVD
-586 FATDKGGGVYM
+586 NFATDKGGGVYM
-597 GLNAILQNCIVTEN
+597 ELNATLQNCVVAEN
-611 TAKGDGGGVY
+611 TAKDNGGGVY
-621 ANGDGAD
+621 VKN
-628 ASSANAKGGRVV
+628 GRVI
-640 GCLVYNNSSVEDGGG
+640 GCLIYNNSAVENGGG
-655 VFVKNAGLVLRS
+655 VFVENAGLVLRS
-667 MITNNSAMNGAGVY
+667 MITDNSATNGAAVY
-681 LDKNAENH
+681 LDKNNSTDAFH

-713 NESGVLLQNTI
+713 NESGMLLQNTI
-724 VNNDCPSTVDASNP
+724 VNNNCPSTVDASNP

-754 INSILWNNLIN
+754 INSVLWNNQIG
-765 GLNIPMYALGA
+765 GLNVPMYALGA
-776 TAENVRF
+776 AAENVRF

-798 IYQTSTLKLSDEN
+798 IYQTSTLKLSDDN
-811 SKEKALSPDF
+811 ASVAIGPDF
-821 KPGYPA
+821 MGGYPTG
-827 EKPNDKPEKV
+827 V
-837 LPGVQSSWVP
+837 GVQGSLDRPS
-847 TYYWEPQQGSNL
+847 YYWEPKQGSNL

-866 GTFPDNVLV
+866 GTFPSIVLV
-875 APELDIAGTAFAQK
+875 SPELDIAGIPFAQK
-889 PAVGAHAVDAPQIG
+889 PAMGAHGVKANKISASN
-903 YLYDGSKYYDVFVDI
+903 YEVFVDI
-918 DYMETDGTGISWVQP
+918 NYTGTDANGASWATP

-944 ANDPKLNLTKETVVR
+944 ANKTDLPQDQIIKIY
-959 VHVKEGDYWPRYAF
+959 VKEGDYWPRYAF

-985 PALPNGARFEIYGGY
+985 PALPNGAKFEIYGGY
-1000 AAESGNKEGEDDDKN
+1000 AKETRGTTVSSN
-1015 LDLRFPTTYRT
+1015 RFPTTYRT
-1026 IIDGNHEGKNI
+1026 VINGNHEGKTI
-1037 DEGIYHCITVETG
+1037 EEGIYHCITVETG

-1082 ATVEV
+1082 ANVTV

-1110 TLTNCVVNNNTNTNT
+1110 SLINCVVNNNTNTT
-1125 DAAVVNASAE
+1125 ESSSVVNAPSL
-1135 KFTLNHVSVV
+1135 TVNHVSVV
-1145 NNVGTAPSEMGT
+1145 NNKGTAPKGLDAGDN
-1157 SSFAI
+1157 SFAA
-1162 GNSNGKNT
+1162 GNSANNT
-1170 FTFASVGADGAK
+1170 QIDSKEVTVDNA
-1182 NFANP
+1182 NFVNP
-1187 TNKQG
+1187 TKNPG
-1192 ATLGFDTYYG
+1192 ATLGFDTYLG
-1202 GYSNFT
+1202 GYSSFMPTNQN
-1208 PLTSSAEAG
+1208 PVVNAAGTSSTLSVDITMYARSRGGA
-1217 KLINKAT
+1217 
-1224 ETPDGLTEDIAGNSR
+1224 PDL
-1239 NLGGSADMGAYEANL
+1239 GAYEAQL
-1254 PVNGTV
+1254 PVDGEV
-1260 FYVTATGAGKM
+1260 IYVRAS
-1271 DGSSWENAIAGNL
+1271 DGNDN
-1284 IYDINSGKVNGD
+1284 N
-1296 IPTTESSYIGFYDA
+1296 
-1310 SARPYAET
+1310 
-1318 SGASKLFFEHLNE
+1318 
-1331 QNLNTSNVNYRTE
+1331 
-1344 THDGVTH
+1344 DGL
-1351 VTGANGIN
+1351 AW
-1359 IRNNRQERYVGG
+1359 NR
-1371 LQYAVEQAAAA
+1371 AKKTIAAALD
-1382 AVNDGQQR
+1382 AV
-1390 SVWVA
+1390 SSTTKEIWVA
-1395 GGTYTDYKG
+1395 GGTYNERVNMKNG
-1404 FVIRD
+1404 
-1409 KVNVLGGFPNEG
+1409 VNVLGGFAKSGNPNNELDG
-1421 TPGEDDRR
+1421 VNRD
-1429 PLISQYIPA
+1429 ISNSNP
-1438 NETSVDLVKKY
+1438 DFM
-1449 ETIIQI
+1449 TIIDGQNGGRVLTQSGDFAKLTMWEGFII
-1455 QETAPVTWNGNTPT
+1455 QNGSMSG
-1469 AVSDLPSR
+1469 SDAN
-1477 TRKPVLFQPDVC
+1477 
-1489 LPTKSPSGRESS
+1489 
-1501 YSYWEWGRSWED
+1501 
-1513 WSNHWMNEGYGNS
+1513 SN
-1526 VPGADENTSNSYR
+1526 
-1539 WENQEGGY
+1539 
-1547 VEYTGATWDGFTIR
+1547 
-1561 HGFYTD
+1561 
-1567 YKANRDGGAG
+1567 GAG
-1577 VRMFRGVTLQ
+1577 VMLKRNGKLKNCLVQ
-1587 NCVVTDNY
+1587 NNTHTNTYDSWRDDPKY
-1595 ISGGYVV
+1595 IGGGGISMSAGSIV
-1602 DVDATRGAG
+1602 DGCIIINNKTNKENNDRYTCGAG
-1611 IYCDGNNSKVI
+1611 IHMNGGTLINSI
-1622 NCFVLRN
+1622 
-1629 ANKSGE
+1629 
-1635 SYGGGMYMILGTSYN
+1635 
-1650 TMVANNY
+1650 VANNTATSTNG
-1657 AESNGGGIFIEDAM
+1657 AEFWHWGSNILGAAVFISSEST
-1671 FYNNTVA
+1671 FYNCTFA
-1678 YNRSNGTGGLHQWTA
+1678 YNYGNTNGKSAVVGGVWDDSKNSKFYNCIFWGNAGNGTGGE
-1693 SSGKTTTLK
+1693 
-1702 LYNTIF
+1702 NTIQVGGPG
-1708 YGNTNRALDVSK
+1708 YS
-1720 EKDGSF
+1720 DGGTEAAA
-1726 SFNGAWNCFIQTTN
+1726 NKNLINCYASIAESSQTTAELWGN
-1740 ALDGEVQGKIDQNT
+1740 PDATFQLNIGSSDYNQLINKCKANQPFDDNYKLLSNT
-1754 TRIGEN
+1754 TGAHCINKGVN
-1760 LPCPFESANAQSEN
+1760 SYVESNAIYEDAA
-1774 NYRLNSSTWCLNNGA
+1774 GA
-1789 ENLGNDYQGQPVVL
+1789 
-1803 PYTDVD
+1803 
-1809 FTDRIKDC
+1809 DRIQDC
-1817 AVDVGA
+1817 TVDKGA
-1823 YEKDNLE
+1823 YEFTESIVATDVNVYYVTP
-1830 NIGYEIKT
+1830 NG
-1838 TSGSVV
+1838 SGTADGS
-1844 SYNFYVSVEGAGLRS
+1844 SA
-1859 GANPDNAAC
+1859 DNAAC
-1868 EMKLQQILT
+1868 EMKLQMVLNAAT
-1877 RAGELASA
+1877 AG
-1885 NRGVDVIVKIAEGEY
+1885 DVVKIATGEY
-1900 NANTLSEVNDPQS
+1900 NANTLSDSNDPQS
-1913 YTFVV
+1913 YTFKV
-1918 PEGVIVEG
+1918 PAGVTVEG
-1926 GYMVTDKFGSRNPF
+1926 GYDNNFTDRDPF
-1940 SHKTILSP
+1940 ANETTLS
-1948 IANVQGQEI
+1948 AVADYRGQTV
-1957 NGYHAVTFGEPA
+1957 NGYHAVTFADGSETT
-1969 NKESY
+1969 
-1974 KQAIID
+1974 IID
-1980 GVTLTGGKATSLV
+1980 GVTLTGGKATSMV
-1993 GKGNAKTQG
+1993 GSGENTQG

-2008 AWGHIRNCRVSENEA
+2008 AWGHIRNCRVYGNEA
-2023 IQGGGLYLLPGALV
+2023 IQGGGLYLKPGALV

-2069 STTVTENE
+2069 STTVTENT
-2077 ATDNGGG
+2077 ATENAGG
-2084 IYFADGGALF
+2084 IYFSDGGALF

-2107 NNVSGSV
+2107 NNVSGPVYS
-2114 ATMFSDTK
+2114 TFKDSEMKS
-2122 MGDASAEIE
+2122 ASIVNGNNFED
-2131 HGFTAFYPF
+2131 FFPF

-2155 NTAMTSDHDTYF
+2155 NTAMTSDRETYF
-2167 ASVDERLRA
+2167 ASTDERLRA
-2176 FSPLVNNGYSA
+2176 FSPLVNNGYSTT
-2187 ALQDILVRD
+2187 LQGYLAEN
-2196 WGIAKNDRQGI
+2196 WNIATNDMQGI
-2207 PRKQENIDKIDVGAY
+2207 PRIQDNINKIDVGAY
-2222 AFLGGSIPVPSRD
+2222 AFEGGVIPDPTD
-2235 NYKVRLFVNQTPST
+2235 PGTEKLTKLFVNQTT
-2249 LVLPEFTNDD
+2249 DFRVADD
-2259 EQTDYLDSVTGCS
+2259 VDLDKVVGRS

-2286 VRKAREN
+2286 VRKARESGFN
-2293 GVDAEIE
+2293 DEIE

-2312 RRTDAAT
+2312 RRVDAAT
-2319 SPYDQRQ
+2319 GTVDQRQ
-2326 NSFTIPAGVKIYG
+2326 NSFVVPAGVKIYG
-2339 GFIGDEKY
+2339 GFIGDELYSSIASVKGES
-2347 GDGKDVKN
+2347 GDLSLNSGFQTEDALA
-2355 ITVKKDDGSEEVVD
+2355 DR
-2369 VVLDINF
+2369 
-2376 ATETVLSGRV
+2376 ATT
-2386 TADFNSNGINEP
+2386 DYNQNGISEP

-2412 ASETVKNAYH
+2412 ASKTVKNAYH
-2422 VLYSDTK
+2422 VLFSSIKKEGNGDITGQ
-2429 YGTEAVT
+2429 GTVT

-2445 ETASTLTPMGNDNEV
+2445 ETANYLPVSVEGDLETNEI
-2460 GRGGGLYSSGV
+2460 GRGGGLYSRGV
-2471 DYIINRCR
+2471 DYFINRCR

-2491 YVRNAT
+2491 YVRGAT
-2497 ATVIGSMFAG
+2497 ATVIGSIFAG
-2507 NSTVE
+2507 NSTVDNLQSNVSTDR
-2512 ITESAQ
+2512 IYGGAFCA
-2518 AAGGALCLAAADGE
+2518 AAGKGDVKTE
-2532 TTALKAVNTL
+2532 TMLKAVNTL
-2542 WTNNE
+2542 WANNE
-2547 TTGNGGAIGYAV
+2547 TTGTGGAIACV
-2559 NGSGST
+2559 TDGSDGLSST
-2565 SVNLMNNTIVRNK
+2565 VNLMNNTIVRNK
-2578 AANGNGA
+2578 ALNSGA

-2640 RFAQPSNAAGAAAND
+2640 RFAQLSDAAGAAAND

-2671 GAGLLSKDIE
+2671 GNGVLAANEVNTDVDK
-2681 KLSDIGSATGAY
+2681 ATGAY
-2693 KEWND
+2693 KDWWTDDLTN
-2698 NHAGDYATQYMGSS
+2698 YKVQYMGSPS
-2712 QYYRYAG
+2712 YYRYTG
-2719 PLDENGQPLD
+2719 PRDENGLALD
-2729 RTIDIGLYEYQYVTS
+2729 RTIDIGLYEYQYVTN
-2744 FSSMDEIYVAT
+2744 FSDLNAVYVAT
-2755 TESGNGSGD
+2755 TEAGDGSGD
-2764 GWANATS
+2764 SWANATS

-2779 MANPTGGNKTDKT
+2779 MANPTGGSETHKAV
-2792 IYIRDGEYMSKQ
+2792 YIRDGEYSSKQ

-2840 KPTVIS
+2840 NPTLIS

-3138 YGSMNDETGADVSE
+3138 YGSMNDETGTDVTD
-3152 ILGKRSLDMERRSK
+3152 ILGKRSSILDLQRRST

-3174 TGSVVD
+3174 AGSVVD

-3191 NGMLSTS
+3191 DGMLSTS

-3221 SVIKPETDSGK
+3221 SVNGK
-3232 AVNVTATGTIS
+3232 AVNVTATGTI
-3243 ETEGSGNNRSKVSE
+3243 TGNGGGNNNSEAKENGYVS
-3257 TNNYVTTDY
+3257 VDC
-3266 WKYQLNETSADINAG
+3266 WKYQLKDDSGLFDKAKEETITA
-3281 TVDVESYMI
+3281 YME
-3290 MAGHRKDISGSS
+3290 MAGHSKDLSGS
-3302 RIRNTVD
+3302 IRVRNGLVD
-3309 NGCFETWN
+3309 FGCFETWN
-3317 ITADTEITATD
+3317 ITADTEISATD
-3328 KPTRKHVV
+3328 KPTRNHVV
-3336 YIRKGGELKI
+3336 YVRNGAELKI
-3346 ADGLYGEST
+3346 AKDVYTGEST
-3355 VFNPGFL
+3355 AFNPGFL

-3379 LTNVAMERTVP
+3379 LTNFAMERTIP
-3390 AGGTALTYVPFTIS
+3390 ADGTALTYVPFL
-3404 AIDKPLEGITY
+3404 IDKMDNASGATFQRY
-3415 QKYNGKIR
+3415 DGATR
-3423 ASYNYQFGDGNAWET
+3423 AAYNYQFGDGDAWEK
-3438 VNDPATEQGGVQAF
+3438 VDPATEQGGVQAF
-3452 AINNESTAG
+3452 AINGSAD
-3461 AKVRFYGKSADDE
+3461 AKVRFYGTSYKE
-3474 KPQKPVYDEKPNA
+3474 TPNED
-3487 PKQVLLEKNNFNDP
+3487 KMVQLMKFNFNDP
-3501 WSTENPGTGKR
+3501 WTTNADGTINPDTSNR

-3534 DDMEYGRVIY
+3534 GDMEYGRVIY
-3544 TGASYNAINTA
+3544 TGASYDTKNTA
-3555 ENNSGSVAMGEG
+3555 DSNTSGSVAMGEG

-3574 LQEYES
+3574 LQDYET
-3580 FTVKAPQDGTQSQ
+3580 FTVAAPTAGSDPQG
-3593 SLRGLLVTVAP
+3593 LRGLLVTVAP

-3637 MSDDASVAQI
+3637 MSDNASVAQI

-3674 PEAAAYTIAID
+3674 PQAAAYTIAID

-3737 GLGDNVKAY
+3737 GLGDNVKVY

-3768 LNGRCISVGE
+3768 LNGRCIRVGE

>member
-1 MLFTLL
+1 MKTGYFRMLFTLL

-35 EGSKKVV
+35 EGSKTVV
-42 SLSTALDKAN
+42 SLSTALTNAK
-52 AGDQIWVLGFEK
+52 AGDQIWVLGFQ
-64 ITDPS
+64 DPS
-69 QLYVAPKGGFTVKS
+69 QLYVAPEGGFTVKS

-92 GTERTIDERL
+92 GTERTIDERP

-119 INRDDVVDEINYVY
+119 INCDDTVDEINYVY
-133 PENGTR
+133 PANETR
-139 SDNATHVLSLN
+139 EDNAKHVLSLN

-174 GNAVAGNGGGVY
+174 GNATDFGGGIY
-186 VYGDNNQGGAYQIEK
+186 VYGSNAGGGAYQIEK
-201 CFLLNNYAA
+201 CFLLNNYAEL
-210 QGGGAIYV
+210 GGGAIYV
-218 SGEVQA
+218 SADVKA

-246 SENLGGGIRIDGAGT
+246 SENLGGGINIAGSGT

-266 IFNNEGGGVLLSSN
+266 IFNNEGGGVRLSSS

-291 TVMGIDGGE
+291 TVMGIEGG
-300 VYNSVIWGNS
+300 VVSNSVIWGNS

-330 TGTGCISISSE
+330 TGIDCISISSE
-341 SNGTNSPLFD
+341 SNGANGPLFE
-351 APSVFTSFDRDYNW
+351 APSVFTSFDRDFDW
-365 RHNAYPTWSWGILE
+365 RRTAYPTWSWGILE
-379 GSALIDK
+379 GSALIDE
-386 GNDGVYTG
+386 GDDDAYTG

-418 HLAAGRIRYVME
+418 HLDAGRIRYVME
-430 KAQGTG
+430 TAQGSG
-436 DGSSWD
+436 DGTSWA

-478 EGVQYAAS
+478 EGVQYASS
-486 FRMRDGINVYGGF
+486 FRMRDGIDVYGGF
-499 AGSETS
+499 AGTEPS
-505 KAGRTKGTMPWIYSN
+505 KADRAKGSMPWIYTN
-520 ETFLLGADYVDGSAT
+520 ETILLGADYENGTAT
-535 WGNDQWNVISSTRH
+535 WANNQWNVTSSSRH

-555 MSGEVKFKYTT
+555 MAGEEDFKYTT

-597 GLNAILQNCIVTEN
+597 GLNATLQNSVITEN
-611 TAKGDGGGVY
+611 TADD
-621 ANGDGAD
+621 N
-628 ASSANAKGGRVV
+628 
-640 GCLVYNNSSVEDGGG
+640 GGG
-655 VFVKNAGLVLRS
+655 VFVNAGRVVSCLIYNNSATANGGGVFVSGAGLVNRS
-667 MITNNSAMNGAGVY
+667 MVTENSAKNGSGVY
-681 LDKNAENH
+681 LDKNSAEY
-689 PEYLILSTSVV
+689 PEEYLILSTSVI
-700 SNNTATGNGAVYC
+700 SNNTALVNGAVYC
-713 NESGVLLQNTI
+713 NAGGVLLQNTI
-724 VNNDCPSTVDASNP
+724 VNNDCPSSVDASNP
-738 NSSQTGG
+738 NSSETGG

-754 INSILWNNLIN
+754 INSVLWNNLIN
-765 GLNIPMYALGA
+765 GSNVPMYALGA
-776 TAENVRF
+776 SVDNVRF
-783 YNNAISGSSNAVWNN
+783 YNNAISGTSNAVWNN
-798 IYQTSTLKLSDEN
+798 IYQTSTLKLSDDN
-811 SKEKALSPDF
+811 ASAAAIGPDF
-821 KPGYPA
+821 MGGYPTG
-827 EKPNDKPEKV
+827 V
-837 LPGVQSSWVP
+837 GVQGSLDRPS
-847 TYYWEPQQGSNL
+847 YYWEPKQGSNL

-866 GTFPDNVLV
+866 GTFPSIVLV
-875 APELDIAGTAFAQK
+875 SPELDIAGIPFAQK
-889 PAVGAHAVDAPQIG
+889 PAMGAHGVKANKISASN
-903 YLYDGSKYYDVFVDI
+903 YEVFVDI
-918 DYMETDGTGISWVQP
+918 NYTGTDANGASWTTP

-944 ANDPKLNLTKETVVR
+944 AQQNLPKGQIVK

-985 PALPNGARFEIYGGY
+985 PALPNGAKFEIYGGY
-1000 AAESGNKEGEDDDKN
+1000 AAESDGTNLKN
-1015 LDLRFPTTYRT
+1015 RFPTTYRT
-1026 IIDGNHEGKNI
+1026 VIDGNHEGKNI

-1050 ANVLLDGFH
+1050 ANVVLDGFH

-1096 AEEAAAIDARGATL
+1096 AAESAAIDARGATL
-1110 TLTNCVVNNNTNTNT
+1110 TLTNCVVNNNTNTT
-1125 DAAVVNASAE
+1125 ETSSVVNANTL
-1135 KFTLNHVSVV
+1135 TLNHVSVV
-1145 NNVGTAPSEMGT
+1145 NNVGTAPSAMGT
-1157 SSFAI
+1157 SSFDI
-1162 GNSNGKNT
+1162 GNSNENT

-1187 TNKQG
+1187 TNQRG

-1224 ETPDGLTEDIAGNSR
+1224 GTPDGLTEDIAGNSR

-1260 FYVTATGAGKM
+1260 FYVTENGAGKM
-1271 DGSSWENAIAGNL
+1271 DGSSWENAIAGKL
-1284 IYDINSGKVNGD
+1284 IYDVNSGKVNGN
-1296 IPTTESSYIGFYDA
+1296 IRTTDSRYIGFYDA
-1310 SARPYAET
+1310 KARPYGEI
-1318 SGASKLFFEHLNE
+1318 SGASKLFFDYCDGQDLS
-1331 QNLNTSNVNYRTE
+1331 QSNVNYTTE

-1351 VTGANGIN
+1351 VTGATGIN
-1359 IRNNRQERYVGG
+1359 IRNDRQEQYVGG
-1371 LQYAVEQAAAA
+1371 LQYAVERAAAA
-1382 AVNDGQQR
+1382 AAADGEQR

-1421 TPGEDDRR
+1421 TPGEEDRR

-1438 NETSVDLVKKY
+1438 NEANADLQKNKY

-1455 QETAPVTWNGNTPT
+1455 QSTAPVTWNGNTPT
-1469 AVSDLPSR
+1469 AASGLPSR

-1489 LPTKSPSGRESS
+1489 LPTKAPSGRDSTFTT
-1501 YSYWEWGRSWED
+1501 WSWSGNR
-1513 WSNHWMNEGYGNS
+1513 WISQGYGSS
-1526 VPGADENTSNSYR
+1526 VPGVNEGLSNTYR
-1539 WENQEGGY
+1539 WENLEGGY

-1561 HGFYTD
+1561 HGFLTD

-1595 ISGGYVV
+1595 INNHNQAS
-1602 DVDATRGAG
+1602 RGAG
-1611 IYCDGNNSKVI
+1611 IYCDGNNSKVV
-1622 NCFVLRN
+1622 NCFVLHN
-1629 ANKSGE
+1629 ATTSSE

-1657 AESNGGGIFIEDAM
+1657 AKSNGGGIFIEDAM

-1678 YNRSNGTGGLHQWTA
+1678 YNRSDGTGGLHQWTA
-1693 SSGKTTTLK
+1693 SSGTTTTLK

-1708 YGNTNRALDVSK
+1708 YGNTNRAV
-1720 EKDGSF
+1720 GVANINN
-1726 SFNGAWNCFIQTTN
+1726 FNGAWNCFVQSNTS
-1740 ALDGEVQGKIDQNT
+1740 LDWNVQNKLYSSNYG
-1754 TRIGEN
+1754 TR
-1760 LPCPFESANAQSEN
+1760 LDSPFESANAQSEN

-1789 ENLGNDYQGQPVVL
+1789 EDLGKDYLGNVVAL

-1823 YEKDNLE
+1823 YEKDNSE

-1838 TSGSVV
+1838 TDGGAT
-1844 SYNFYVSVEGAGLRS
+1844 SYNFYVSEEGAGLRS
-1859 GANPDNAAC
+1859 GANPANAAC
-1868 EMKLQQILT
+1868 EMKLQQILN
-1877 RAGELASA
+1877 RAGELASKHQDA
-1885 NRGVDVIVKIAEGEY
+1885 DVIVKVAEGEY
-1900 NANTLSEVNDPQS
+1900 NANTLSEANDPLS

-1918 PEGVIVEG
+1918 PEGVILEG
-1926 GYMVTDKFGSRNPF
+1926 GYTETDKFVSRNPF
-1940 SHKTILSP
+1940 NHETILSP
-1948 IANVQGQEI
+1948 VASVEGQNI
-1957 NGYHAVTFGEPA
+1957 NGYHAVTFGKPVG
-1969 NKESY
+1969 ESAF
-1974 KQAIID
+1974 KQSVVD
-1980 GVTLTGGKATSLV
+1980 GVSLTGGKATSMV
-1993 GKGNAKTQG
+1993 GEGNPKTQG

-2008 AWGHIRNCRVSENEA
+2008 AWGHIRNCRVYGNEA
-2023 IQGGGLYLLPGALV
+2023 IQGGGLYLQPGALV
-2037 SGTDINGNTA
+2037 SGTAVQSNSA
-2047 DEGAGIYADNTDAAE
+2047 EEGAGIFAIGTGASKE
-2062 GLRAHVV
+2062 LRAHVV
-2069 STTVTENE
+2069 SSTVTDNE
-2077 ATDNGGG
+2077 ATENGGG

-2099 WGNTATSD
+2099 WGNTASSD
-2107 NNVSGSV
+2107 NNVSGPV
-2114 ATMFSDTK
+2114 YATFDDSK
-2122 MGDASAEIE
+2122 MEAASAAN
-2131 HGFTAFYPF
+2131 GNNFTTFFPF

-2155 NTAMTSDHDTYF
+2155 NTSMTSDENLYF
-2167 ASVDERLRA
+2167 ASSDRRLRA
-2176 FSPLVNNGYSA
+2176 FSPLVNNGYSTT
-2187 ALQDILVRD
+2187 LQGYLKTN
-2196 WGIAKNDRQGI
+2196 WNIAESDMQGI
-2207 PRKQENIDKIDVGAY
+2207 ERKQNNINKIDVGAY
-2222 AFLGGSIPVPSRD
+2222 AFMGGVIPEPKAGD
-2235 NYKVRLFVNQTPST
+2235 YMAKLFVNQT
-2249 LVLPEFTNDD
+2249 TNFQVANSVNLDD
-2259 EQTDYLDSVTGCS
+2259 VIGRS

-2286 VRKAREN
+2286 AKKA
-2293 GVDAEIE
+2293 VDANLGAKIE

-2312 RRTDAAT
+2312 RRMDAASGT
-2319 SPYDQRQ
+2319 VDQRQ
-2326 NSFTIPAGVKIYG
+2326 NSFVVPAGVNIYG
-2339 GFIGDEKY
+2339 GFSGKETYSY
-2347 GDGKDVKN
+2347 GLSSVSSEDGTSQSFTD
-2355 ITVKKDDGSEEVVD
+2355 ITNTS
-2369 VVLDINF
+2369 DISQYLT
-2376 ATETVLSGRV
+2376 ARETS
-2386 TADFNSNGINEP
+2386 DFNLNGINEP
-2398 WELANQTILSGDIN
+2398 WELTNQTILSGQVN

-2422 VLYSDTK
+2422 VLFSSIKKDEVTGAITGQ
-2429 YGTEAVT
+2429 GTVT

-2445 ETASTLTPMGNDNEV
+2445 ETANELPLEAKNNEI
-2460 GRGGGLYSSGV
+2460 GRGGGLYSNGV
-2471 DYIINRCR
+2471 NYIINRCR

-2491 YVRNAT
+2491 YVRGAT
-2497 ATVIGSMFAG
+2497 ATVIGSIFAG

-2512 ITESAQ
+2512 GWEYPEPGSEVT
-2518 AAGGALCLAAADGE
+2518 AARIYGGAICMAASTGE
-2532 TTALKAVNTL
+2532 NATLKAVNTL
-2542 WTNNE
+2542 WANNE
-2547 TTGNGGAIGYAV
+2547 TDGTGGAIGFAV
-2559 NGSGST
+2559 NGGT
-2565 SVNLMNNTIVRNK
+2565 SEVNLMNNTIVRNK

-2597 VWGNEGNGNNMSGIT
+2597 VWGNEGAEGLSNVSNGI
-2612 ATYSAAE
+2612 AVTYSAAE
-2619 DLEAANGNI
+2619 DLDAANGNNI
-2628 KLAAVNTSIDGP
+2628 KLAAENTSIEGP
-2640 RFAQPSNAAGAAAND
+2640 RFAQPSSAAGAAAND
-2655 PSSKWNPAS
+2655 PMTKWNPSS

-2671 GAGLLSKDIE
+2671 GDGVFTVKTQEEPEKIE
-2681 KLSDIGSATGAY
+2681 GAY
-2693 KEWND
+2693 SEWNIT
-2698 NHAGDYATQYMGSS
+2698 NAPAYADQYMGDINY
-2712 QYYRYAG
+2712 QRYTG
-2719 PLDENGQPLD
+2719 PKDEQGNLMD
-2729 RTIDIGLYEYQYVTS
+2729 RIIDIGLYEYQYVTT
-2744 FSSMDEIYVAT
+2744 FSNLDAVYVAT
-2755 TESGNGSGD
+2755 TEAGNGSGD
-2764 GWANATS
+2764 SWLNATS

-2779 MANPTGGNKTDKT
+2779 MANPTGGKTSDKAV
-2792 IYIRDGEYMSKQ
+2792 YIRDGEYLSKQ
-2804 LLTGTAFPL
+2804 LLAGTAFPL
-2813 NMDADKTLGESLTI
+2813 NMDKDDPDDDTDFNGTSLTI

-2840 KPTVIS
+2840 NPTVIS

-2873 SNATT
+2873 YNPTE
-2878 DGDGIVSTGDNLTLG
+2878 DPQEKWKGNGIEAIGDNLTLG

-2921 GTGLNVGSGDV
+2921 GTGLNVGSGEV
-2932 KVVNATFANNG
+2932 KVVNATFANNT
-2943 TAINGTASVYN
+2943 TAINGTASVFN
-2954 SVSWKSG
+2954 SVSWNSG
-2961 NDVAEGNNNAPL
+2961 NGVAEGNSNAVL
-2973 GNADND
+2973 GNAVND
-2979 NIQNGPNF
+2979 DIQNGPNF
-2987 VDPSNENVLLRDY
+2987 VDPNNENILLRDY

-3010 KGNDAHY
+3010 KGYND
-3017 KNYVEDVVV
+3017 NYPGDLTTDVDLTSGKRVV
-3026 EGITYVDVEDTPDPK
+3026 D
-3041 RPKHQYDLANVTR
+3041 
-3054 KVGTIDIGAY
+3054 GTIDIGAY
-3064 EYAAPLSPILYVKSG
+3064 EYAAPLSQILYVKSG

-3099 AIDLASI
+3099 AINLASI
-3106 YANANSGQT
+3106 YSENSKENEREI

-3124 SANNVR
+3124 SASNVR

-3152 ILGKRSLDMERRSK
+3152 ILGKRSSILDLQRRST

-3174 TGSVVD
+3174 AGSVVD

-3191 NGMLSTS
+3191 DGMLSTS
-3198 IVKPTDAVTVTGN
+3198 IVKPTDPVSVTGD

-3221 SVIKPETDSGK
+3221 AVNGK
-3232 AVNVTATGTIS
+3232 AVNVTATGAIN
-3243 ETEGSGNNRSKVSE
+3243 GNDGINNNPKAIENGYVS
-3257 TNNYVTTDY
+3257 VDY
-3266 WKYQLNETSADINAG
+3266 WKYQLKDDSGLFDMAKEETITA
-3281 TVDVESYMI
+3281 YMD
-3290 MAGHRKDISGSS
+3290 MAGHSKDLSGS
-3302 RIRNTVD
+3302 IRVRNGLVD
-3309 NGCFETWN
+3309 FGCFETWN
-3317 ITADTEITATD
+3317 IIADTEISATD
-3328 KPTRKHVV
+3328 KPTRNHVV
-3336 YIRKGGELKI
+3336 YVRNGAELKI
-3346 ADGLYGEST
+3346 AKDVYTGEAT
-3355 VFNPGFL
+3355 AFNPGFL

-3379 LTNVAMERTVP
+3379 LTNFAMERTIP
-3390 AGGTALTYVPFTIS
+3390 AGGTALTYVPFL
-3404 AIDKPLEGITY
+3404 IDKMDNASGATFQRY
-3415 QKYNGKIR
+3415 YGAKR
-3423 ASYNYQFGDGNAWET
+3423 AAYDYKFSATDGAWEPVT
-3438 VNDPATEQGGVQAF
+3438 NPATAVGGVQAF
-3452 AINNESTAG
+3452 AINGSAG
-3461 AKVRFYGKSADDE
+3461 AKVRFYGTSYKE
-3474 KPQKPVYDEKPNA
+3474 TPNDV
-3487 PKQVLLEKNNFNDP
+3487 KTVQLMKFNFNDP
-3501 WSTENPGTGKR
+3501 WTTNADGTINPDKSNR

-3544 TGASYNAINTA
+3544 TGASYETKNTA
-3555 ENNSGSVAMGEG
+3555 DDTTTGSVAMGEG

-3574 LQEYES
+3574 LQDYET
-3580 FTVKAPQDGTQSQ
+3580 FTVAAPTAGSEPQG
-3593 SLRGLLVTVAP
+3593 LRGLLVTVAP

-3637 MSDDASVAQI
+3637 MSDNASVAQI
-3647 YMARNGGRYSMLS
+3647 YMTRNGGRYSMLS

-3674 PEAAAYTIAID
+3674 PQAAAYTIAID

-3700 KTTGQMVDLLEGA
+3700 KATGQMVDLLEGA

-3768 LNGRCISVGE
+3768 LNGRCIRVGE

>member
-1 MLFTLL
+1 MKTGYFRMLFTLL

-19 TIHYVTPDGK
+19 TIHYVTPTGD
-29 NPVNGW
+29 NPATGNQW
-35 EGSKKVV
+35 EVAGTVK
-42 SLSTALDKAN
+42 SLSQALTDAV
-52 AGDQIWVLGFEK
+52 AGDQIWVLGFEQ

-69 QLYVAPKGGFTVKS
+69 QLYVAPEGGFTVKS

-92 GTERTIDERL
+92 GTERTIDERP

-119 INRDDVVDEINYVY
+119 INCDDTVDEINYVY
-133 PENGTR
+133 PANETR
-139 SDNATHVLSLN
+139 EDNAKHVLSLN

-174 GNAVAGNGGGVY
+174 GNATDFGGGIY
-186 VYGDNNQGGAYQIEK
+186 VYGSNAGGGAYQIEK
-201 CFLLNNYAA
+201 CFLLNNYAEL
-210 QGGGAIYV
+210 GGGAIYV
-218 SGEVQA
+218 SADVKA

-246 SENLGGGIRIDGAGT
+246 SENLGGGINIAGSGT

-266 IFNNEGGGVLLSSN
+266 IFNNEGGGVRLSSS

-291 TVMGIDGGE
+291 TVMGIEGG
-300 VYNSVIWGNS
+300 VVSNSVIWGNS

-330 TGTGCISISSE
+330 TGIDCISISSE
-341 SNGTNSPLFD
+341 SNGSNGPLFE
-351 APSVFTSFDRDYNW
+351 APSVFTSFDRDFDW
-365 RHNAYPTWSWGILE
+365 RRTAYPTWSWGILE

-386 GNDGVYTG
+386 GNDVVYTG

-407 GTIDIGAYEYQ
+407 GTIDIGAYEFQ
-418 HLAAGRIRYVME
+418 HLDASRIRYV
-430 KAQGTG
+430 KVGGTG
-436 DGSSWD
+436 DGSSWG

-454 LAAVDAPGEVW
+454 LATIDAPGEVW
-465 VAAGTYRP
+465 VAAGRYRP

-486 FRMRDGINVYGGF
+486 FRMRDGIDVYGGF
-499 AGSETS
+499 AGTEPS
-505 KAGRTKGTMPWIYSN
+505 KADREKGSMPWIYTK
-520 ETFLLGADYVDGSAT
+520 ETILLGADYEDGSAT

-827 EKPNDKPEKV
+827 EKPNDEPEKV
-837 LPGVQSSWVP
+837 LSGVQSSWVP

-889 PAVGAHAVDAPQIG
+889 PAVGAHAVDANGID
-903 YLYDGSKYYDVFVDI
+903 YNYDESNKYYDVFVDI
-918 DYMETDGTGISWVQP
+918 NYMETDGTGISWVQP

-985 PALPNGARFEIYGGY
+985 PALPNGAKFEIYGGY
-1000 AAESGNKEGEDDDKN
+1000 AAESDGTDLKN
-1015 LDLRFPTTYRT
+1015 RFPTTYRT
-1026 IIDGNHEGKNI
+1026 VIDGNHEGKNI

-1050 ANVLLDGFH
+1050 ANVVLDGFH

-1096 AEEAAAIDARGATL
+1096 AAEAAAIDARGATL
-1110 TLTNCVVNNNTNTNT
+1110 TLTNCVVNNNTNTT
-1125 DAAVVNASAE
+1125 ESSSVVNANIL
-1135 KFTLNHVSVV
+1135 TLNHVSVV
-1145 NNVGTAPSEMGT
+1145 NNIGVAPAKGT

-1162 GNSNGKNT
+1162 GNSDGNT
-1170 FTFASVGADGAK
+1170 FTTFASVGADGAK

-1187 TNKQG
+1187 TNMQG
-1192 ATLGFDTYYG
+1192 AALGFDTYYG
-1202 GYSNFT
+1202 GYSDFT
-1208 PLTSSAEAG
+1208 PLTSSTDAG
-1217 KLINKAT
+1217 QLINKAT
-1224 ETPDGLTEDIAGNSR
+1224 GTPSSLTKDIAGNSR

-1260 FYVTATGAGKM
+1260 FYVTKNGAGKM
-1271 DGSSWENAIAGNL
+1271 DGSSWENAIAGNM
-1284 IYDINSGKVNGD
+1284 IYDVTNKTNVNISTAD
-1296 IPTTESSYIGFYDA
+1296 PRYIGFYDA
-1310 SARPYAET
+1310 SVRPYGET

-1331 QNLNTSNVNYRTE
+1331 QNLNTSNVNYSTE

-1382 AVNDGQQR
+1382 AAKDGQQR

-1438 NETSVDLVKKY
+1438 NETSVDLEKDKY

-1455 QETAPVTWNGNTPT
+1455 QATAPVTWNGNTPT
-1469 AVSDLPSR
+1469 AVSGLPSR

-1501 YSYWEWGRSWED
+1501 YSYWEWGRSWGD

-1526 VPGADENTSNSYR
+1526 VPGADENTSNTYR

-1595 ISGGYVV
+1595 ISAGYVK

-1611 IYCDGNNSKVI
+1611 IYCDGNNSKVV

-1678 YNRSNGTGGLHQWTA
+1678 YNRSTGTGGLHQWTA
-1693 SSGKTTTLK
+1693 SSGTTTTLK

-1708 YGNTNRALDVSK
+1708 YGNTNQAIGVSAI
-1720 EKDGSF
+1720 GN
-1726 SFNGAWNCFIQTTN
+1726 FNGAWNCFVQSNTALSSDILNKLHSSNYGTN
-1740 ALDGEVQGKIDQNT
+1740 LAS
-1754 TRIGEN
+1754 
-1760 LPCPFESANAQSEN
+1760 PFESTNAQSEN

-1789 ENLGNDYQGQPVVL
+1789 EDLGKDYLGNVVAL

-1823 YEKDNLE
+1823 YEKDNSE

-1838 TSGSVV
+1838 TDGGAT
-1844 SYNFYVSVEGAGLRS
+1844 SYNFYVSEEGAGLRS
-1859 GANPDNAAC
+1859 GANPANAAC
-1868 EMKLQQILT
+1868 EMKLQQILN
-1877 RAGELASA
+1877 RAGELASEHQDA
-1885 NRGVDVIVKIAEGEY
+1885 DVIVKVAEGEY
-1900 NANTLSEVNDPQS
+1900 NANTLSEANDPLS
-1913 YTFVV
+1913 YTFIV
-1918 PEGVIVEG
+1918 PEGVILEG
-1926 GYMVTDKFGSRNPF
+1926 GYTETDKFVSRNPF
-1940 SHKTILSP
+1940 NHETILSP
-1948 IANVQGQEI
+1948 VASVEGQNI
-1957 NGYHAVTFGEPA
+1957 NGYHAVTFGKPA
-1969 NKESY
+1969 GESAF
-1974 KQAIID
+1974 KQSVVD
-1980 GVTLTGGKATSLV
+1980 GVSLTGGKATSMV
-1993 GKGNAKTQG
+1993 GEGNPKTQG

-2008 AWGHIRNCRVSENEA
+2008 AWGHIRNCRVYGNEA
-2023 IQGGGLYLLPGALV
+2023 IQGGGLYLQPGALV
-2037 SGTDINGNTA
+2037 SGTAVQSNSA
-2047 DEGAGIYADNTDAAE
+2047 EEGAGIFAIGTGASKE
-2062 GLRAHVV
+2062 LRAHVV
-2069 STTVTENE
+2069 SSTVTDNE
-2077 ATDNGGG
+2077 ATENGGG

-2099 WGNTATSD
+2099 WGNTASSD
-2107 NNVSGSV
+2107 NNVSGPV
-2114 ATMFSDTK
+2114 YATFDDSK
-2122 MGDASAEIE
+2122 MEAASAAN
-2131 HGFTAFYPF
+2131 GNNFTTFFPF

-2155 NTAMTSDHDTYF
+2155 NTSMTSDENLYF
-2167 ASVDERLRA
+2167 ASSDRRLRA
-2176 FSPLVNNGYSA
+2176 FSPLVNNGYSTTLQGYLATNWNIA
-2187 ALQDILVRD
+2187 ASDM
-2196 WGIAKNDRQGI
+2196 QGI
-2207 PRKQENIDKIDVGAY
+2207 VRIQDNINKIDVGAY
-2222 AFLGGSIPVPSRD
+2222 AFLGGVIPEP
-2235 NYKVRLFVNQTPST
+2235 KVGSYMAKLFVNQTTEFRVANTET
-2249 LVLPEFTNDD
+2249 LDLLV
-2259 EQTDYLDSVTGCS
+2259 GRS

-2286 VRKAREN
+2286 AKKA
-2293 GVDAEIE
+2293 VDANPGAKIE

-2312 RRTDAAT
+2312 RRMDAASGT
-2319 SPYDQRQ
+2319 VDQRQ
-2326 NSFTIPAGVKIYG
+2326 NSFVVPAGVNIYG
-2339 GFIGDEKY
+2339 GFSGKETYSY
-2347 GDGKDVKN
+2347 GLSSVSSEDGTSQSFTD
-2355 ITVKKDDGSEEVVD
+2355 ITNS
-2369 VVLDINF
+2369 DISQYLT
-2376 ATETVLSGRV
+2376 ARETS
-2386 TADFNSNGINEP
+2386 DFNLNSINEP
-2398 WELANQTILSGDIN
+2398 WELKNQTILSGDIN

-2422 VLYSDTK
+2422 VLYSDTE
-2429 YGTEAVT
+2429 YGTGVVT

-2445 ETASTLTPMGNDNEV
+2445 QTSNSLPLMTENNEI
-2460 GRGGGLYSSGV
+2460 GRGGALYSNGI

-2479 FLNNKGIRGNAA
+2479 FLNNQGVRGNAA
-2491 YVRNAT
+2491 YVRNAS
-2497 ATVIGSMFAG
+2497 ATVIGSTFAG

-2512 ITESAQ
+2512 DLRDVEVGRIY
-2518 AAGGALCLAAADGE
+2518 GGAMCMAASTGE
-2532 TTALKAVNTL
+2532 NATLKAVNTL
-2542 WTNNE
+2542 WANNE
-2547 TTGNGGAIGYAV
+2547 TTGNGGAIGFAV
-2559 NGSGST
+2559 NGGT
-2565 SVNLMNNTIVRNK
+2565 SEVNLMNNTIVRNK
-2578 AANGNGA
+2578 ALNNGA

-2597 VWGNEGNGNNMSGIT
+2597 VWGNEGNGNNMSGVN
-2612 ATYSAAE
+2612 ASYSAAE
-2619 DLEAANGNI
+2619 DLDATKDNNI
-2628 KLAAVNTSIDGP
+2628 ELAVENTSIEGP
-2640 RFAQPSNAAGAAAND
+2640 RFAQPSSAAGAAAND
-2655 PSSKWNPAS
+2655 PSSKWNPSS

-2671 GAGLLSKDIE
+2671 GTGVLGKDSE
-2681 KLSDIGSATGAY
+2681 NSAMENATGTY
-2693 KEWND
+2693 REWTVANVP
-2698 NHAGDYATQYMGSS
+2698 DYATQYMADA

-2719 PLDENGQPLD
+2719 PRDESGNPLD
-2729 RTIDIGLYEYQYVTS
+2729 RTIDIGLYEYQYVTT
-2744 FSSMDEIYVAT
+2744 FSDLDAVYVAT
-2755 TESGNGSGD
+2755 TEAGNGSGD
-2764 GWANATS
+2764 SWLNATS

-2779 MANPTGGNKTDKT
+2779 MANPTSGTTSDKAV
-2792 IYIRDGEYMSKQ
+2792 YIRDGEYASKQ

-2813 NMDADKTLGESLTI
+2813 IMDANDYDGMNGTSLTI
-2827 KGSFN
+2827 KGSYN
-2832 EAGQQDFS
+2832 EAGVQDFS
-2840 KPTVIS
+2840 NPTVIS
-2846 SYSGLATQRLMNIT
+2846 SYPGVATERLINIA
-2860 TNGEPV
+2860 TNNESV
-2866 FIEGITF
+2866 FIEGIMF
-2873 SNATT
+2873 NNATAG
-2878 DGDGIVSTGDNLTLG
+2878 GDGIVSTGNNLKLAR
-2893 NVAFRGNAGTGVSTS
+2893 VAFRGNAGTGVSTS

-2921 GTGLNVGSGDV
+2921 GMGLNVGSGEV

-2961 NDVAEGNNNAPL
+2961 EDLDKNFVNDDNTAKNNNAVL
-2973 GNADND
+2973 GNAVND

-2987 VDPSNENVLLRDY
+2987 VDPSNENILLRDY

-3010 KGNDAHY
+3010 KGENSLY
-3017 KNYVEDVVV
+3017 QSNVGK
-3026 EGITYVDVEDTPDPK
+3026 DPK
-3041 RPKHQYDLANVTR
+3041 THVDLTSGKRV
-3054 KVGTIDIGAY
+3054 VDDIIDIGAY
-3064 EYAAPLSPILYVKSG
+3064 EYAAPLRQILYVKANLTGGNNSG
-3079 VVGSDESG
+3079 D
-3087 ASWTNAISDLQG
+3087 SWINAVSDLQG

-3124 SANNVR
+3124 AANNVR

-3138 YGSMNDETGADVSE
+3138 YGSMNDETSTKVKTEEIVSE

-3174 TGSVVD
+3174 VGSVVD

-3191 NGMLSTS
+3191 DGMLSTS
-3198 IVKPTDAVTVTGN
+3198 IVKPTDAVTVTGD
-3211 GVLYNSFVEG
+3211 GVLYNSFVDG
-3221 SVIKPETDSGK
+3221 AVNGK
-3232 AVNVTATGTIS
+3232 AVNVTATGTI
-3243 ETEGSGNNRSKVSE
+3243 TDNGGGNNNSEAKENGYVSD
-3257 TNNYVTTDY
+3257 DY
-3266 WKYQLNETSADINAG
+3266 WKYQLKDDSKFIDNENAIDIA
-3281 TVDVESYMI
+3281 EYI
-3290 MAGHRKDISGSS
+3290 AMAGHDKDISGSS
-3302 RIRNTVD
+3302 RVRNAVD

-3336 YIRKGGELKI
+3336 YIRKDGELKI

-3355 VFNPGFL
+3355 AFNPGFL

-3367 AIGLLAN
+3367 AIGLWAN
-3374 DNYVG
+3374 GNHVG
-3379 LTNVAMERTVP
+3379 LTNFAMERTVP
-3390 AGGTALTYVPFTIS
+3390 AGGTALTYVPFL
-3404 AIDKPLEGITY
+3404 IDKMDNASGATF
-3415 QKYNGKIR
+3415 QKYDGAER
-3423 ASYNYQFGDGNAWET
+3423 AKYDYTFGSSDAWKP
-3438 VNDPATEQGGVQAF
+3438 VSDPVKEQGDVPAF
-3452 AINNESTAG
+3452 AINNGTA
-3461 AKVRFYGKSADDE
+3461 ADVKVRFYGTSYVETPDDD
-3474 KPQKPVYDEKPNA
+3474 KTVQ
-3487 PKQVLLEKNNFNDP
+3487 LLKFNFNDP
-3501 WSTENPGTGKR
+3501 WTTENPGTGNR

-3534 DDMEYGRVIY
+3534 KDMAYGRVIY
-3544 TGASYNAINTA
+3544 KVSGNAYTTVKTFEIG
-3555 ENNSGSVAMGEG
+3555 GSVAMGEG

-3574 LQEYES
+3574 LQSEEN
-3580 FTVKAPQDGTQSQ
+3580 FTVSAPTAGMEPDG
-3593 SLRGLLVTVAP
+3593 LRGLLVTVAP

-3637 MSDDASVAQI
+3637 MSDNASVAQI

-3674 PEAAAYTIAID
+3674 PQAAAYTIAID

-3713 YQFQATEA
+3713 YQFQTTEA

-3768 LNGRCISVGE
+3768 LNGRCIRVGE

>member
-1 MLFTLL
+1 MKTGYFRMLFTLL

-19 TIHYVTPDGK
+19 TIHYVTPTGA
-29 NPVNGW
+29 NPTTGNKW
-35 EGSKKVV
+35 EVTGNVK
-42 SLSTALDKAN
+42 SLTAALEDAV
-52 AGDQIWVLGFEK
+52 AGDQIWVLGFEQ
-64 ITDPS
+64 ISTAE
-69 QLYVAPKGGFTVKS
+69 QLYVLPENAKDEEKANGFVLKS

-92 GTERTIDERL
+92 GTERTIDERP

-119 INRDDVVDEINYVY
+119 IERNDTVDVINYVY
-133 PENGTR
+133 PAGNGTR
-139 SDNATHVLSLN
+139 SDNAVHVLSLY
-150 MVPTQQSGNNNT
+150 MTPDQPSGNNNT

-174 GNAVAGNGGGVY
+174 GNATDFGGGIY
-186 VYGDNNQGGAYQIEK
+186 VYGDNTGGGAYQIEK
-201 CFLLNNYAA
+201 CFLLNNYAEL
-210 QGGGAIYV
+210 GGGAIYV
-218 SGEVQA
+218 TSDVKA
-224 TSTES
+224 VSTES

-241 GVRSG
+241 GIRSG
-246 SENLGGGIRIDGAGT
+246 SENLGGGINIAGAGT

-266 IFNNEGGGVLLSSN
+266 IFNNEGGGVRLSSS

-291 TVMGIDGGE
+291 TVMGIEGG
-300 VYNSVIWGNS
+300 VVSNSVIWGNS
-310 KVQNPTATSFENC
+310 KVQNPTATSFKNC
-323 ASDNANV
+323 ASDNATIAKGDN
-330 TGTGCISISSE
+330 CFSISAE
-341 SNGTNSPLFD
+341 SNGENGPFFE
-351 APSVFTSFDRDYNW
+351 APSVLISFDRDFDW
-365 RHNAYPTWSWGILE
+365 KKNAYPTWSWGILE

-386 GNDGVYTG
+386 GDDGVYTG
-394 LPSTDLAG
+394 LPSADLAG
-402 ETRKK
+402 KTRKR
-407 GTIDIGAYEYQ
+407 GTIDVGAYEFQ
-418 HLAAGRIRYVME
+418 HLDAGRIRYV
-430 KAQGTG
+430 KANGTG
-436 DGSSWD
+436 DGSSWA

-454 LAAVDAPGEVW
+454 LAVADAPGEVW

-520 ETFLLGADYVDGSAT
+520 KTVLMGADYDDNSAE
-535 WGNDQWNVISSTRH
+535 WIENSSQWNVISSTRH

-640 GCLVYNNSSVEDGGG
+640 GCLIYNNSSVEDGGG

-667 MITNNSAMNGAGVY
+667 MITNNSATNGAGVY
-681 LDKNAENH
+681 LDKNNGIDGFH

-798 IYQTSTLKLSDEN
+798 IYLTSTLKLSDEN
-811 SKEKALSPDF
+811 SKENALSPDF

-827 EKPNDKPEKV
+827 EKPNDEPEKV
-837 LPGVQSSWVP
+837 LSGVQSSWVP

-889 PAVGAHAVDAPQIG
+889 PAVGAHAVDANRIEG
-903 YLYDGSKYYDVFVDI
+903 TEIEGVINVFVDI
-918 DYMETDGTGISWVQP
+918 DYMETDGTGESWDKP

-944 ANDPKLNLTKETVVR
+944 AQNLPEGQSVVR

-985 PALPNGARFEIYGGY
+985 PALPNGAKFEIYGGY
-1000 AAESGNKEGEDDDKN
+1000 AAESDGTDLKN
-1015 LDLRFPTTYRT
+1015 RFPTTYRT
-1026 IIDGNHEGKNI
+1026 IINGNHEGKNI

-1050 ANVLLDGFH
+1050 ANVVLDGFH

-1076 MLVRDG
+1076 MLARDG
-1082 ATVEV
+1082 ANVTV

-1110 TLTNCVVNNNTNTNT
+1110 SLINCVVNNNTNTNT
-1125 DAAVVNASAE
+1125 AKAVVNANANAL
-1135 KFTLNHVSVV
+1135 TVNHVSVV
-1145 NNVGTAPSEMGT
+1145 NNVGAGIGAGNN
-1157 SSFAI
+1157 SFSV
-1162 GNSNGKNT
+1162 GNSSNNSHSFTVDTNT
-1170 FTFASVGADGAK
+1170 FV
-1182 NFANP
+1182 NP
-1187 TNKQG
+1187 TENRG
-1192 ATLGFDTYYG
+1192 ATLGFDTYLG
-1202 GYSNFT
+1202 GYSSFMPTNQN
-1208 PLTSSAEAG
+1208 PVV
-1217 KLINKAT
+1217 NKASKT
-1224 ETPDGLTEDIAGNSR
+1224 GGLDNDITLGVRSRGGAPDLGAYEAELPADGEVIYVRQGATGDGSSWNNALGSIGSALGKAKSGQEIWVSAGMYVENLTMVDGVDVLGGFAATGNPNNELDGTNRDISHKNENFKTIIQGAEQFKFIPKQQNVDNYQNTNKRVLTQSQAFNNLTTWEGFIITGGQTGLAEYGAGVKLMSNGRLMNCRIEGNKFYECGTVVYQEMDWGWKTRKTYCSHSSNNHTGGGGVFCAGGIVENCQIVNNILDGFLFDYYPNWSSRYITDGNAIYGKGAGLSISGGNIINCVIAKNVAGYDPTLNRNPDGGALTNILGAAAFVQSQSNFYSSTIVENTGGWSGMNRPIIPGIWDESLASGDGSYFYNCIIAGNYGYGDTKENFMQIGKGLNQAPTNLKYSYFTLVKFSDDSQSPANAALAADRYNKYSDFGSNYTSGDVSR
-1239 NLGGSADMGAYEANL
+1239 YVEAYKALNLLTADFELNIQNGTHPCLNTGSENYLYDETKGINIELDANGYRRVQDCALDMGAYESSNEENILPQETINKPQGSSITYRELIYYVANSGKGL
-1254 PVNGTV
+1254 ANGSSLADVACAEKLQLILDHAGNEVKKSNENTV
-1260 FYVTATGAGKM
+1260 VTATVK
-1271 DGSSWENAIAGNL
+1271 
-1284 IYDINSGKVNGD
+1284 
-1296 IPTTESSYIGFYDA
+1296 
-1310 SARPYAET
+1310 
-1318 SGASKLFFEHLNE
+1318 
-1331 QNLNTSNVNYRTE
+1331 
-1344 THDGVTH
+1344 
-1351 VTGANGIN
+1351 
-1359 IRNNRQERYVGG
+1359 
-1371 LQYAVEQAAAA
+1371 
-1382 AVNDGQQR
+1382 
-1390 SVWVA
+1390 VA
-1395 GGTYTDYKG
+1395 GYTDEKLSYHP
-1404 FVIRD
+1404 ITLRD
-1409 KVNVLGGFPNEG
+1409 E
-1421 TPGEDDRR
+1421 E
-1429 PLISQYIPA
+1429 
-1438 NETSVDLVKKY
+1438 
-1449 ETIIQI
+1449 
-1455 QETAPVTWNGNTPT
+1455 
-1469 AVSDLPSR
+1469 
-1477 TRKPVLFQPDVC
+1477 
-1489 LPTKSPSGRESS
+1489 
-1501 YSYWEWGRSWED
+1501 
-1513 WSNHWMNEGYGNS
+1513 
-1526 VPGADENTSNSYR
+1526 
-1539 WENQEGGY
+1539 
-1547 VEYTGATWDGFTIR
+1547 
-1561 HGFYTD
+1561 
-1567 YKANRDGGAG
+1567 
-1577 VRMFRGVTLQ
+1577 
-1587 NCVVTDNY
+1587 
-1595 ISGGYVV
+1595 
-1602 DVDATRGAG
+1602 
-1611 IYCDGNNSKVI
+1611 
-1622 NCFVLRN
+1622 
-1629 ANKSGE
+1629 
-1635 SYGGGMYMILGTSYN
+1635 
-1650 TMVANNY
+1650 
-1657 AESNGGGIFIEDAM
+1657 
-1671 FYNNTVA
+1671 
-1678 YNRSNGTGGLHQWTA
+1678 
-1693 SSGKTTTLK
+1693 
-1702 LYNTIF
+1702 
-1708 YGNTNRALDVSK
+1708 
-1720 EKDGSF
+1720 
-1726 SFNGAWNCFIQTTN
+1726 
-1740 ALDGEVQGKIDQNT
+1740 
-1754 TRIGEN
+1754 
-1760 LPCPFESANAQSEN
+1760 
-1774 NYRLNSSTWCLNNGA
+1774 
-1789 ENLGNDYQGQPVVL
+1789 
-1803 PYTDVD
+1803 
-1809 FTDRIKDC
+1809 
-1817 AVDVGA
+1817 
-1823 YEKDNLE
+1823 
-1830 NIGYEIKT
+1830 
-1838 TSGSVV
+1838 
-1844 SYNFYVSVEGAGLRS
+1844 
-1859 GANPDNAAC
+1859 
-1868 EMKLQQILT
+1868 
-1877 RAGELASA
+1877 
-1885 NRGVDVIVKIAEGEY
+1885 
-1900 NANTLSEVNDPQS
+1900 DPQS

-1918 PEGVIVEG
+1918 PYGVTLMG
-1926 GYMVTDKFGSRNPF
+1926 GYDADGTNWDSEDRDVTTY
-1940 SHKTILSP
+1940 KTILS
-1948 IANVQGQEI
+1948 AVSDDGVT
-1957 NGYHAVTFGEPA
+1957 GYHAVTFGEPA
-1969 NKESY
+1969 EGQSGLST
-1974 KQAIID
+1974 IID
-1980 GVTLTGGKATSLV
+1980 GVTLTGGKATSMV
-1993 GKGNAKTQG
+1993 GNGDPRTQG

-2008 AWGHIRNCRVSENEA
+2008 AWGHIRNCRVYGNEA
-2023 IQGGGLYLLPGALV
+2023 IQGGGLYLKPGALV

-2069 STTVTENE
+2069 STTVTENT
-2077 ATDNGGG
+2077 ATENAGG

-2107 NNVSGSV
+2107 NNVSGPVYS
-2114 ATMFSDTK
+2114 TFD
-2122 MGDASAEIE
+2122 DAEME
-2131 HGFTAFYPF
+2131 TASEVNGNNFKDFFPF

-2155 NTAMTSDHDTYF
+2155 NTAMTSDKDLYF
-2167 ASVDERLRA
+2167 AVPERTLRA
-2176 FSPLVNNGYSA
+2176 FSPLVKQGYSTT
-2187 ALQDILVRD
+2187 LQDHLVTY
-2196 WGIAKNDRQGI
+2196 WGIAENDMQGI
-2207 PRKQENIDKIDVGAY
+2207 ARKLPGVDKIDVGAY
-2222 AFLGGSIPVPSRD
+2222 AFKGGVIPPPD
-2235 NYKVRLFVNQTPST
+2235 KENGYLKKIFVNQSNQFVIKDDVDLNSYIGRSFFTP
-2249 LVLPEFTNDD
+2249 F
-2259 EQTDYLDSVTGCS
+2259 
-2272 FYTPLYHL
+2272 YHL

-2286 VRKAREN
+2286 VRKAREKAI
-2293 GVDAEIE
+2293 DDEFE

-2312 RRTDAAT
+2312 PRLNPAEVNPSVENPPA
-2319 SPYDQRQ
+2319 DQRQ
-2326 NSFTIPAGVKIYG
+2326 NSFVVPAGVKIYG
-2339 GFIGDEKY
+2339 GFSGEEDY
-2347 GDGKDVKN
+2347 GYDLAK
-2355 ITVKKDDGSEEVVD
+2355 DGSNPATIPGKLEADNKTVVD
-2369 VVLDINF
+2369 IKDNSSPLIAKRVV
-2376 ATETVLSGRV
+2376 
-2386 TADFNSNGINEP
+2386 ADFNSNGISEP

-2422 VLYSDTK
+2422 VLFSNTTE
-2429 YGTEAVT
+2429 YGSGTVT

-2559 NGSGST
+2559 NETGST

-2585 IYAQGGTVTNTL
+2585 IYAQSGTVTNTL
-2597 VWGNEGNGNNMSGIT
+2597 IWGNEGVEDASNVSDGI
-2612 ATYSAAE
+2612 AVTYSAAE

-2640 RFAQPSNAAGAAAND
+2640 RFAQPSEAAGAAAND

-2671 GAGLLSKDIE
+2671 GNGVLAAGKNIDA
-2681 KLSDIGSATGAY
+2681 IGEATGAY
-2693 KEWND
+2693 KDWWTDNENPDWTNAVAYYATKYMRTND
-2698 NHAGDYATQYMGSS
+2698 NNL
-2712 QYYRYAG
+2712 YYRYTGPTDEAG
-2719 PLDENGQPLD
+2719 NPLN

-2755 TESGNGSGD
+2755 MESGNGTGES
-2764 GWANATS
+2764 WADATS

-2779 MANPTGGNKTDKT
+2779 MANPTGGKKDKA
-2792 IYIRDGEYMSKQ
+2792 IYIRDGEYSSKQ

-2813 NMDADKTLGESLTI
+2813 NMAVDDTYGTSLTI
-2827 KGSFN
+2827 KGSYN
-2832 EAGQQDFS
+2832 EANKQDF
-2840 KPTVIS
+2840 KNPTVIS
-2846 SYSGLATQRLMNIT
+2846 SYSGLETLRLMNIA
-2860 TNGEPV
+2860 TNDKPV

-2873 SNATT
+2873 NNATAN
-2878 DGDGIVSTGDNLTLG
+2878 GDGIVSTGDNLTLG

-2943 TAINGTASVYN
+2943 TAAINGTASVYN

-2961 NDVAEGNNNAPL
+2961 GGVSEVNNNAVL
-2973 GNADND
+2973 TADNGD
-2979 NIQNGPNF
+2979 IQNGPNF
-2987 VDPSNENVLLRDY
+2987 VDPDNGDY

-3010 KGNDAHY
+3010 KGDDAHY
-3017 KNYVEDVVV
+3017 EQYVEDVVV
-3026 EGITYVDVEDTPDPK
+3026 EGITYVDVDENTPDPK

-3064 EYAAPLSPILYVKSG
+3064 EYAAPLSQILYVKADLTGGNNSG
-3079 VVGSDESG
+3079 D
-3087 ASWTNAISDLQG
+3087 SWINAVPDLQG

-3106 YANANSGQT
+3106 YANNTGST
-3115 GYVFVHNNV
+3115 GYVFVHSNV
-3124 SANNVR
+3124 AANNVR

-3138 YGSMNDETGADVSE
+3138 YGSMNDETSTKVETEKIVSE

-3174 TGSVVD
+3174 AGSVVD

-3191 NGMLSTS
+3191 DGMLSTS

-3221 SVIKPETDSGK
+3221 AVNGK
-3232 AVNVTATGTIS
+3232 AVNVTATGTI
-3243 ETEGSGNNRSKVSE
+3243 TDNGGGNNNSEAKENGYVSD
-3257 TNNYVTTDY
+3257 DY
-3266 WKYQLNETSADINAG
+3266 WKYQLKDDSKFIDNENAIDIA
-3281 TVDVESYMI
+3281 EYI
-3290 MAGHRKDISGSS
+3290 AMAGHDKDISGSS
-3302 RIRNTVD
+3302 RVRNAVD

-3355 VFNPGFL
+3355 AFNPGFL

-3367 AIGLLAN
+3367 AIGLWAN
-3374 DNYVG
+3374 GNHVG
-3379 LTNVAMERTVP
+3379 LTNFAMERTVP
-3390 AGGTALTYVPFTIS
+3390 AGGTALTYVPFL
-3404 AIDKPLEGITY
+3404 IDKMDNASGATF
-3415 QKYNGKIR
+3415 QKYDGAER
-3423 ASYNYQFGDGNAWET
+3423 AKYDYTFGSSDAWKP
-3438 VNDPATEQGGVQAF
+3438 VSDPVKEQGDVPAF
-3452 AINNESTAG
+3452 AINNGTA
-3461 AKVRFYGKSADDE
+3461 ADVKVRFYGTSYVETPDDD
-3474 KPQKPVYDEKPNA
+3474 KTVQ
-3487 PKQVLLEKNNFNDP
+3487 LLKFNFNDP
-3501 WSTENPGTGKR
+3501 WTTENPGTGNR

-3534 DDMEYGRVIY
+3534 KDMAYGRVIY
-3544 TGASYNAINTA
+3544 KVSGNAYTTVKTFEIG
-3555 ENNSGSVAMGEG
+3555 GSVAMGEG

-3574 LQEYES
+3574 LQSEEN
-3580 FTVKAPQDGTQSQ
+3580 FTVSAPTAGMEPDG
-3593 SLRGLLVTVAP
+3593 LRGLLVTVAP
-3604 ADAEEADDFIQL
+3604 ADAEEVDDFIQL

-3637 MSDDASVAQI
+3637 MSDNASVAQI

-3674 PEAAAYTIAID
+3674 PQAAAYTIAID

-3768 LNGRCISVGE
+3768 LNGRCIRVGE

>member
-1 MLFTLL
+1 MKTGYFRMLFTLL

-29 NPVNGW
+29 NPESGNKW
-35 EGSKKVV
+35 EVAGTVK
-42 SLSTALDKAN
+42 SLSQALSEAK
-52 AGDQIWVLGFEK
+52 AGDQIWVLGFQ
-64 ITDPS
+64 DPS
-69 QLYVAPKGGFTVKS
+69 QLYVAPEGGFTVKS

-92 GTERTIDERL
+92 GTERTIDERP

-119 INRDDVVDEINYVY
+119 RSLLSPDDVSKNDVVDPNNLLY
-133 PENGTR
+133 PTNTTR

-150 MVPTQQSGNNNT
+150 MLPTQQSGNNNT

-174 GNAVAGNGGGVY
+174 GNATDFGGGVY

-218 SGEVQA
+218 SGEVKA

-291 TVMGIDGGE
+291 TVMGIEGG
-300 VYNSVIWGNS
+300 VVSNSVIWGNS

-323 ASDNANV
+323 ASDNATIAKGDN
-330 TGTGCISISSE
+330 CFSISAE
-341 SNGTNSPLFD
+341 SNGENGPFFE
-351 APSVFTSFDRDYNW
+351 APSVLISFDRDFDWKN
-365 RHNAYPTWSWGILE
+365 NAYPTWSWGILE

-386 GNDGVYTG
+386 GNDVVYTG

-407 GTIDIGAYEYQ
+407 GTIDIGAYEFQ
-418 HLAAGRIRYVME
+418 HLDAGRIRYV
-430 KAQGTG
+430 KPGGTG
-436 DGSSWD
+436 DGTSWK

-454 LAAVDAPGEVW
+454 LATVNAPGEVW

-499 AGSETS
+499 AGGEIS
-505 KAGRTKGTMPWIYSN
+505 KAKRTKGTMPWIYSN
-520 ETFLLGADYVDGSAT
+520 ETVLMGADYDDNSAE
-535 WGNDQWNVISSTRH
+535 WIENSSQWNVISSTRH

-555 MSGEVKFKYTT
+555 MSGEDNFKSVTI
-566 VLDGVTIKGGAA
+566 LDGVTIKGGAA

-628 ASSANAKGGRVV
+628 ASSANANGGRVV

-667 MITNNSAMNGAGVY
+667 MITNNSATNGAGVY
-681 LDKNAENH
+681 LDKNNSTPVFH

-827 EKPNDKPEKV
+827 EKPNDEPEKV
-837 LPGVQSSWVP
+837 LSGVQSSWVP

-889 PAVGAHAVDAPQIG
+889 PAVGAHAVDANGID
-903 YLYDGSKYYDVFVDI
+903 YNYDESNKYYDVFVDI
-918 DYMETDGTGISWVQP
+918 NYMETDGTGISWVQP

-1037 DEGIYHCITVETG
+1037 DEGICHCITVETG

-1082 ATVEV
+1082 ANVTV

-1110 TLTNCVVNNNTNTNT
+1110 TLTNCVVNNNTNTT
-1125 DAAVVNASAE
+1125 ETSSVVNAQSL
-1135 KFTLNHVSVV
+1135 TINHVSVV
-1145 NNVGTAPSEMGT
+1145 NNKGVAPKGLGADNN
-1157 SSFAI
+1157 SFSV
-1162 GNSNGKNT
+1162 GNSNNGNDSHSFTVNT
-1170 FTFASVGADGAK
+1170 D
-1182 NFANP
+1182 NFINP
-1187 TNKQG
+1187 TKGVG
-1192 ATLGFDTYYG
+1192 ATLGFDTYLG
-1202 GYSNFT
+1202 GYSSFMPTNQN
-1208 PLTSSAEAG
+1208 PVVNVATSTTNLDKDITLGVRSRGGA
-1217 KLINKAT
+1217 
-1224 ETPDGLTEDIAGNSR
+1224 PDL
-1239 NLGGSADMGAYEANL
+1239 GAYEAEL
-1254 PVNGTV
+1254 PADGEVI
-1260 FYVTATGAGKM
+1260 YVRQGATG
-1271 DGSSWENAIAGNL
+1271 DGSSWNNALGSIGSALGKAK
-1284 IYDINSGKVNGD
+1284 SGQEIWV
-1296 IPTTESSYIGFYDA
+1296 
-1310 SARPYAET
+1310 
-1318 SGASKLFFEHLNE
+1318 SK
-1331 QNLNTSNVNYRTE
+1331 
-1344 THDGVTH
+1344 
-1351 VTGANGIN
+1351 
-1359 IRNNRQERYVGG
+1359 
-1371 LQYAVEQAAAA
+1371 
-1382 AVNDGQQR
+1382 
-1390 SVWVA
+1390 
-1395 GGTYTDYKG
+1395 GTYTENLTMVEG
-1404 FVIRD
+1404 
-1409 KVNVLGGFPNEG
+1409 VNVLGGFAASGNPNNELDGTNRDISHKNDNFKTIIKGAAQFKFNPQQNVENYQNTNKRVLTQPNDFVTQTTWEG
-1421 TPGEDDRR
+1421 FIITGGQTGLAEYGAGAKLMKNGRLLNCRIEGNKFYECGTVVYQERSGVGYNPVST
-1429 PLISQYIPA
+1429 ICTH
-1438 NETSVDLVKKY
+1438 NESNHTGGGGVYCAGGIVENCQIVGNFLDGFSVDY
-1449 ETIIQI
+1449 EYD
-1455 QETAPVTWNGNTPT
+1455 P
-1469 AVSDLPSR
+1469 SD
-1477 TRKPVLFQPDVC
+1477 F
-1489 LPTKSPSGRESS
+1489 
-1501 YSYWEWGRSWED
+1501 WG
-1513 WSNHWMNEGYGNS
+1513 
-1526 VPGADENTSNSYR
+1526 
-1539 WENQEGGY
+1539 
-1547 VEYTGATWDGFTIR
+1547 
-1561 HGFYTD
+1561 
-1567 YKANRDGGAG
+1567 
-1577 VRMFRGVTLQ
+1577 
-1587 NCVVTDNY
+1587 
-1595 ISGGYVV
+1595 
-1602 DVDATRGAG
+1602 
-1611 IYCDGNNSKVI
+1611 
-1622 NCFVLRN
+1622 
-1629 ANKSGE
+1629 
-1635 SYGGGMYMILGTSYN
+1635 
-1650 TMVANNY
+1650 
-1657 AESNGGGIFIEDAM
+1657 
-1671 FYNNTVA
+1671 
-1678 YNRSNGTGGLHQWTA
+1678 
-1693 SSGKTTTLK
+1693 
-1702 LYNTIF
+1702 
-1708 YGNTNRALDVSK
+1708 
-1720 EKDGSF
+1720 
-1726 SFNGAWNCFIQTTN
+1726 
-1740 ALDGEVQGKIDQNT
+1740 
-1754 TRIGEN
+1754 
-1760 LPCPFESANAQSEN
+1760 
-1774 NYRLNSSTWCLNNGA
+1774 
-1789 ENLGNDYQGQPVVL
+1789 
-1803 PYTDVD
+1803 
-1809 FTDRIKDC
+1809 IKM
-1817 AVDVGA
+1817 
-1823 YEKDNLE
+1823 KR
-1830 NIGYEIKT
+1830 IKT
-1838 TSGSVV
+1838 TSSSLYGK
-1844 SYNFYVSVEGAGLRS
+1844 GAGLSIS
-1859 GANPDNAAC
+1859 GGNIINCVIAKNVAGYDPTLNPNPDGGALTNILGAAAFVQSQSNFYSSTVVENTGGWSRMNLPIVPGIWDESLASGDGSYFYNCIIAGNYGYGDTKENFMQIGKGLNQAPKNLMYSYFTLVTFSDESQSPASAALSADRHNKYSDFGSDYRPTDVDRYINAYKALNLLTADFELNIQNGTHPCLNTGSEDYLYDETKGINIELDANGYRRVQDCALDMGAYESSNEGNILPQEVSEETSDGKTMRKLTYYVANSGKGLANGSSPDHVAC
-1868 EMKLQQILT
+1868 AEKLQLILNH
-1877 RAGELASA
+1877 AGDEVKNA
-1885 NRGVDVIVKIAEGEY
+1885 DVNTVVTATVKVAGYTADKQQPYHPI
-1900 NANTLSEVNDPQS
+1900 TLSDKDDPQS

-1918 PEGVIVEG
+1918 PYGVTLMG
-1926 GYMVTDKFGSRNPF
+1926 GYIEADDAEANVVANWDREDRDVTKYQ
-1940 SHKTILSP
+1940 TILS
-1948 IANVQGQEI
+1948 AVSDNGVT
-1957 NGYHAVTFGEPA
+1957 GYHAVTFGEPA
-1969 NKESY
+1969 VGQSGL
-1974 KQAIID
+1974 QTIVD

-1993 GKGNAKTQG
+1993 GNGDPRTQG
-2002 GGAIVP
+2002 GGARVP
-2008 AWGHIRNCRVSENEA
+2008 SWGHIRNCRVSENEA

-2047 DEGAGIYADNTDAAE
+2047 DEGAGIYASVPQKEE
-2062 GLRAHVV
+2062 GETQTVEPAHVV
-2069 STTVTENE
+2069 STTVTENT
-2077 ATDNGGG
+2077 ATENAGG
-2084 IYFADGGALF
+2084 IYFSDGGALF

-2114 ATMFSDTK
+2114 YSTFSDSK
-2122 MGDASAEIE
+2122 MAAASAAN
-2131 HGFTAFYPF
+2131 GNNFTEFYPF

-2167 ASVDERLRA
+2167 ASTDERLRA
-2176 FSPLVNNGYSA
+2176 FSPLVKQGYSTK
-2187 ALQDILVRD
+2187 LQDHLVAN
-2196 WGIAKNDRQGI
+2196 WGIAENDMQGI
-2207 PRKQENIDKIDVGAY
+2207 ARKQNNINKIDVGAY
-2222 AFLGGSIPVPSRD
+2222 AFMGGVIPEPKAGDYRA
-2235 NYKVRLFVNQTPST
+2235 KLFVNQTT
-2249 LVLPEFTNDD
+2249 DFRVANTVNLDD
-2259 EQTDYLDSVTGCS
+2259 VIGRS

-2286 VRKAREN
+2286 VRKAREE
-2293 GVDAEIE
+2293 GIDVDFE

-2319 SPYDQRQ
+2319 PTENQRQ
-2326 NSFTIPAGVKIYG
+2326 NSFVVPAGVKIYG
-2339 GFIGDEKY
+2339 GFSGEEKY
-2347 GDGKDVKN
+2347 GYELSSVQGESE
-2355 ITVKKDDGSEEVVD
+2355 TVTLDPVV
-2369 VVLDINF
+2369 
-2376 ATETVLSGRV
+2376 TETALSGRA
-2386 TADFNSNGINEP
+2386 TTDYNQNGISEP

-2422 VLYSDTK
+2422 VLFSSIKKEGNGDITGQ
-2429 YGTEAVT
+2429 GTVT

-2445 ETASTLTPMGNDNEV
+2445 ETANYLPVSVEGDLETNEI
-2460 GRGGGLYSSGV
+2460 GRGGGLYSRGV
-2471 DYIINRCR
+2471 DYFINRCR

-2491 YVRNAT
+2491 YVRGAT
-2497 ATVIGSMFAG
+2497 ATVIGSIFAG
-2507 NSTVE
+2507 NSTVDNLQNSVSTGR
-2512 ITESAQ
+2512 IYGGAFCA
-2518 AAGGALCLAAADGE
+2518 AAGAGDVK
-2532 TTALKAVNTL
+2532 TQTMLKAVNTL
-2542 WTNNE
+2542 WVNNE
-2547 TTGNGGAIGYAV
+2547 TTGTGGAIACV
-2559 NGSGST
+2559 TDGSDGLGST
-2565 SVNLMNNTIVRNK
+2565 VNLMNNTIVRNK
-2578 AANGNGA
+2578 ALNNGA

-2597 VWGNEGNGNNMSGIT
+2597 MWGNEGAEGSINESNDI
-2612 ATYSAAE
+2612 AVTYSAAE
-2619 DLEAANGNI
+2619 DLKATDGNI
-2628 KLAAVNTSIDGP
+2628 QLAAANTSIDGP
-2640 RFAQPSNAAGAAAND
+2640 RFAQPSDAAGAAAND

-2671 GAGLLSKDIE
+2671 GNGVLAAGKDI
-2681 KLSDIGSATGAY
+2681 DAIGEATGAY
-2693 KEWND
+2693 NAWWTDNENSDWTDAVAYYATKYMRTND
-2698 NHAGDYATQYMGSS
+2698 NKS
-2712 QYYRYAG
+2712 YYRYTG
-2719 PLDENGQPLD
+2719 PRDESGNPLD
-2729 RTIDIGLYEYQYVTS
+2729 RTIDIGLYEYQYVTT
-2744 FSSMDEIYVAT
+2744 FSSLDAVYVAT
-2755 TESGNGSGD
+2755 AEAGNGSGD
-2764 GWANATS
+2764 SWANATS

-2779 MANPTGGNKTDKT
+2779 MANPTGGSEHKAV
-2792 IYIRDGEYMSKQ
+2792 YIRDGEYSSKQ

-2813 NMDADKTLGESLTI
+2813 NMDAKAGDATYVNSLTI
-2827 KGSFN
+2827 KGSYN
-2832 EAGQQDFS
+2832 EAGVQDFS
-2840 KPTVIS
+2840 NPTVIT
-2846 SYSGLATQRLMNIT
+2846 SYSGVETQRLMNIA
-2860 TNGEPV
+2860 TNGKPV

-2873 SNATT
+2873 NNATAN
-2878 DGDGIVSTGDNLTLG
+2878 GDGIVSTGDKLTLG

-2921 GTGLNVGSGDV
+2921 GMGLNVGSGEV

-2943 TAINGTASVYN
+2943 TAAINGTASVYN

-2961 NDVAEGNNNAPL
+2961 GGVSEVNNNAVL
-2973 GNADND
+2973 TADNGD
-2979 NIQNGPNF
+2979 IQNGPNF
-2987 VDPSNENVLLRDY
+2987 VDPDNGDY

-3010 KGNDAHY
+3010 KGDDAHY
-3017 KNYVEDVVV
+3017 KQYVEDVVV
-3026 EGITYVDVEDTPDPK
+3026 EGITYVDVDENTPDPK

-3064 EYAAPLSPILYVKSG
+3064 EYAAPLRQILYVKNLTGGNNSG
-3079 VVGSDESG
+3079 D
-3087 ASWTNAISDLQG
+3087 SWINAVSDLQG

-3124 SANNVR
+3124 AANNVR

-3152 ILGKRSLDMERRSK
+3152 ILGKRSSLLDMERRSK

-3198 IVKPTDAVTVTGN
+3198 IVKPTDAVTVTGD

-3221 SVIKPETDSGK
+3221 AVNGK
-3232 AVNVTATGTIS
+3232 AVNVTATGTI
-3243 ETEGSGNNRSKVSE
+3243 TDNGGGNNNSEAKENGYVSD
-3257 TNNYVTTDY
+3257 DY
-3266 WKYQLNETSADINAG
+3266 WKYQLKDDSKFIDNENAIDIA
-3281 TVDVESYMI
+3281 EYI
-3290 MAGHRKDISGSS
+3290 AMAGHDKDISGSS
-3302 RIRNTVD
+3302 RVRNAVD

-3336 YIRKGGELKI
+3336 YIRKDGELKI

-3390 AGGTALTYVPFTIS
+3390 AGGTALTYVPFL
-3404 AIDKPLEGITY
+3404 IDKMDNNASGATF
-3415 QKYNGKIR
+3415 QRYNGAKR
-3423 ASYNYQFGDGNAWET
+3423 AGYDYQYSATDGAWESVT
-3438 VNDPATEQGGVQAF
+3438 DPVKEQGEVPAF
-3452 AINNESTAG
+3452 AINNGTAAD
-3461 AKVRFYGKSADDE
+3461 AKVRFYGTSYVE
-3474 KPQKPVYDEKPNA
+3474 TPNEV
-3487 PKQVLLEKNNFNDP
+3487 KNVLLKKYNYNDP
-3501 WSTENPGTGKR
+3501 WASKDEASNR

-3534 DDMEYGRVIY
+3534 KDMAYGRVIY
-3544 TGASYNAINTA
+3544 KVSGNAYTTVKTFEIG
-3555 ENNSGSVAMGEG
+3555 GSVAMGEG

-3574 LQEYES
+3574 LQSEEN
-3580 FTVKAPQDGTQSQ
+3580 FTVSAPTAGMEPDG
-3593 SLRGLLVTVAP
+3593 LRGLLVTVAP

-3674 PEAAAYTIAID
+3674 PQAAAYTIAID

-3713 YQFQATEA
+3713 YQFQAAEA

-3768 LNGRCISVGE
+3768 LNGRCIRVGE